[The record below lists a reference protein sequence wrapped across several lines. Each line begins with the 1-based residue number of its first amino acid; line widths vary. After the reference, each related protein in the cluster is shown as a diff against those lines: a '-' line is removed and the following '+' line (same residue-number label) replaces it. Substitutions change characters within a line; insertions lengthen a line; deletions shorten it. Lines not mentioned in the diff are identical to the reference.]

1 MANRCTTIEEALER
15 IYNIIDS
22 AQNKDNPVQYVLDGF
37 KEVAEVVPL
46 DLYPEIIKFIKE
58 AKEDGSFAVI
68 DQINEE
74 SCFTE
79 NADFDRI
86 RADIEEKARN
96 LSQYEETV
104 VRKSQVKQQLLKG
117 LFGENLYTAQY
128 YLRSAKNGFGLVQ
141 GSSGTGIPGL
151 IDTFLANRKNQ
162 KLVRNQDIAE
172 NVRNTKQA
180 LLDKVLEFMRNQK
193 ERNSGYINRGIFSKE
208 NTRLFDRNGEYLNTL
223 DPETELYNVITSW
236 FNPKNIAMSNSLDTK
251 YTLFKI
257 ENNPEAREYIDAYTA
272 WTLLT
277 NFDTTLILTL
287 GNSVLITEPSNFNKI
302 SNVSYK
308 TNIDKATNMWS
319 FGFGDDVEDV
329 GDLISDITKLL
340 VESSK
345 RYSWKVNVPNQDS
358 YLSFKDFNYIIGKV
372 KNLAFTLRGKS
383 DIDLEYYING
393 KNIITNEN
401 VYNLSG
407 TTRGVY
413 ENFKEFNKSIGKED
427 EPVTLGQLI
436 AFASENPMRSLH
448 AIFDILCNTDILT
461 TRIKSFTDTDKNLLW
476 SCYKEIFGQCG
487 ENSRSLFDLHH
498 NTEGDTIFS
507 IIAQLADSMFQ
518 EDIIQYYE
526 DDNKTLY
533 AQLMRDYT
541 INQIRNELAQQIQ
554 QSSSA
559 TLSKG
564 TKEFTDAY
572 NVKIEF
578 TNKGQ
583 LTTTDKQAWEV
594 GTVKETVPVQAK
606 LIAEIKI
613 PVKITRNG
621 KKIEAGE
628 IIATATNI
636 KFESKNNITEEEI
649 WNSGDFRELIKDA
662 TGINF
667 GADPDFAQAYQQ
679 MFQGASEINYTALL
693 DDITRIVGRSIFNN
707 YFNTK
712 LVPQIL
718 HEFSLTWNQPNI
730 NNIAYSQFMN
740 VESIPRVDPKTGL
753 IPSIPSADKNL
764 VLDKLS
770 KAKAISNNIY
780 TSAQVKTGEGTALAA
795 YCLSRLRNSYQYQLV
810 TQNRAAWSASK
821 DMTFVDN
828 KNGLFNKV
836 FTSRE
841 IKLSATV
848 KPSTKMSSV
857 ELWSLNFYND
867 WVSAFVKKTRTNSP
881 NGDGACCFIPSVNSD
896 KGQYDKLGCNL
907 NALSHIKDIKGNP
920 IAYRNLTSDQ
930 IVNEICME
938 FGPFYKNVINNITKE
953 WDRVLS
959 VILSNEL
966 LETDA
971 SGNKTAQTKIYE
983 DAIAD
988 INQISNPVVKWRE
1001 QLKFINKY
1009 FSGKKEKTLDGLYR
1023 ITTKYNM
1030 THTRNPIQLAEQI
1043 HYTKGDDGLSVN
1055 KVLVAQWARFGG
1067 AATEEDLKQANFTK
1081 PYYRESLDQAKIT
1094 QLYYRES
1101 LDQDLLDLLKKTV
1114 SAEDLSKETIS
1125 AATLSKEL
1133 FDKIPD
1139 DNPLKEEVRA
1149 ARRASVQSTAK
1160 GFFRMRDFESV
1171 IKLLKNGCKIYL
1183 YGAKAREQAETEFLR
1198 NFGKTS
1204 KDKKSPWVTDSGM
1217 MAFVRVTGEDGKEY
1231 PTNNFND
1238 LIEAQNSGR
1247 NWEVHPLISKLNR
1260 MHYLTTQQYTCCV
1273 GGAVYA
1279 YKGKSGSNVL
1289 EEEANRWLASNK
1301 RNVCYT
1307 ATIHKFL
1314 NKLLNGSP
1322 TTYNY
1327 AIFDDIDAAL
1337 YNVMGELNVHTPL
1350 DGGMLVNSFLPDLEN
1365 ASLGGEAAG
1374 TDKKHFGT
1382 FYLEKYG
1389 AGGIT
1394 KTAGFAA
1401 TNERMRNSEAWRI
1414 VQYNMSHR
1422 KWVKEFGNADGD
1434 IPETELNITKDY
1446 DGNDINWP
1454 DKKIFYYR
1462 ELKDGTIKFYR
1473 LSSIEKTNNINEYEI
1488 YEVPVDES
1496 GGDIGQPELREI
1508 TVIDNNWDL
1517 FTKVFGGYR
1526 SLGRE
1531 VSSTGVE
1538 NPNSRLTYSERSRKL
1553 MVEAINRIGY
1563 RKVSARKYS
1572 MIDKLGN
1579 KAEAYTKAATR
1590 EDRHEDDQ
1598 DDVWQPLKYSD
1609 IHFMPNIGAIK
1620 SAQMNVNPP
1629 EVLSQKMD
1637 LNVMP
1642 VERPKLGIQLDKE
1655 HSADD
1660 AELSMPTQIITACA
1674 NKGYTLTKTT
1684 DMYRAI
1690 STLTELAI
1698 EDCME
1703 GIMDLVPGGEN
1714 RGLLKAQIAQ
1724 IIVDKLIQSKDDNE
1738 ALHAVLGFLEDKVK
1752 AGGKV
1757 SPEDVQNIPWSDTL
1771 IYNKLYSDIASHL
1784 TSQAIKLK
1792 LSGSMAVICPT
1803 HYLERFYGNK
1813 RLAALFDL
1821 IPGGIGEKAALVEY
1835 QRKIREEN
1843 YEGGLIYDRDRDSGN
1858 SEIELLNQASK
1869 INTQHI
1875 YHLEYINP
1883 LTGEVDPNPKQITIN
1898 YPMQYYQLRDEIVK
1912 FRQASQEELK
1922 GALAVTRAD
1931 GTILVSRLEDIDP
1944 EAFYAYINGE
1954 AKDAEG
1960 KVIVSSEQKRKV
1972 FELLKESGYTIDS
1985 LKTLLGN
1992 DPRKILAF
2000 LKFHELSHKKYKD
2013 NITINTER
2021 NTKQSSQT
2029 TQFTWNRTSDNSYEV
2044 SSKGDKRFSAL
2055 YAAFKKGTVIDG
2067 VDVGGMT
2074 IEDVYQKVVKKSD
2087 KGKAPSRDSRLF
2099 IDTTPKLRGKM
2110 SFAFGSQR
2118 ADGVTADTTLEAIK
2132 RGERTATTRYT
2143 SDGNINYWKQAKVG
2157 DVIEF
2162 SGQNGEKVLVRVTK
2176 ELHQLPKSTTAEEWS
2191 SKEGW
2196 DTSRFEQRVK
2206 PQIDKG
2212 EAYQMEFEYID
2223 PSKEAMEDFSYRE
2236 GYLPLWQEWARQNPK
2251 LMEELRENAK
2261 GKTLTDRFANTRVS
2275 QARALADILN
2285 SQRVKEQ
2292 KGDILSNAVI
2302 EMEAR
2307 ATKEAWD
2314 KMIEIEAESDNA
2326 QKYLQEISEL
2336 NAVYEAVC
2344 KQEQKEDGTTEI
2356 IPLGRELSAY
2366 NARFKANQNI
2376 KSPFGKYDKE
2386 IIDLAEAEDLQ
2397 LESNNDTGIEIS
2409 TLLNDDQTV
2418 NWEQFIQNQRQYFEK
2433 LPNER
2438 FTKGRYDLSTRP
2450 EKHGGTDKFTLD
2462 HTQRVVESSAYIN
2475 NLPESLKQSLLYA
2488 TLLHDIGKPFR
2499 NEDHGLDSIIVANE
2513 LFKSFPNEKLVKL
2526 AVRYHMVQAD
2536 SSLETLSDILKTVE
2550 KYGVDQQQFVDLL
2563 LALKTC
2569 DIINGRS
2576 GSTIDQY
2583 TGKTVK
2589 ETVQSEISTLRKRF
2603 SDIISYKENTKNQR
2617 EFCIYDLD
2625 SIKLL
2630 FEVINDTK
2638 PKKGYKLD
2646 EIKGY
2651 FKNQLTTLAGIQ
2663 NYIQSNPLLQNNYAQ
2678 IIENMLKYIET
2689 KYNNEFNTFKDVHG
2703 NYTFLQTLT
2712 DGDPTAAFTDHPEL
2726 LNKAIEAYKHAIKLF
2741 LRKQLQKDLI
2751 NLSLDYKGKRNVM
2764 IGGKVYNIDGDSITP
2779 IAYELIMPKI
2789 YKTVFGLQENDDL
2802 QRISADKNFFARRGI
2817 SRLKNQIG
2825 DDSLYDYQL
2834 KRFTGDH
2841 MYIFDANHG
2850 SIPKGLIP
2858 SPNFHLFTEQD
2869 GSYSRVDVE
2878 GNVIYPLSSKD
2889 DEVMMTADGV
2899 EVIITKNPAFFIENN
2914 NSNAITFSNSR
2925 VNEERMQDIVDKL
2938 KNSTTNNGRRFIR
2951 TFTDRNG
2958 KIKNFSTL
2966 KKRNR
2971 MFADLKE
2978 SILESNESTG
2988 NADLDR
2994 LVAEISQEGLKV
3006 HASFLKSLEV
3016 IAGRIPAQS
3025 QQSFMTQKVAAFTN
3039 SDINSAYVSTFQ
3051 LFIQGSDL
3059 DIDTVNLIGAGFD
3072 RQGHYVLWSPYAN
3085 LGNSELIKASEQL
3098 PFPTG
3103 QATEITYDNSKDSFF
3118 ITFNDFFGKD
3128 KLFNIE
3134 LDPNTYDAVRNE
3146 QGVYKIS
3153 FDSESPKAI
3162 KQLAE
3167 FLNLVEKVG
3176 LNLKGN
3182 VDQYGN
3188 HQYSRELDEEIYAQN
3203 LKYRDLG
3210 IFTDLHIRP
3219 SQLLNVL
3226 QQIKEIVDKHNLY
3239 IKKVDKRTKEIM
3251 AKNLSYCRMFEIAGD
3266 PANQMEAQDSIDN
3279 STKVIKGPEG
3289 AVKVTMTEEDKNQVS
3304 SNNETKSFPDPVS
3317 MVDSLQTNQVGK
3329 YDVSVAAKAV
3339 QACSMIQYAYDSL
3352 LNSDAPEEKKR
3363 RLELPNGGY
3372 KIAGKQWTAIA
3383 NLHDKTHEETG
3394 EMQQPGFIQD
3404 MLKVLD
3410 DETVEKINS
3419 AIQNA
3424 AMLSVAVDNAKDL
3437 SLGKIN
3443 AGPAMLGMYAY
3454 GITLGIDVVT
3464 LAKIINSP
3472 QGRAISKALSGNVFT
3487 GDMGFSSALQAINF
3501 LNGQNLTRFLTQFDY
3516 ADNRGSKT
3524 LFNAFRNIAAKKLS
3538 RDQKDE
3544 CAQEIQ
3550 ERTTKSITKVVE
3562 ILLRKGQFDSYLNQI
3577 QKTSSWGYSEKQL
3590 FEALKEYNALIQLWH
3605 GDENKKDEN
3614 KKHDLEILSQGAEE
3628 IRVLGV
3634 LLGSNKGVKTKI
3646 EDGINF
3652 INTLEN
3658 IISDRYKIMHP
3669 DADES
3674 KLASLKIDYLRFC
3687 TDKEYMERCID
3698 EYDKVKHTVN
3708 ILQVVALCPHIFS
3721 YLRASIIP
3729 HAGFMSASSKYR
3741 STQAVINSGIYNI
3754 LGIRAAKDKSN
3765 SLKGLN
3771 NEINAM
3777 MLMQWLSD
3785 TKKVFYLP
3793 SGQRYFKSGTNELV
3807 VYEGKDPL
3815 PISLWTPEGL
3825 ATFKL
3830 YMEQCILPELQRNSA
3845 FEDNKFVKNLS
3856 PFTLSQTGTRATVSA
3871 YTLTGNLLPKAG
3883 TAEEALLREY
3893 QAAFEAIR
3901 NTSFPYKEYKKDTSE
3916 GSTIGTYGDA
3926 LYLYSEYV
3934 FGGRKGPNSLMALF
3948 EQGNNELQKQ
3958 FRKAKADMDKN
3969 RDFKLT
3975 IMQKLRSMALMS
3987 NIFNPKY
3994 SYYYAVNNTDIGVN
4008 FYKNEEKTLTAKEKD
4023 ARAKEAAELGENYGS
4038 IISKRAMFE
4047 KEGYENGEEQVQN
4060 FLYPE
4065 LTTPSSQEI
4074 SLGDVQVTFK
4084 DGKITDWNI
4093 NPKVAQ
4099 DTFKISGDNDSEIIE
4114 NFNNSDKE
4122 EIKNTIVEIDNIV
4135 KMINDNIDMTYTGV
4149 YVDGTVVTEIRNLD
4163 IVQTALE
4170 LAVLKGTG
4178 KC

>member
-141 GSSGTGIPGL
+141 CSSDTGIPGL

-193 ERNSGYINRGIFSKE
+193 ERNQEYINRGVFSKE

-413 ENFKEFNKSIGKED
+413 ENFKEFNKSIGKEN

-461 TRIKSFTDTDKNLLW
+461 NRIKSFTDTDKNLLW

-594 GTVKETVPVQAK
+594 GTVKETVPVQAE

-613 PVKITRNG
+613 PVEITRNG
-621 KKIEAGE
+621 KKIEAGK

-636 KFESKNNITEEEI
+636 KFETKNNITEEEI

-667 GADPDFAQAYQQ
+667 GADPDLAQAYQQ

-693 DDITRIVGRSIFNN
+693 DDITRIVGRSVFNN

-770 KAKAISNNIY
+770 QAKAISNNIY

-810 TQNRAAWSASK
+810 TQNRADWSASK

-841 IKLSATV
+841 VKLSATV

-959 VILSNEL
+959 VILSNES

-971 SGNKTAQTKIYE
+971 SGNKTTQTKIYE

-988 INQISNPVVKWRE
+988 INQTSNPVVKWRK
-1001 QLKFINKY
+1001 QLKFIDKY

-1067 AATEEDLKQANFTK
+1067 AATEEDLKQANFTQ

-1101 LDQDLLDLLKKTV
+1101 LDQELLDLLKKTV
-1114 SAEDLSKETIS
+1114 SAEVLSKETIS

-1198 NFGKTS
+1198 NFGKTP

-1217 MAFVRVTGEDGKEY
+1217 MAFARVTGEDGREY

-1434 IPETELNITKDY
+1434 IQETELNITKDY

-1473 LSSIEKTNNINEYEI
+1473 LSSIEKTDNINEYKI

-1508 TVIDNNWDL
+1508 AVIDNNWDL

-1821 IPGGIGEKAALVEY
+1821 IPGKIGEKLALVEY

-2013 NITINTER
+2013 NITINTGR

-2055 YAAFKKGTVIDG
+2055 YATFKKGTVIDG

-2074 IEDVYQKVVKKSD
+2074 IEDVYQKVVKKSG

-2099 IDTTPKLRGKM
+2099 INTTPKLRGKM

-2157 DVIEF
+2157 DIIEF
-2162 SGQNGEKVLVRVTK
+2162 SGQNGEKVLVRVTR

-2236 GYLPLWQEWARQNPK
+2236 GYLPLWQEWARQNPE
-2251 LMEELRENAK
+2251 LMEELREKAK
-2261 GKTLTDRFANTRVS
+2261 DKTLTDRFANTRVS

-2344 KQEQKEDGTTEI
+2344 KKEQKEDGTTEI

-2802 QRISADKNFFARRGI
+2802 QKISADKNFFARRGI

-2850 SIPKGLIP
+2850 PIPKGLIP

-2899 EVIITKNPAFFIENN
+2899 EVIVTKNPAFFIENN

-3188 HQYSRELDEEIYAQN
+3188 HQYSEELDEEIYEQN
-3203 LKYRDLG
+3203 LRYRDLG
-3210 IFTDLHIRP
+3210 IFTDLHIKP

-3266 PANQMEAQDSIDN
+3266 PSNQMEAQDSIDN

-3352 LNSDAPEEKKR
+3352 LNSDAPEEKKS
-3363 RLELPNGGY
+3363 RLKLPNGGY

-3383 NLHDKTHEETG
+3383 NLHDKTHEKTG
-3394 EMQQPGFIQD
+3394 EMQQPDFIKD

-3524 LFNAFRNIAAKKLS
+3524 LFNAFRNIAAKELS
-3538 RDQKDE
+3538 RDQNDK

-3562 ILLRKGQFDSYLNQI
+3562 ILLRKGQFDRYLNQI

-3605 GDENKKDEN
+3605 GDENKQ
-3614 KKHDLEILSQGAEE
+3614 HDLEILSQGAEE

-3674 KLASLKIDYLRFC
+3674 KLAPLKIDYLRFC

-3807 VYEGKDPL
+3807 VYKGTDPL

-3830 YMEQCILPELQRNSA
+3830 YMEQCILPKLKNSA

-3893 QAAFEAIR
+3893 QAAFETIK
-3901 NTSFPYKEYKKDTSE
+3901 NISFPYKEYKKDTSE

-4038 IISKRAMFE
+4038 IISKRAMFD

>member
-22 AQNKDNPVQYVLDGF
+22 AENKDNPVQYVLDGF

-104 VRKSQVKQQLLKG
+104 VRKLQVTQQVLKR

-141 GSSGTGIPGL
+141 RSSDTGIPGL

-162 KLVRNQDIAE
+162 TLVRNQDIAE
-172 NVRNTKQA
+172 NVRKTKQA
-180 LLDKVLEFMRNQK
+180 LLDKVLEFMRNQ
-193 ERNSGYINRGIFSKE
+193 ERKRNQEQNQGYIDREVFSEE
-208 NTRLFDRNGEYLNTL
+208 NTRLFDRNGEYLHTL
-223 DPETELYNVITSW
+223 DPETDLYNVITSW
-236 FNPKNIAMSNSLDTK
+236 FNPKNIAMSNSLDIK

-257 ENNPEAREYIDAYTA
+257 ENDPEAREYIDAYTA

-372 KNLAFTLRGKS
+372 KNLAFTLHGKS
-383 DIDLEYYING
+383 DIDLDYYING

-413 ENFKEFNKSIGKED
+413 ENFKEFNKSIGKEN

-461 TRIKSFTDTDKNLLW
+461 NRIKSFTDTDKNLLW

-533 AQLMRDYT
+533 AQFMRDYT

-564 TKEFTDAY
+564 AKGFNDAY

-621 KKIEAGE
+621 KEIEAGE

-636 KFESKNNITEEEI
+636 KFELKNNITEEEI

-693 DDITRIVGRSIFNN
+693 DDITRIVGRSVFNN

-718 HEFSLTWNQPNI
+718 QEFSLTWNQPNI

-770 KAKAISNNIY
+770 QAKAISNNIY

-810 TQNRAAWSASK
+810 TQNRAKWSASK

-841 IKLSATV
+841 VKLSATV

-907 NALSHIKDIKGNP
+907 NALSHITDIKGNP

-938 FGPFYKNVINNITKE
+938 FGPFYRNVINNITKE

-959 VILSNEL
+959 VILSNES

-988 INQISNPVVKWRE
+988 INQISNPIVKWRE
-1001 QLKFINKY
+1001 QLKFIDKY

-1081 PYYRESLDQAKIT
+1081 SYYRESLDQAKIT

-1101 LDQDLLDLLKKTV
+1101 LDQDLLNLLKKTV

-1217 MAFVRVTGEDGKEY
+1217 MAFVRVTGEDGREY

-1473 LSSIEKTNNINEYEI
+1473 LSNIEKTNNINEYKI

-1579 KAEAYTKAATR
+1579 EAEAYTKAATR

-1752 AGGKV
+1752 AGEKV

-1821 IPGGIGEKAALVEY
+1821 IPGKIGEKLALVEY

-2055 YAAFKKGTVIDG
+2055 YATFKKGTVIDG

-2074 IEDVYQKVVKKSD
+2074 IEDVYQKVVKKSG

-2110 SFAFGSQR
+2110 SFAFGSQK

-2157 DVIEF
+2157 DIIEF

-2176 ELHQLPKSTTAEEWS
+2176 ELHRLPKSTTAEEWS

-2223 PSKEAMEDFSYRE
+2223 QSKEAMEDFSYRE
-2236 GYLPLWQEWARQNPK
+2236 GYLPLWQEWARQNPE

-2314 KMIEIEAESDNA
+2314 KMIEIEAESTNA

-2344 KQEQKEDGTTEI
+2344 KKEQKEDGTTEI

-2366 NARFKANQNI
+2366 NVRFI
-2376 KSPFGKYDKE
+2376 SPSTVIEGKY
-2386 IIDLAEAEDLQ
+2386 
-2397 LESNNDTGIEIS
+2397 
-2409 TLLNDDQTV
+2409 
-2418 NWEQFIQNQRQYFEK
+2418 
-2433 LPNER
+2433 
-2438 FTKGRYDLSTRP
+2438 RP
-2450 EKHGGTDKFTLD
+2450 
-2462 HTQRVVESSAYIN
+2462 
-2475 NLPESLKQSLLYA
+2475 
-2488 TLLHDIGKPFR
+2488 
-2499 NEDHGLDSIIVANE
+2499 
-2513 LFKSFPNEKLVKL
+2513 
-2526 AVRYHMVQAD
+2526 
-2536 SSLETLSDILKTVE
+2536 
-2550 KYGVDQQQFVDLL
+2550 
-2563 LALKTC
+2563 
-2569 DIINGRS
+2569 
-2576 GSTIDQY
+2576 
-2583 TGKTVK
+2583 
-2589 ETVQSEISTLRKRF
+2589 
-2603 SDIISYKENTKNQR
+2603 QR
-2617 EFCIYDLD
+2617 EFCLYDLD

-2678 IIENMLKYIET
+2678 IIKNMLKYIET
-2689 KYNNEFNTFKDVHG
+2689 KYNDEFNTFKDVHG

-2712 DGDPTAAFTDHPEL
+2712 DGDPTVAFTDHPEL
-2726 LNKAIEAYKHAIKLF
+2726 INKAIEAYKHAIKLF

-2850 SIPKGLIP
+2850 PIPKGLIP

-2899 EVIITKNPAFFIENN
+2899 EVIVTKNPAFFIENN

-2966 KKRNR
+2966 KNRNR
-2971 MFADLKE
+2971 MFADLEE

-3006 HASFLKSLEV
+3006 HASFLKSLDV

-3118 ITFNDFFGKD
+3118 ITFNNFFGKD

-3153 FDSESPKAI
+3153 FDSESPTAI

-3188 HQYSRELDEEIYAQN
+3188 HQYSEELDEEIYEQN
-3203 LKYRDLG
+3203 LRYRDLG
-3210 IFTDLHIRP
+3210 IFTDLHIKP

-3266 PANQMEAQDSIDN
+3266 PSNQMEAQDSIDN

-3352 LNSDAPEEKKR
+3352 LNSDAPEEKKS
-3363 RLELPNGGY
+3363 RLKLPNGGY

-3394 EMQQPGFIQD
+3394 KMQQPGFIED

-3524 LFNAFRNIAAKKLS
+3524 LFNAFRNIAAKELS
-3538 RDQKDE
+3538 RDQNDK

-3562 ILLRKGQFDSYLNQI
+3562 ILLRKGQFDRYLNQI

-3605 GDENKKDEN
+3605 GDENKQ
-3614 KKHDLEILSQGAEE
+3614 HDLEILSQGAEE

-3658 IISDRYKIMHP
+3658 IISDRYKIIHP

-3674 KLASLKIDYLRFC
+3674 KLAPLKIDYLRFC

-3785 TKKVFYLP
+3785 TQKVFYLP

-3830 YMEQCILPELQRNSA
+3830 YMEQCILPKLKNSA

-3893 QAAFEAIR
+3893 QAAFETIK
-3901 NTSFPYKEYKKDTSE
+3901 NISFPYKEYKKDTSE

-4023 ARAKEAAELGENYGS
+4023 ARAKEAAELGETYGS

-4122 EIKNTIVEIDNIV
+4122 EIKTTIVEIDNIV

>member
-22 AQNKDNPVQYVLDGF
+22 AENKDNPVQYVLDGF

-141 GSSGTGIPGL
+141 YSSDTGIPGL

-193 ERNSGYINRGIFSKE
+193 ERNQRYIDREVFSEE

-223 DPETELYNVITSW
+223 DPETELYKVITSW
-236 FNPKNIAMSNSLDTK
+236 FNPKNIAMSNGLDTK

-257 ENNPEAREYIDAYTA
+257 ENDPEAREYIDAYTA

-287 GNSVLITEPSNFNKI
+287 GDSVLITEPSNFNKI

-407 TTRGVY
+407 TTQGVY
-413 ENFKEFNKSIGKED
+413 ENFKEFNKSIGKEND
-427 EPVTLGQLI
+427 PVTLGQLI

-461 TRIKSFTDTDKNLLW
+461 NRIKSFTDTDKNLLW

-498 NTEGDTIFS
+498 NTNGDTIFS

-526 DDNKTLY
+526 DDNKALY
-533 AQLMRDYT
+533 AQFMRDYT

-559 TLSKG
+559 TLSKD

-594 GTVKETVPVQAK
+594 GTAKETVPVQAK

-636 KFESKNNITEEEI
+636 KFEPKNNITEEEI

-693 DDITRIVGRSIFNN
+693 DDITRIVGRSVFNN

-770 KAKAISNNIY
+770 QAKAISNNIY

-810 TQNRAAWSASK
+810 TQNRADWSASK
-821 DMTFVDN
+821 EMTFVDN

-930 IVNEICME
+930 IVDEICME
-938 FGPFYKNVINNITKE
+938 FGPFYRNVINNITKE

-959 VILSNEL
+959 VILSNES

-1001 QLKFINKY
+1001 QLKFIDKY

-1067 AATEEDLKQANFTK
+1067 AATEEDLKQANFTQS
-1081 PYYRESLDQAKIT
+1081 YYREGLDQAKIT

-1101 LDQDLLDLLKKTV
+1101 LDQELLDLLKKTV
-1114 SAEDLSKETIS
+1114 SAEVLSKETIS

-1217 MAFVRVTGEDGKEY
+1217 MAFVRVTGEDGREY

-1422 KWVKEFGNADGD
+1422 KWVKEFENANGD
-1434 IPETELNITKDY
+1434 IPETELDITKDY

-1473 LSSIEKTNNINEYEI
+1473 LSSIEKTNNINEYKI

-1563 RKVSARKYS
+1563 RKVSARKYP

-1674 NKGYTLTKTT
+1674 NKGYTLTKT
-1684 DMYRAI
+1684 DEMYRAI

-1698 EDCME
+1698 EDCMK

-1813 RLAALFDL
+1813 RLAALVDL
-1821 IPGGIGEKAALVEY
+1821 IPGGIGEKLALLEY

-1843 YEGGLIYDRDRDSGN
+1843 YEGGLIYDRTRDSGK

-1883 LTGEVDPNPKQITIN
+1883 LTGEVDPNTKQITVN

-1931 GTILVSRLEDIDP
+1931 GTIQVSRLEDIDP

-2055 YAAFKKGTVIDG
+2055 YATFKKGTVIDG

-2074 IEDVYQKVVKKSD
+2074 IEDVYQKVVKKSG
-2087 KGKAPSRDSRLF
+2087 KGKAPSQKSRLNLNPTNTSETKREAF
-2099 IDTTPKLRGKM
+2099 KQEVVNKYGKPLNY
-2110 SFAFGSQR
+2110 SVEEGIITLNLEK
-2118 ADGVTADTTLEAIK
+2118 GTLELIPFAGLVK
-2132 RGERTATTRYT
+2132 DNKG
-2143 SDGNINYWKQAKVG
+2143 SSMGNKDINYFVG
-2157 DVIEF
+2157 GLKIVED
-2162 SGQNGEKVLVRVTK
+2162 L
-2176 ELHQLPKSTTAEEWS
+2176 AEGYEN
-2191 SKEGW
+2191 
-2196 DTSRFEQRVK
+2196 
-2206 PQIDKG
+2206 
-2212 EAYQMEFEYID
+2212 Y
-2223 PSKEAMEDFSYRE
+2223 SYYE
-2236 GYLPLWQEWARQNPK
+2236 GYLPLWQEWAKQNPE
-2251 LMEELRENAK
+2251 LIEELREKSK

-2302 EMEAR
+2302 DMEVR

-2314 KMIEIEAESDNA
+2314 KMIEIEAGSIDA

-2344 KQEQKEDGTTEI
+2344 KQEQKEDGTTET

-2366 NARFKANQNI
+2366 NVRFS
-2376 KSPFGKYDKE
+2376 SPSAVIEGKY
-2386 IIDLAEAEDLQ
+2386 
-2397 LESNNDTGIEIS
+2397 
-2409 TLLNDDQTV
+2409 
-2418 NWEQFIQNQRQYFEK
+2418 
-2433 LPNER
+2433 
-2438 FTKGRYDLSTRP
+2438 RP
-2450 EKHGGTDKFTLD
+2450 
-2462 HTQRVVESSAYIN
+2462 
-2475 NLPESLKQSLLYA
+2475 
-2488 TLLHDIGKPFR
+2488 
-2499 NEDHGLDSIIVANE
+2499 
-2513 LFKSFPNEKLVKL
+2513 
-2526 AVRYHMVQAD
+2526 
-2536 SSLETLSDILKTVE
+2536 
-2550 KYGVDQQQFVDLL
+2550 
-2563 LALKTC
+2563 
-2569 DIINGRS
+2569 
-2576 GSTIDQY
+2576 
-2583 TGKTVK
+2583 
-2589 ETVQSEISTLRKRF
+2589 
-2603 SDIISYKENTKNQR
+2603 QR
-2617 EFCIYDLD
+2617 EFCLYDLD

-2678 IIENMLKYIET
+2678 IIKNMQKYIET
-2689 KYNNEFNTFKDVHG
+2689 KYNDEFDTFKDVNG

-2712 DGDPTAAFTDHPEL
+2712 DKNPTTVFADHPEL
-2726 LNKAIEAYKHAIKLF
+2726 LNKAIEAYKYAVKLF

-2850 SIPKGLIP
+2850 PIPKGLIP

-2899 EVIITKNPAFFIENN
+2899 EVIVTKNPAFFIENN

-2925 VNEERMQDIVDKL
+2925 VNEERMQDIVGKL

-2966 KKRNR
+2966 NKRNR
-2971 MFADLKE
+2971 MFADLNE

-2988 NADLDR
+2988 DADLDR

-3006 HASFLKSLEV
+3006 HASFLKSLDV

-3134 LDPNTYDAVRNE
+3134 LDPNTYDTVRNE

-3188 HQYSRELDEEIYAQN
+3188 HQYSRELDEEIYTQN
-3203 LKYRDLG
+3203 LRYRDLG
-3210 IFTDLHIRP
+3210 IFTDLHIKP

-3239 IKKVDKRTKEIM
+3239 IKKVDKRAKEIM

-3394 EMQQPGFIQD
+3394 KMQQPDFIED

-3424 AMLSVAVDNAKDL
+3424 AMLSVAVD
-3437 SLGKIN
+3437 
-3443 AGPAMLGMYAY
+3443 
-3454 GITLGIDVVT
+3454 
-3464 LAKIINSP
+3464 
-3472 QGRAISKALSGNVFT
+3472 
-3487 GDMGFSSALQAINF
+3487 
-3501 LNGQNLTRFLTQFDY
+3501 
-3516 ADNRGSKT
+3516 
-3524 LFNAFRNIAAKKLS
+3524 
-3538 RDQKDE
+3538 
-3544 CAQEIQ
+3544 
-3550 ERTTKSITKVVE
+3550 
-3562 ILLRKGQFDSYLNQI
+3562 
-3577 QKTSSWGYSEKQL
+3577 
-3590 FEALKEYNALIQLWH
+3590 
-3605 GDENKKDEN
+3605 
-3614 KKHDLEILSQGAEE
+3614 
-3628 IRVLGV
+3628 
-3634 LLGSNKGVKTKI
+3634 
-3646 EDGINF
+3646 
-3652 INTLEN
+3652 
-3658 IISDRYKIMHP
+3658 
-3669 DADES
+3669 
-3674 KLASLKIDYLRFC
+3674 FC
-3687 TDKEYMERCID
+3687 QY
-3698 EYDKVKHTVN
+3698 
-3708 ILQVVALCPHIFS
+3708 
-3721 YLRASIIP
+3721 
-3729 HAGFMSASSKYR
+3729 
-3741 STQAVINSGIYNI
+3741 
-3754 LGIRAAKDKSN
+3754 
-3765 SLKGLN
+3765 
-3771 NEINAM
+3771 
-3777 MLMQWLSD
+3777 
-3785 TKKVFYLP
+3785 
-3793 SGQRYFKSGTNELV
+3793 
-3807 VYEGKDPL
+3807 
-3815 PISLWTPEGL
+3815 
-3825 ATFKL
+3825 
-3830 YMEQCILPELQRNSA
+3830 
-3845 FEDNKFVKNLS
+3845 
-3856 PFTLSQTGTRATVSA
+3856 
-3871 YTLTGNLLPKAG
+3871 
-3883 TAEEALLREY
+3883 
-3893 QAAFEAIR
+3893 
-3901 NTSFPYKEYKKDTSE
+3901 
-3916 GSTIGTYGDA
+3916 
-3926 LYLYSEYV
+3926 
-3934 FGGRKGPNSLMALF
+3934 
-3948 EQGNNELQKQ
+3948 
-3958 FRKAKADMDKN
+3958 
-3969 RDFKLT
+3969 
-3975 IMQKLRSMALMS
+3975 
-3987 NIFNPKY
+3987 
-3994 SYYYAVNNTDIGVN
+3994 
-4008 FYKNEEKTLTAKEKD
+4008 
-4023 ARAKEAAELGENYGS
+4023 
-4038 IISKRAMFE
+4038 
-4047 KEGYENGEEQVQN
+4047 
-4060 FLYPE
+4060 
-4065 LTTPSSQEI
+4065 
-4074 SLGDVQVTFK
+4074 
-4084 DGKITDWNI
+4084 
-4093 NPKVAQ
+4093 
-4099 DTFKISGDNDSEIIE
+4099 
-4114 NFNNSDKE
+4114 
-4122 EIKNTIVEIDNIV
+4122 
-4135 KMINDNIDMTYTGV
+4135 
-4149 YVDGTVVTEIRNLD
+4149 
-4163 IVQTALE
+4163 
-4170 LAVLKGTG
+4170 
-4178 KC
+4178 

>member
-22 AQNKDNPVQYVLDGF
+22 AENKDNPVQYVLDGF

-104 VRKSQVKQQLLKG
+104 VRKLQVTQQVLKG

-141 GSSGTGIPGL
+141 RSSDTGIPGL

-193 ERNSGYINRGIFSKE
+193 ERNQGYIDKEVFSEE

-257 ENNPEAREYIDAYTA
+257 ENDPEAREYIDAYTA
-272 WTLLT
+272 WILLT
-277 NFDTTLILTL
+277 NFDTTLTLTL
-287 GNSVLITEPSNFNKI
+287 GDSVLITEPSNFNKI

-372 KNLAFTLRGKS
+372 KNLAFTLHGKS

-393 KNIITNEN
+393 EDITTGEN
-401 VYNLSG
+401 LYNLSG

-427 EPVTLGQLI
+427 EHVTLGQLI

-498 NTEGDTIFS
+498 NTNGDTIFS

-533 AQLMRDYT
+533 AQFMRDYT

-559 TLSKG
+559 TLAKG
-564 TKEFTDAY
+564 TKGFNDAY

-636 KFESKNNITEEEI
+636 KFEPKNNITEEEI

-693 DDITRIVGRSIFNN
+693 DDITRIVGRSVFNH

-718 HEFSLTWNQPNI
+718 QEFSLTRNQPNI
-730 NNIAYSQFMN
+730 NNIAYSQFIN

-770 KAKAISNNIY
+770 QAKAISNNIY

-810 TQNRAAWSASK
+810 TQNRADWSASK

-841 IKLSATV
+841 VKLSATV

-930 IVNEICME
+930 IVDEICME
-938 FGPFYKNVINNITKE
+938 FGPFYRNVINNITKE
-953 WDRVLS
+953 WDRVIS
-959 VILSNEL
+959 VILSNESL
-966 LETDA
+966 ITDA
-971 SGNKTAQTKIYE
+971 SGNKTTQTKFCE
-983 DAIAD
+983 GAIAR

-1001 QLKFINKY
+1001 QLKFIDEY
-1009 FSGKKEKTLDGLYR
+1009 FSGKGEKTLDGLCR

-1067 AATEEDLKQANFTK
+1067 AATEEDLKQAKFTQ
-1081 PYYRESLDQAKIT
+1081 PYYIESLDQAKIT

-1101 LDQDLLDLLKKTV
+1101 LDQELLDLLKKTV

-1204 KDKKSPWVTDSGM
+1204 KDSKSPWVTDSGM
-1217 MAFVRVTGEDGKEY
+1217 MAFVRVAGENGIMY

-1247 NWEVHPLISKLNR
+1247 DWEVHPLISKLNR

-1434 IPETELNITKDY
+1434 IPETELDITKDY

-1473 LSSIEKTNNINEYEI
+1473 LSSIEKTNNINEYKI

-1517 FTKVFGGYR
+1517 FTKVFGGYH
-1526 SLGRE
+1526 SLGKE

-1563 RKVSARKYS
+1563 RKVSAKKYS

-1579 KAEAYTKAATR
+1579 EAEAYTKAATR

-1698 EDCME
+1698 EDCMK

-1821 IPGGIGEKAALVEY
+1821 IPGKIGEKLALVEY

-1985 LKTLLGN
+1985 LKKLLGN

-2055 YAAFKKGTVIDG
+2055 YATFKKGTVIDG

-2074 IEDVYQKVVKKSD
+2074 IEDVYQKVVKKSG

-2236 GYLPLWQEWARQNPK
+2236 GYLPLWQEWARQNPE

-2344 KQEQKEDGTTEI
+2344 KQEKKEDDTTEI

-2366 NARFKANQNI
+2366 N
-2376 KSPFGKYDKE
+2376 
-2386 IIDLAEAEDLQ
+2386 
-2397 LESNNDTGIEIS
+2397 
-2409 TLLNDDQTV
+2409 V
-2418 NWEQFIQNQRQYFEK
+2418 
-2433 LPNER
+2433 
-2438 FTKGRYDLSTRP
+2438 
-2450 EKHGGTDKFTLD
+2450 
-2462 HTQRVVESSAYIN
+2462 
-2475 NLPESLKQSLLYA
+2475 
-2488 TLLHDIGKPFR
+2488 
-2499 NEDHGLDSIIVANE
+2499 
-2513 LFKSFPNEKLVKL
+2513 
-2526 AVRYHMVQAD
+2526 
-2536 SSLETLSDILKTVE
+2536 
-2550 KYGVDQQQFVDLL
+2550 
-2563 LALKTC
+2563 
-2569 DIINGRS
+2569 
-2576 GSTIDQY
+2576 
-2583 TGKTVK
+2583 
-2589 ETVQSEISTLRKRF
+2589 RF
-2603 SDIISYKENTKNQR
+2603 SSPAIETADEFRPQR
-2617 EFCIYDLD
+2617 DFCIYDLD

-2726 LNKAIEAYKHAIKLF
+2726 LNKAIEAYKYAVKLF

-2751 NLSLDYKGKRNVM
+2751 SLSLDYKGKRNVM
-2764 IGGKVYNIDGDSITP
+2764 IGGKIYNIDGNSITP

-2789 YKTVFGLQENDDL
+2789 YKTIFGLQENDDL
-2802 QRISADKNFFARRGI
+2802 QKISADKNFFARRGI

-2850 SIPKGLIP
+2850 PIPKGLIP

-2899 EVIITKNPAFFIENN
+2899 EVIVTKNPAFFIENN

-2971 MFADLKE
+2971 MFADLEE

-3188 HQYSRELDEEIYAQN
+3188 HQYSRELDEEIYEQN
-3203 LKYRDLG
+3203 LRYRDLG
-3210 IFTDLHIRP
+3210 IFTDLHIKP

-3394 EMQQPGFIQD
+3394 KMQQPGFIED

-3516 ADNRGSKT
+3516 ADNRGSRT
-3524 LFNAFRNIAAKKLS
+3524 LFNAFKNIAAKELS
-3538 RDQKDE
+3538 RNQDDE
-3544 CAQEIQ
+3544 CAKEIQ

-3590 FEALKEYNALIQLWH
+3590 FEALKEYNALIKLWH
-3605 GDENKKDEN
+3605 GDEN

-3674 KLASLKIDYLRFC
+3674 KLAALKIDYLRFC

-3830 YMEQCILPELQRNSA
+3830 YMEQCILPELKNSA

-3893 QAAFEAIR
+3893 QAAFETVKNI
-3901 NTSFPYKEYKKDTSE
+3901 SFPYKEYNKDTSE
-3916 GSTIGTYGDA
+3916 SSTIGTYGDA

-4038 IISKRAMFE
+4038 IISKRAVFE

-4122 EIKNTIVEIDNIV
+4122 EIKNTIAEIDNIV

>member
-22 AQNKDNPVQYVLDGF
+22 AENKDNPVQYVLDGF

-104 VRKSQVKQQLLKG
+104 VRKLQVTQQVLKR

-141 GSSGTGIPGL
+141 CSSDTGIPGL

-193 ERNSGYINRGIFSKE
+193 ERNSGYINRGVFSKE

-257 ENNPEAREYIDAYTA
+257 ENDPEAREYIDAYTA

-372 KNLAFTLRGKS
+372 KNLAFTLHGKS
-383 DIDLEYYING
+383 DIDLDYYING
-393 KNIITNEN
+393 KDIITNEN

-413 ENFKEFNKSIGKED
+413 ENFKEFNKSIGKEN

-461 TRIKSFTDTDKNLLW
+461 NRIKSFTDTDKNLLW

-498 NTEGDTIFS
+498 NTNGDTIFS

-533 AQLMRDYT
+533 AQFMRDYT

-564 TKEFTDAY
+564 AKEFTDAY

-594 GTVKETVPVQAK
+594 GTAKETVPVQAK

-636 KFESKNNITEEEI
+636 KFEPKNNITEEEI

-693 DDITRIVGRSIFNN
+693 DDITRIVGRSVFNN

-740 VESIPRVDPKTGL
+740 VEPIPRVDPKTGL

-770 KAKAISNNIY
+770 QAKAISNNIY

-810 TQNRAAWSASK
+810 TQNRADWSASK

-930 IVNEICME
+930 IVDEICME

-959 VILSNEL
+959 VILSNES

-971 SGNKTAQTKIYE
+971 SGNKTTQTKIYE

-988 INQISNPVVKWRE
+988 INQTSNPVVKWRK
-1001 QLKFINKY
+1001 QLKFIDKY

-1067 AATEEDLKQANFTK
+1067 AATEEDLKQANFTQS
-1081 PYYRESLDQAKIT
+1081 YYKESLDQAKIT

-1101 LDQDLLDLLKKTV
+1101 LDQELLDLLKKTV
-1114 SAEDLSKETIS
+1114 SAEVLSKETIS

-1217 MAFVRVTGEDGKEY
+1217 MAFVRVTGEDGREY

-1434 IPETELNITKDY
+1434 IQETELNITKDY

-1473 LSSIEKTNNINEYEI
+1473 LSNIEKTNNINEYKI

-1752 AGGKV
+1752 AGEKV

-1821 IPGGIGEKAALVEY
+1821 IPGKIGEKLALVEY

-2055 YAAFKKGTVIDG
+2055 YATFKKGTVIDG

-2074 IEDVYQKVVKKSD
+2074 IEDVYQKVVKKSG

-2212 EAYQMEFEYID
+2212 EAYQMEFEYIN

-2236 GYLPLWQEWARQNPK
+2236 GYLPLWQEWARQNPE
-2251 LMEELRENAK
+2251 LMEELREKAK
-2261 GKTLTDRFANTRVS
+2261 DKTLTDIFANTRVS

-2314 KMIEIEAESDNA
+2314 KMIEIEAGSINA
-2326 QKYLQEISEL
+2326 QEYLQEISEL

-2344 KQEQKEDGTTEI
+2344 KKEQKEDGTTEI

-2366 NARFKANQNI
+2366 NVRFS
-2376 KSPFGKYDKE
+2376 SPSAVIEGKY
-2386 IIDLAEAEDLQ
+2386 
-2397 LESNNDTGIEIS
+2397 
-2409 TLLNDDQTV
+2409 
-2418 NWEQFIQNQRQYFEK
+2418 
-2433 LPNER
+2433 
-2438 FTKGRYDLSTRP
+2438 RP
-2450 EKHGGTDKFTLD
+2450 
-2462 HTQRVVESSAYIN
+2462 
-2475 NLPESLKQSLLYA
+2475 
-2488 TLLHDIGKPFR
+2488 
-2499 NEDHGLDSIIVANE
+2499 
-2513 LFKSFPNEKLVKL
+2513 
-2526 AVRYHMVQAD
+2526 
-2536 SSLETLSDILKTVE
+2536 
-2550 KYGVDQQQFVDLL
+2550 
-2563 LALKTC
+2563 
-2569 DIINGRS
+2569 
-2576 GSTIDQY
+2576 
-2583 TGKTVK
+2583 
-2589 ETVQSEISTLRKRF
+2589 
-2603 SDIISYKENTKNQR
+2603 QR

-2712 DGDPTAAFTDHPEL
+2712 DGDPTAAFTDHPKL
-2726 LNKAIEAYKHAIKLF
+2726 INKAIEAYKHAIKLF

-2850 SIPKGLIP
+2850 PIPKGLIP

-2899 EVIITKNPAFFIENN
+2899 EVIVTKNPAFFIENN

-2925 VNEERMQDIVDKL
+2925 FSNSEEDVKRMQDIVDKL

-2971 MFADLKE
+2971 MFADLEE

-3210 IFTDLHIRP
+3210 IFTDLHIKP

-3266 PANQMEAQDSIDN
+3266 PSNQMEAQDSIDN

-3352 LNSDAPEEKKR
+3352 LNSDAPEEKKS
-3363 RLELPNGGY
+3363 RLKLPNGGY

-3383 NLHDKTHEETG
+3383 NLHDKTHEKTG
-3394 EMQQPGFIQD
+3394 EMQQPDFIKD

-3538 RDQKDE
+3538 IDQNDK
-3544 CAQEIQ
+3544 CAKEIQ

-3605 GDENKKDEN
+3605 GDENKQ
-3614 KKHDLEILSQGAEE
+3614 HDLEILSQGAEE

-3674 KLASLKIDYLRFC
+3674 KLAPLKIDYLRFC
-3687 TDKEYMERCID
+3687 TDKEYRERCID

-3785 TKKVFYLP
+3785 TQKVFYLP
-3793 SGQRYFKSGTNELV
+3793 RGQRYFKSGTNELV

-3830 YMEQCILPELQRNSA
+3830 YMEQCILPKLKNSA

-3893 QAAFEAIR
+3893 QAAFETIK
-3901 NTSFPYKEYKKDTSE
+3901 NISFPYKEYKKDTSE

-4114 NFNNSDKE
+4114 NFNNSNKE
-4122 EIKNTIVEIDNIV
+4122 EIKNTIAEIDNIV

>member
-22 AQNKDNPVQYVLDGF
+22 AENKDNPVQYVLDGF

-141 GSSGTGIPGL
+141 RSSDTGIPGL

-162 KLVRNQDIAE
+162 TLVRNQDIAE
-172 NVRNTKQA
+172 NVRKTKQA
-180 LLDKVLEFMRNQK
+180 LLDKVLEFMRNQ
-193 ERNSGYINRGIFSKE
+193 ERNQGYIDREIFSEK

-223 DPETELYNVITSW
+223 DPETDLYNVIMSW

-372 KNLAFTLRGKS
+372 KNLAFTLHGKS
-383 DIDLEYYING
+383 DIELDYYING
-393 KNIITNEN
+393 KDIITNEN

-413 ENFKEFNKSIGKED
+413 ENFKEFNKSIGKEN

-461 TRIKSFTDTDKNLLW
+461 NRIKSFTDTDKNLLW

-498 NTEGDTIFS
+498 NTNGDTIFS

-526 DDNKTLY
+526 DDNKALY
-533 AQLMRDYT
+533 AQFMRDYT

-564 TKEFTDAY
+564 AKEFTDAY

-594 GTVKETVPVQAK
+594 GTEKETVPVQAK

-613 PVKITRNG
+613 PVEITRNG
-621 KKIEAGE
+621 KKIEVGE

-636 KFESKNNITEEEI
+636 KFESKNGITEEEI

-693 DDITRIVGRSIFNN
+693 DDITRIVGRSVFNN

-718 HEFSLTWNQPNI
+718 QEFSLTRNQPNI

-770 KAKAISNNIY
+770 QAKAISNNIY

-810 TQNRAAWSASK
+810 TQNRAAWSASR

-841 IKLSATV
+841 VKLSATV

-920 IAYRNLTSDQ
+920 IAYRNLTPDQ
-930 IVNEICME
+930 IVDEICME

-959 VILSNEL
+959 VILSNES

-988 INQISNPVVKWRE
+988 INQISNPVVKWRK
-1001 QLKFINKY
+1001 QLSFIDKY
-1009 FSGKKEKTLDGLYR
+1009 FSDKEVKTLDGLYR
-1023 ITTKYNM
+1023 VITRYNM

-1067 AATEEDLKQANFTK
+1067 AATEEDLKQANFTQS
-1081 PYYRESLDQAKIT
+1081 YYRESLDQAKIT

-1101 LDQDLLDLLKKTV
+1101 LDQDLLNLLKKTV

-1217 MAFVRVTGEDGKEY
+1217 MAFVRVTGEDGREY
-1231 PTNNFND
+1231 PTNDFND

-1273 GGAVYA
+1273 GGSVYA

-1327 AIFDDIDAAL
+1327 AIFDDIDAPL

-1350 DGGMLVNSFLPDLEN
+1350 DGGMLVDSFLPDLEN

-1422 KWVKEFGNADGD
+1422 KWVKEFENANGD
-1434 IPETELNITKDY
+1434 IPETELDITKDY
-1446 DGNDINWP
+1446 DGKDINWP

-1473 LSSIEKTNNINEYEI
+1473 LSSIEKTNNINEYKI

-1674 NKGYTLTKTT
+1674 NKGYTLTKT
-1684 DMYRAI
+1684 DEMYRAI

-1698 EDCME
+1698 EDCMK

-1813 RLAALFDL
+1813 RLAALVDL
-1821 IPGGIGEKAALVEY
+1821 IPGGIGEKLALLEY

-1843 YEGGLIYDRDRDSGN
+1843 YEGGLIYDRDRDSEK

-1883 LTGEVDPNPKQITIN
+1883 LTGEVDPNTKQITVN

-1931 GTILVSRLEDIDP
+1931 GTIQVSKLEDIDP
-1944 EAFYAYINGE
+1944 EAFYAYISGE
-1954 AKDAEG
+1954 ARDAEG

-1972 FELLKESGYTIDS
+1972 FEQLKNSGYTIDS
-1985 LKTLLGN
+1985 LKKLLGN

-2013 NITINTER
+2013 NITTNTR
-2021 NTKQSSQT
+2021 RSTKQSPQT

-2055 YAAFKKGTVIDG
+2055 YATFNKGTIIDG
-2067 VDVGGMT
+2067 IDVGGMT
-2074 IEDVYQKVVKKSD
+2074 IEDVYQKVVKKSG
-2087 KGKAPSRDSRLF
+2087 KGRAPSRDSRLF

-2236 GYLPLWQEWARQNPK
+2236 GYLPLWQEWARQNPE

-2314 KMIEIEAESDNA
+2314 KMIEIEARSINA
-2326 QKYLQEISEL
+2326 QEYLQEISEV

-2344 KQEQKEDGTTEI
+2344 KQEQKEDGTTET

-2366 NARFKANQNI
+2366 NVRFS
-2376 KSPFGKYDKE
+2376 SPSAVIEGKY
-2386 IIDLAEAEDLQ
+2386 
-2397 LESNNDTGIEIS
+2397 
-2409 TLLNDDQTV
+2409 
-2418 NWEQFIQNQRQYFEK
+2418 
-2433 LPNER
+2433 
-2438 FTKGRYDLSTRP
+2438 RP
-2450 EKHGGTDKFTLD
+2450 
-2462 HTQRVVESSAYIN
+2462 
-2475 NLPESLKQSLLYA
+2475 
-2488 TLLHDIGKPFR
+2488 
-2499 NEDHGLDSIIVANE
+2499 
-2513 LFKSFPNEKLVKL
+2513 
-2526 AVRYHMVQAD
+2526 
-2536 SSLETLSDILKTVE
+2536 
-2550 KYGVDQQQFVDLL
+2550 
-2563 LALKTC
+2563 
-2569 DIINGRS
+2569 
-2576 GSTIDQY
+2576 
-2583 TGKTVK
+2583 
-2589 ETVQSEISTLRKRF
+2589 
-2603 SDIISYKENTKNQR
+2603 QR

-2678 IIENMLKYIET
+2678 IIKNMLKYIET
-2689 KYNNEFNTFKDVHG
+2689 KYNDEFNTFKDVHG

-2712 DGDPTAAFTDHPEL
+2712 DGDPTVAFTDHPEL
-2726 LNKAIEAYKHAIKLF
+2726 LNKAIEAYKYAVKLF

-2789 YKTVFGLQENDDL
+2789 YKTIFGLQENDDL

-2850 SIPKGLIP
+2850 PIPKGLIT

-2869 GSYSRVDVE
+2869 GSYSRVDAE

-2899 EVIITKNPAFFIENN
+2899 EVIVTKNPAFFIENN

-2925 VNEERMQDIVDKL
+2925 VNEERMQDIVNKL

-2966 KKRNR
+2966 NKRNR
-2971 MFADLKE
+2971 MFADLNE

-2988 NADLDR
+2988 DADLDR

-3006 HASFLKSLEV
+3006 HASFLKSLDV

-3039 SDINSAYVSTFQ
+3039 SDINSAYVSVFQ

-3118 ITFNDFFGKD
+3118 ITFNDFFGKN

-3134 LDPNTYDAVRNE
+3134 LDPNTGDVVRNE

-3153 FDSESPKAI
+3153 FDSESPTAI

-3188 HQYSRELDEEIYAQN
+3188 HQYSEELDEEIYAQN
-3203 LKYRDLG
+3203 LRYRDLG
-3210 IFTDLHIRP
+3210 IFTDLHIKP

-3266 PANQMEAQDSIDN
+3266 PSNQMEAQDSIDN

-3394 EMQQPGFIQD
+3394 EMQQPDFIKD

-3424 AMLSVAVDNAKDL
+3424 AMLSVAVD
-3437 SLGKIN
+3437 
-3443 AGPAMLGMYAY
+3443 
-3454 GITLGIDVVT
+3454 
-3464 LAKIINSP
+3464 
-3472 QGRAISKALSGNVFT
+3472 
-3487 GDMGFSSALQAINF
+3487 
-3501 LNGQNLTRFLTQFDY
+3501 
-3516 ADNRGSKT
+3516 
-3524 LFNAFRNIAAKKLS
+3524 
-3538 RDQKDE
+3538 
-3544 CAQEIQ
+3544 
-3550 ERTTKSITKVVE
+3550 
-3562 ILLRKGQFDSYLNQI
+3562 
-3577 QKTSSWGYSEKQL
+3577 
-3590 FEALKEYNALIQLWH
+3590 
-3605 GDENKKDEN
+3605 
-3614 KKHDLEILSQGAEE
+3614 
-3628 IRVLGV
+3628 
-3634 LLGSNKGVKTKI
+3634 
-3646 EDGINF
+3646 
-3652 INTLEN
+3652 
-3658 IISDRYKIMHP
+3658 
-3669 DADES
+3669 
-3674 KLASLKIDYLRFC
+3674 FC
-3687 TDKEYMERCID
+3687 QY
-3698 EYDKVKHTVN
+3698 
-3708 ILQVVALCPHIFS
+3708 
-3721 YLRASIIP
+3721 
-3729 HAGFMSASSKYR
+3729 
-3741 STQAVINSGIYNI
+3741 
-3754 LGIRAAKDKSN
+3754 
-3765 SLKGLN
+3765 
-3771 NEINAM
+3771 
-3777 MLMQWLSD
+3777 
-3785 TKKVFYLP
+3785 
-3793 SGQRYFKSGTNELV
+3793 
-3807 VYEGKDPL
+3807 
-3815 PISLWTPEGL
+3815 
-3825 ATFKL
+3825 
-3830 YMEQCILPELQRNSA
+3830 
-3845 FEDNKFVKNLS
+3845 
-3856 PFTLSQTGTRATVSA
+3856 
-3871 YTLTGNLLPKAG
+3871 
-3883 TAEEALLREY
+3883 
-3893 QAAFEAIR
+3893 
-3901 NTSFPYKEYKKDTSE
+3901 
-3916 GSTIGTYGDA
+3916 
-3926 LYLYSEYV
+3926 
-3934 FGGRKGPNSLMALF
+3934 
-3948 EQGNNELQKQ
+3948 
-3958 FRKAKADMDKN
+3958 
-3969 RDFKLT
+3969 
-3975 IMQKLRSMALMS
+3975 
-3987 NIFNPKY
+3987 
-3994 SYYYAVNNTDIGVN
+3994 
-4008 FYKNEEKTLTAKEKD
+4008 
-4023 ARAKEAAELGENYGS
+4023 
-4038 IISKRAMFE
+4038 
-4047 KEGYENGEEQVQN
+4047 
-4060 FLYPE
+4060 
-4065 LTTPSSQEI
+4065 
-4074 SLGDVQVTFK
+4074 
-4084 DGKITDWNI
+4084 
-4093 NPKVAQ
+4093 
-4099 DTFKISGDNDSEIIE
+4099 
-4114 NFNNSDKE
+4114 
-4122 EIKNTIVEIDNIV
+4122 
-4135 KMINDNIDMTYTGV
+4135 
-4149 YVDGTVVTEIRNLD
+4149 
-4163 IVQTALE
+4163 
-4170 LAVLKGTG
+4170 
-4178 KC
+4178 

>member
-104 VRKSQVKQQLLKG
+104 VRKLQVTQQVLKG

-141 GSSGTGIPGL
+141 RSSDTGIPGL

-162 KLVRNQDIAE
+162 TLVRNQDIAE
-172 NVRNTKQA
+172 NVRKTKQA

-193 ERNSGYINRGIFSKE
+193 ERNQEYINRGVFSEK

-223 DPETELYNVITSW
+223 DPETELYNVIKSW

-257 ENNPEAREYIDAYTA
+257 ENDPEAREYIDAYTA
-272 WTLLT
+272 WILLT

-372 KNLAFTLRGKS
+372 KNLAFTLHGKS

-393 KNIITNEN
+393 KNIITDKNL
-401 VYNLSG
+401 YNLSG

-427 EPVTLGQLI
+427 EHVTLGQLI

-498 NTEGDTIFS
+498 NTNGDTIFS

-533 AQLMRDYT
+533 AQFMRDYT

-554 QSSSA
+554 QSSST

-564 TKEFTDAY
+564 TKGFNDAY

-636 KFESKNNITEEEI
+636 KFETKNSITEEEI

-693 DDITRIVGRSIFNN
+693 DDITRIVGRSVFNN

-718 HEFSLTWNQPNI
+718 QEFSLTRNQPNI

-770 KAKAISNNIY
+770 QAKAISNNIY

-810 TQNRAAWSASK
+810 TQNRADWSASK

-841 IKLSATV
+841 VKLSATV

-930 IVNEICME
+930 IVDEICME

-959 VILSNEL
+959 VILSNES

-988 INQISNPVVKWRE
+988 INNISNPVVKWRE
-1001 QLKFINKY
+1001 QLKFIDGY
-1009 FSGKKEKTLDGLYR
+1009 FSGKGEKTLDELYK
-1023 ITTKYNM
+1023 IITKYNM

-1067 AATEEDLKQANFTK
+1067 AATEEDLKQA
-1081 PYYRESLDQAKIT
+1081 KIT

-1101 LDQDLLDLLKKTV
+1101 LDQELLDLLKKTV

-1204 KDKKSPWVTDSGM
+1204 KDSKSPWVTDSGM
-1217 MAFVRVTGEDGKEY
+1217 MAFVRVTGKDGRKY

-1247 NWEVHPLISKLNR
+1247 DWEVHPLISKLNR

-1422 KWVKEFGNADGD
+1422 TWVKEFGNADGD
-1434 IPETELNITKDY
+1434 IPETELDITKDY
-1446 DGNDINWP
+1446 DGKDINWP

-1473 LSSIEKTNNINEYEI
+1473 LSSIEKTNNINEYKI

-1698 EDCME
+1698 EDCMK

-1821 IPGGIGEKAALVEY
+1821 IPGKIGEKLALVEY

-1960 KVIVSSEQKRKV
+1960 KVIVSSEQKRRV

-1985 LKTLLGN
+1985 LKKLLGN

-2055 YAAFKKGTVIDG
+2055 YATFKKGTVIDG

-2074 IEDVYQKVVKKSD
+2074 IEDVYQKVVKKSG

-2157 DVIEF
+2157 DIIEF

-2223 PSKEAMEDFSYRE
+2223 QSKEAMEDFSYRE
-2236 GYLPLWQEWARQNPK
+2236 GYLPLWQEWARQNPE
-2251 LMEELRENAK
+2251 LMEELREKAK
-2261 GKTLTDRFANTRVS
+2261 DKTLTDRFANTRVS

-2314 KMIEIEAESDNA
+2314 KMIEIEARSINA

-2366 NARFKANQNI
+2366 NVRFS
-2376 KSPFGKYDKE
+2376 SPA
-2386 IIDLAEAEDLQ
+2386 I
-2397 LESNNDTGIEIS
+2397 
-2409 TLLNDDQTV
+2409 
-2418 NWEQFIQNQRQYFEK
+2418 
-2433 LPNER
+2433 
-2438 FTKGRYDLSTRP
+2438 
-2450 EKHGGTDKFTLD
+2450 
-2462 HTQRVVESSAYIN
+2462 
-2475 NLPESLKQSLLYA
+2475 
-2488 TLLHDIGKPFR
+2488 
-2499 NEDHGLDSIIVANE
+2499 
-2513 LFKSFPNEKLVKL
+2513 
-2526 AVRYHMVQAD
+2526 
-2536 SSLETLSDILKTVE
+2536 
-2550 KYGVDQQQFVDLL
+2550 
-2563 LALKTC
+2563 
-2569 DIINGRS
+2569 
-2576 GSTIDQY
+2576 
-2583 TGKTVK
+2583 
-2589 ETVQSEISTLRKRF
+2589 ETVDEFRP
-2603 SDIISYKENTKNQR
+2603 QR
-2617 EFCIYDLD
+2617 DFCIYDLD

-2651 FKNQLTTLAGIQ
+2651 FKNQLNTLAGIQ

-2726 LNKAIEAYKHAIKLF
+2726 LNKAIEAYKYAVKLF

-2751 NLSLDYKGKRNVM
+2751 SLSLDYKGKRNVM

-2850 SIPKGLIP
+2850 PIPKGLIP

-2899 EVIITKNPAFFIENN
+2899 EVIVTKNPAFFIENN

-2938 KNSTTNNGRRFIR
+2938 KNSTTNNGKRFIR

-2971 MFADLKE
+2971 MFADLEE

-3210 IFTDLHIRP
+3210 IFTDLHIKP

-3352 LNSDAPEEKKR
+3352 LNSNAPEEKKR

-3394 EMQQPGFIQD
+3394 KMQQPGFIED

-3516 ADNRGSKT
+3516 ADNRGSRT
-3524 LFNAFRNIAAKKLS
+3524 LFNAFKNIAAKELYINQ
-3538 RDQKDE
+3538 DDE
-3544 CAQEIQ
+3544 CAKEIQ

-3605 GDENKKDEN
+3605 GDENKK
-3614 KKHDLEILSQGAEE
+3614 HDLEILSQGAEE

-3658 IISDRYKIMHP
+3658 IISDRYKIMNP

-3674 KLASLKIDYLRFC
+3674 KLATLKIDYLRFC
-3687 TDKEYMERCID
+3687 TDQEYMEWCID

-3807 VYEGKDPL
+3807 VYKGTDPL

-3830 YMEQCILPELQRNSA
+3830 YMEQCILPKLKNSA

-3893 QAAFEAIR
+3893 QAAFETIK
-3901 NTSFPYKEYKKDTSE
+3901 NISFPYKEYKKDTSE

-3975 IMQKLRSMALMS
+3975 TMQKLRSMALMS

-4023 ARAKEAAELGENYGS
+4023 ARAQEAAELGENHGS
-4038 IISKRAMFE
+4038 IISKRAMYE

-4074 SLGDVQVTFK
+4074 SLGDVQVTFQN
-4084 DGKITDWNI
+4084 GKITNWNI

>member
-22 AQNKDNPVQYVLDGF
+22 AENKDNPVQYVLDGF

-104 VRKSQVKQQLLKG
+104 VRKLQVTQQVLKR

-141 GSSGTGIPGL
+141 CSSDTGIPGL

-193 ERNSGYINRGIFSKE
+193 ERNSGYINRGVFSKE

-257 ENNPEAREYIDAYTA
+257 ENDPEAREYIDAYTA

-372 KNLAFTLRGKS
+372 KNLAFTLHGKS
-383 DIDLEYYING
+383 DIDLDYYING
-393 KNIITNEN
+393 KDIITNEN

-413 ENFKEFNKSIGKED
+413 ENFKEFNKSIGKEN

-461 TRIKSFTDTDKNLLW
+461 NRIKSFTDTDKNLLW

-498 NTEGDTIFS
+498 NTNGDTIFS

-533 AQLMRDYT
+533 AQFMRDYT

-564 TKEFTDAY
+564 AKEFTDAY

-594 GTVKETVPVQAK
+594 GTAKETVPVQAK

-636 KFESKNNITEEEI
+636 KFEPKNNITEEEI

-693 DDITRIVGRSIFNN
+693 DDITRIVGRSVFNN

-740 VESIPRVDPKTGL
+740 VEPIPRVDPKTGL

-770 KAKAISNNIY
+770 QAKAISNNIY

-810 TQNRAAWSASK
+810 TQNRADWSASK

-930 IVNEICME
+930 IVDEICME

-959 VILSNEL
+959 VILSNES

-971 SGNKTAQTKIYE
+971 SGNKTTQTKIYE

-988 INQISNPVVKWRE
+988 INQTSNPVVKWRK
-1001 QLKFINKY
+1001 QLKFIDKY

-1067 AATEEDLKQANFTK
+1067 AATEEDLKQANFTQS
-1081 PYYRESLDQAKIT
+1081 YYKESLDQAKIT

-1101 LDQDLLDLLKKTV
+1101 LDQELLDLLKKTV
-1114 SAEDLSKETIS
+1114 SAEVLSKETIS

-1217 MAFVRVTGEDGKEY
+1217 MAFVRVTGEDGREY

-1434 IPETELNITKDY
+1434 IQETELNITKDY

-1473 LSSIEKTNNINEYEI
+1473 LSNIEKTNNINEYKI

-1752 AGGKV
+1752 AGEKV

-1821 IPGGIGEKAALVEY
+1821 IPGKIGEKLALVEY

-2055 YAAFKKGTVIDG
+2055 YATFKKGTVIDG

-2074 IEDVYQKVVKKSD
+2074 IEDVYQKVVKKSG

-2212 EAYQMEFEYID
+2212 EAYQMEFEYIN

-2236 GYLPLWQEWARQNPK
+2236 GYLPLWQEWARQNPE
-2251 LMEELRENAK
+2251 LMEELREKAK
-2261 GKTLTDRFANTRVS
+2261 DKTLTDIFANTRVS

-2314 KMIEIEAESDNA
+2314 KMIEIEAGSINA
-2326 QKYLQEISEL
+2326 QEYLQEISEL

-2344 KQEQKEDGTTEI
+2344 KKEQKEDGTTEI

-2366 NARFKANQNI
+2366 NVRFS
-2376 KSPFGKYDKE
+2376 SPSAVIEGKY
-2386 IIDLAEAEDLQ
+2386 
-2397 LESNNDTGIEIS
+2397 
-2409 TLLNDDQTV
+2409 
-2418 NWEQFIQNQRQYFEK
+2418 
-2433 LPNER
+2433 
-2438 FTKGRYDLSTRP
+2438 RP
-2450 EKHGGTDKFTLD
+2450 
-2462 HTQRVVESSAYIN
+2462 
-2475 NLPESLKQSLLYA
+2475 
-2488 TLLHDIGKPFR
+2488 
-2499 NEDHGLDSIIVANE
+2499 
-2513 LFKSFPNEKLVKL
+2513 
-2526 AVRYHMVQAD
+2526 
-2536 SSLETLSDILKTVE
+2536 
-2550 KYGVDQQQFVDLL
+2550 
-2563 LALKTC
+2563 
-2569 DIINGRS
+2569 
-2576 GSTIDQY
+2576 
-2583 TGKTVK
+2583 
-2589 ETVQSEISTLRKRF
+2589 
-2603 SDIISYKENTKNQR
+2603 QR

-2712 DGDPTAAFTDHPEL
+2712 DGDPTAAFTDHPKL
-2726 LNKAIEAYKHAIKLF
+2726 INKAIEAYKHAIKLF

-2850 SIPKGLIP
+2850 PIPKGLIP

-2899 EVIITKNPAFFIENN
+2899 EVIVTKNPAFFIENN

-2925 VNEERMQDIVDKL
+2925 FSNSEEDVKRMQDIVDKL

-2971 MFADLKE
+2971 MFADLEE

-2988 NADLDR
+2988 NEDLDR

-3210 IFTDLHIRP
+3210 IFTDLHIKP

-3266 PANQMEAQDSIDN
+3266 PSNQMEAQDSIDN

-3352 LNSDAPEEKKR
+3352 LNSDAPEEKKS
-3363 RLELPNGGY
+3363 RLKLPNGGY

-3383 NLHDKTHEETG
+3383 NLHDKTHEKTG
-3394 EMQQPGFIQD
+3394 EMQQPDFIKD

-3538 RDQKDE
+3538 IDQNDK
-3544 CAQEIQ
+3544 CAKEIQ

-3605 GDENKKDEN
+3605 GDENKQ
-3614 KKHDLEILSQGAEE
+3614 HDLEILSQGAEE

-3674 KLASLKIDYLRFC
+3674 KLAPLKIDYLRFC
-3687 TDKEYMERCID
+3687 TDKEYRERCID

-3785 TKKVFYLP
+3785 TQKVFYLP
-3793 SGQRYFKSGTNELV
+3793 RGQRYFKSGTNELV

-3830 YMEQCILPELQRNSA
+3830 YMEQCILPKLKNSA

-3893 QAAFEAIR
+3893 QAAFETIK
-3901 NTSFPYKEYKKDTSE
+3901 NISFPYKEYKKDTSE

-4114 NFNNSDKE
+4114 NFNNSNKE
-4122 EIKNTIVEIDNIV
+4122 EIKNTIAEIDNIV

>member
-141 GSSGTGIPGL
+141 CSSDTGIPGL

-193 ERNSGYINRGIFSKE
+193 ERNQEYINRGVFSKE

-223 DPETELYNVITSW
+223 GPETDLYNVITSW

-257 ENNPEAREYIDAYTA
+257 ENDPEAREYIDAYTA
-272 WTLLT
+272 WILLT
-277 NFDTTLILTL
+277 NFDTTLTLTL
-287 GNSVLITEPSNFNKI
+287 GDSVLITEPSNFNKI

-427 EPVTLGQLI
+427 EHVTLGQLI

-498 NTEGDTIFS
+498 NTNGNTIFS

-526 DDNKTLY
+526 DNNKTLY

-554 QSSSA
+554 QSSST

-613 PVKITRNG
+613 PVKITKNG
-621 KKIEAGE
+621 KEIEAGE

-636 KFESKNNITEEEI
+636 KFEPKNRITEEEI

-693 DDITRIVGRSIFNN
+693 DDITRIVGRSVFNN

-753 IPSIPSADKNL
+753 IPSIPSADRNL
-764 VLDKLS
+764 VLNKLS
-770 KAKAISNNIY
+770 QAKAISNNIY

-810 TQNRAAWSASK
+810 TQNRADWSASK

-841 IKLSATV
+841 VKLSATV

-930 IVNEICME
+930 IVDEICME
-938 FGPFYKNVINNITKE
+938 FGPFYRNVINNITKE

-959 VILSNEL
+959 VILSNES

-971 SGNKTAQTKIYE
+971 SGNKTAQTKLYE

-1001 QLKFINKY
+1001 QLKFIDEY
-1009 FSGKKEKTLDGLYR
+1009 FSGKGEKTLDELYK
-1023 ITTKYNM
+1023 IITKYNM

-1043 HYTKGDDGLSVN
+1043 HYTKGDDRLSVN

-1067 AATEEDLKQANFTK
+1067 AATEEDLKQA
-1081 PYYRESLDQAKIT
+1081 KIT

-1101 LDQDLLDLLKKTV
+1101 LDQELSDFFKVPV
-1114 SAEDLSKETIS
+1114 SAAILSKEQ
-1125 AATLSKEL
+1125 
-1133 FDKIPD
+1133 FDQIPD
-1139 DNPLKEEVRA
+1139 DHPLKEEVRA
-1149 ARRASVQSTAK
+1149 ARRAFVQSNAK

-1204 KDKKSPWVTDSGM
+1204 KDSKSPWVTDSGM
-1217 MAFVRVTGEDGKEY
+1217 MAFARVAGKDGRKY

-1247 NWEVHPLISKLNR
+1247 DWEVHPLISKLNR

-1350 DGGMLVNSFLPDLEN
+1350 DGGMLVNAFLPDLEN

-1434 IPETELNITKDY
+1434 IPETELDITKDY

-1473 LSSIEKTNNINEYEI
+1473 LSSIEKTDNINEYKI

-1517 FTKVFGGYR
+1517 FTKVFGGYH
-1526 SLGRE
+1526 SLGKE

-1579 KAEAYTKAATR
+1579 ETEAYTKAATR

-1698 EDCME
+1698 EDCMK

-1821 IPGGIGEKAALVEY
+1821 IPGKIGEKLALVEY

-1843 YEGGLIYDRDRDSGN
+1843 YESGLIYDRARDSGN

-1898 YPMQYYQLRDEIVK
+1898 YPMQYYQLRDEIIK

-1985 LKTLLGN
+1985 LKKLLGN

-2013 NITINTER
+2013 NITTNTR
-2021 NTKQSSQT
+2021 RSTKQSSQT

-2055 YAAFKKGTVIDG
+2055 YATFNKGTIIDG
-2067 VDVGGMT
+2067 IDVGGMT
-2074 IEDVYQKVVKKSD
+2074 IEDVYQKVVKKSG
-2087 KGKAPSRDSRLF
+2087 KGRAPSRDSRLF

-2162 SGQNGEKVLVRVTK
+2162 FGQNGEKVLVRVTK

-2223 PSKEAMEDFSYRE
+2223 QSKEAMEDFSYRE
-2236 GYLPLWQEWARQNPK
+2236 GYLPLWQEWARQNPE

-2344 KQEQKEDGTTEI
+2344 KQEQKEDDTTEV

-2366 NARFKANQNI
+2366 N
-2376 KSPFGKYDKE
+2376 
-2386 IIDLAEAEDLQ
+2386 
-2397 LESNNDTGIEIS
+2397 
-2409 TLLNDDQTV
+2409 V
-2418 NWEQFIQNQRQYFEK
+2418 
-2433 LPNER
+2433 
-2438 FTKGRYDLSTRP
+2438 
-2450 EKHGGTDKFTLD
+2450 
-2462 HTQRVVESSAYIN
+2462 
-2475 NLPESLKQSLLYA
+2475 
-2488 TLLHDIGKPFR
+2488 
-2499 NEDHGLDSIIVANE
+2499 
-2513 LFKSFPNEKLVKL
+2513 
-2526 AVRYHMVQAD
+2526 
-2536 SSLETLSDILKTVE
+2536 
-2550 KYGVDQQQFVDLL
+2550 
-2563 LALKTC
+2563 
-2569 DIINGRS
+2569 
-2576 GSTIDQY
+2576 
-2583 TGKTVK
+2583 
-2589 ETVQSEISTLRKRF
+2589 RF
-2603 SDIISYKENTKNQR
+2603 SSPAIETADEFRPQR
-2617 EFCIYDLD
+2617 DFCIYDLD

-2678 IIENMLKYIET
+2678 IIENMLKYIEI
-2689 KYNNEFNTFKDVHG
+2689 KYNDEFNTFKDVHG
-2703 NYTFLQTLT
+2703 NYIFSQTLI

-2899 EVIITKNPAFFIENN
+2899 EVIVTKNPAFFIENN

-2971 MFADLKE
+2971 MFADLEE

-3118 ITFNDFFGKD
+3118 ITFNNFFGKD

-3203 LKYRDLG
+3203 LRYRDLG
-3210 IFTDLHIRP
+3210 IFTDLHIKP

-3352 LNSDAPEEKKR
+3352 LNSDAPQEKKR
-3363 RLELPNGGY
+3363 RLKLPNGGY

-3394 EMQQPGFIQD
+3394 KMQQPGFIED

-3424 AMLSVAVDNAKDL
+3424 AMLSVAVD
-3437 SLGKIN
+3437 
-3443 AGPAMLGMYAY
+3443 
-3454 GITLGIDVVT
+3454 
-3464 LAKIINSP
+3464 
-3472 QGRAISKALSGNVFT
+3472 
-3487 GDMGFSSALQAINF
+3487 
-3501 LNGQNLTRFLTQFDY
+3501 
-3516 ADNRGSKT
+3516 
-3524 LFNAFRNIAAKKLS
+3524 
-3538 RDQKDE
+3538 
-3544 CAQEIQ
+3544 
-3550 ERTTKSITKVVE
+3550 
-3562 ILLRKGQFDSYLNQI
+3562 
-3577 QKTSSWGYSEKQL
+3577 
-3590 FEALKEYNALIQLWH
+3590 
-3605 GDENKKDEN
+3605 
-3614 KKHDLEILSQGAEE
+3614 
-3628 IRVLGV
+3628 
-3634 LLGSNKGVKTKI
+3634 
-3646 EDGINF
+3646 
-3652 INTLEN
+3652 
-3658 IISDRYKIMHP
+3658 
-3669 DADES
+3669 
-3674 KLASLKIDYLRFC
+3674 FC
-3687 TDKEYMERCID
+3687 QY
-3698 EYDKVKHTVN
+3698 
-3708 ILQVVALCPHIFS
+3708 
-3721 YLRASIIP
+3721 
-3729 HAGFMSASSKYR
+3729 
-3741 STQAVINSGIYNI
+3741 
-3754 LGIRAAKDKSN
+3754 
-3765 SLKGLN
+3765 
-3771 NEINAM
+3771 
-3777 MLMQWLSD
+3777 
-3785 TKKVFYLP
+3785 
-3793 SGQRYFKSGTNELV
+3793 
-3807 VYEGKDPL
+3807 
-3815 PISLWTPEGL
+3815 
-3825 ATFKL
+3825 
-3830 YMEQCILPELQRNSA
+3830 
-3845 FEDNKFVKNLS
+3845 
-3856 PFTLSQTGTRATVSA
+3856 
-3871 YTLTGNLLPKAG
+3871 
-3883 TAEEALLREY
+3883 
-3893 QAAFEAIR
+3893 
-3901 NTSFPYKEYKKDTSE
+3901 
-3916 GSTIGTYGDA
+3916 
-3926 LYLYSEYV
+3926 
-3934 FGGRKGPNSLMALF
+3934 
-3948 EQGNNELQKQ
+3948 
-3958 FRKAKADMDKN
+3958 
-3969 RDFKLT
+3969 
-3975 IMQKLRSMALMS
+3975 
-3987 NIFNPKY
+3987 
-3994 SYYYAVNNTDIGVN
+3994 
-4008 FYKNEEKTLTAKEKD
+4008 
-4023 ARAKEAAELGENYGS
+4023 
-4038 IISKRAMFE
+4038 
-4047 KEGYENGEEQVQN
+4047 
-4060 FLYPE
+4060 
-4065 LTTPSSQEI
+4065 
-4074 SLGDVQVTFK
+4074 
-4084 DGKITDWNI
+4084 
-4093 NPKVAQ
+4093 
-4099 DTFKISGDNDSEIIE
+4099 
-4114 NFNNSDKE
+4114 
-4122 EIKNTIVEIDNIV
+4122 
-4135 KMINDNIDMTYTGV
+4135 
-4149 YVDGTVVTEIRNLD
+4149 
-4163 IVQTALE
+4163 
-4170 LAVLKGTG
+4170 
-4178 KC
+4178 

>member
-22 AQNKDNPVQYVLDGF
+22 AQNKDNPVQYVPDGF

-96 LSQYEETV
+96 LSQYEETI
-104 VRKSQVKQQLLKG
+104 VRKLQVTQQVLKR

-141 GSSGTGIPGL
+141 RSSDTGIPGL

-193 ERNSGYINRGIFSKE
+193 ERNQGYINKGVFSKE

-257 ENNPEAREYIDAYTA
+257 ENDPEAREYIDAYTA

-393 KNIITNEN
+393 EDITTGEN
-401 VYNLSG
+401 LYNLSG

-413 ENFKEFNKSIGKED
+413 ENFKEFNKSIGKEN
-427 EPVTLGQLI
+427 ESVTLGQLI

-498 NTEGDTIFS
+498 NTNGDTIFS

-533 AQLMRDYT
+533 AQFMRDYT

-564 TKEFTDAY
+564 TKGFNDAY

-636 KFESKNNITEEEI
+636 KFEPKNRITEEEI

-693 DDITRIVGRSIFNN
+693 DDITRIVGRSVFNH

-718 HEFSLTWNQPNI
+718 QEFSLTRNQPNI
-730 NNIAYSQFMN
+730 NNIAYSQFIN

-770 KAKAISNNIY
+770 QAKAISNNIY

-930 IVNEICME
+930 IVDEICME
-938 FGPFYKNVINNITKE
+938 FGPFYRNVINNITKE
-953 WDRVLS
+953 WDRVIS
-959 VILSNEL
+959 VILSNESL
-966 LETDA
+966 ITDA
-971 SGNKTAQTKIYE
+971 SGNKTTQTKFCE
-983 DAIAD
+983 GAIAR
-988 INQISNPVVKWRE
+988 INQISNPVAKWRE
-1001 QLKFINKY
+1001 QLSFIDEY
-1009 FSGKKEKTLDGLYR
+1009 FSGKGENTLDGLYR

-1043 HYTKGDDGLSVN
+1043 HYTKGDDRLSVN

-1067 AATEEDLKQANFTK
+1067 ATEEEFK
-1081 PYYRESLDQAKIT
+1081 QAKIT
-1094 QLYYRES
+1094 QLYYS
-1101 LDQDLLDLLKKTV
+1101 KNLDQKLLDLLKKTV
-1114 SAEDLSKETIS
+1114 SAEVLSKETIS

-1217 MAFVRVTGEDGKEY
+1217 MAFVRVTGEDGREY

-1401 TNERMRNSEAWRI
+1401 TNERMRNSEAWRL

-1422 KWVKEFGNADGD
+1422 TWVKEFGNANGD
-1434 IPETELNITKDY
+1434 IPETELDITKDY

-1473 LSSIEKTNNINEYEI
+1473 LSSIEKTNNINEYKI

-1579 KAEAYTKAATR
+1579 EAEAYTKAATR

-1698 EDCME
+1698 EDCMK

-1821 IPGGIGEKAALVEY
+1821 IPGKIGEKLALVEY
-1835 QRKIREEN
+1835 QRKIKEEN

-1858 SEIELLNQASK
+1858 SEIELLNKASK

-2055 YAAFKKGTVIDG
+2055 YATFNKGTIIDG
-2067 VDVGGMT
+2067 IDVGGMT
-2074 IEDVYQKVVKKSD
+2074 IEDVYQKVVKKSG

-2176 ELHQLPKSTTAEEWS
+2176 ELHQLPKSTTAKEWS

-2223 PSKEAMEDFSYRE
+2223 QSKEAMEDFSYRE
-2236 GYLPLWQEWARQNPK
+2236 GYLPLWQEWARQNPE

-2261 GKTLTDRFANTRVS
+2261 GKTLTDRFANTGVS

-2314 KMIEIEAESDNA
+2314 KMIEIEAESINA

-2366 NARFKANQNI
+2366 NVRFS
-2376 KSPFGKYDKE
+2376 SPA
-2386 IIDLAEAEDLQ
+2386 I
-2397 LESNNDTGIEIS
+2397 
-2409 TLLNDDQTV
+2409 
-2418 NWEQFIQNQRQYFEK
+2418 
-2433 LPNER
+2433 
-2438 FTKGRYDLSTRP
+2438 
-2450 EKHGGTDKFTLD
+2450 
-2462 HTQRVVESSAYIN
+2462 
-2475 NLPESLKQSLLYA
+2475 
-2488 TLLHDIGKPFR
+2488 
-2499 NEDHGLDSIIVANE
+2499 
-2513 LFKSFPNEKLVKL
+2513 
-2526 AVRYHMVQAD
+2526 
-2536 SSLETLSDILKTVE
+2536 
-2550 KYGVDQQQFVDLL
+2550 
-2563 LALKTC
+2563 
-2569 DIINGRS
+2569 
-2576 GSTIDQY
+2576 
-2583 TGKTVK
+2583 
-2589 ETVQSEISTLRKRF
+2589 ETVDESRP
-2603 SDIISYKENTKNQR
+2603 QR
-2617 EFCIYDLD
+2617 DFCIYDLD

-2751 NLSLDYKGKRNVM
+2751 SLSLDYKGKRNVM

-2850 SIPKGLIP
+2850 PIPKGLIP

-2938 KNSTTNNGRRFIR
+2938 KNSTTNNGKRFIR

-2971 MFADLKE
+2971 MFANLEE

-3153 FDSESPKAI
+3153 FDSESPTAI

-3188 HQYSRELDEEIYAQN
+3188 HQYSEELDEEIYEQN
-3203 LKYRDLG
+3203 LRYRDLG
-3210 IFTDLHIRP
+3210 IFTDLHIKP

-3266 PANQMEAQDSIDN
+3266 PSNQMEAQDSIDN

-3352 LNSDAPEEKKR
+3352 LNSDAPEEKKS
-3363 RLELPNGGY
+3363 RLKLPNGGY

-3383 NLHDKTHEETG
+3383 NLHDKTHEKTG
-3394 EMQQPGFIQD
+3394 EMQQPDFIKD

-3516 ADNRGSKT
+3516 ADNRGSRT
-3524 LFNAFRNIAAKKLS
+3524 LFNAFKNIAAKKLS
-3538 RDQKDE
+3538 IDQNDK
-3544 CAQEIQ
+3544 CAKEIQ

-3605 GDENKKDEN
+3605 GDENKQ
-3614 KKHDLEILSQGAEE
+3614 HDLEILSQGAEE

-3674 KLASLKIDYLRFC
+3674 KLAPLKIDYLRFC

-3785 TKKVFYLP
+3785 TQKVFYLP

-3807 VYEGKDPL
+3807 VYKGKDPL

-3830 YMEQCILPELQRNSA
+3830 YMEQCILPELKNSA

-3893 QAAFEAIR
+3893 QAAFETIK
-3901 NTSFPYKEYKKDTSE
+3901 NISFPYKEYKKDTSE

-4023 ARAKEAAELGENYGS
+4023 ARAKEAAELGETYGS

-4074 SLGDVQVTFK
+4074 SLGDVQVTFQN
-4084 DGKITDWNI
+4084 GKITNWNI

-4122 EIKNTIVEIDNIV
+4122 EIKNTIAELDNIV

>member
-1 MANRCTTIEEALER
+1 
-15 IYNIIDS
+15 
-22 AQNKDNPVQYVLDGF
+22 
-37 KEVAEVVPL
+37 
-46 DLYPEIIKFIKE
+46 
-58 AKEDGSFAVI
+58 
-68 DQINEE
+68 
-74 SCFTE
+74 
-79 NADFDRI
+79 
-86 RADIEEKARN
+86 
-96 LSQYEETV
+96 
-104 VRKSQVKQQLLKG
+104 
-117 LFGENLYTAQY
+117 
-128 YLRSAKNGFGLVQ
+128 
-141 GSSGTGIPGL
+141 
-151 IDTFLANRKNQ
+151 
-162 KLVRNQDIAE
+162 
-172 NVRNTKQA
+172 
-180 LLDKVLEFMRNQK
+180 
-193 ERNSGYINRGIFSKE
+193 
-208 NTRLFDRNGEYLNTL
+208 
-223 DPETELYNVITSW
+223 
-236 FNPKNIAMSNSLDTK
+236 MSNSLDTK

-257 ENNPEAREYIDAYTA
+257 ENDPEAREYIDAYTA

-372 KNLAFTLRGKS
+372 KNLAFTLHGKS

-393 KNIITNEN
+393 EDITTGKNL
-401 VYNLSG
+401 YNLSG

-427 EPVTLGQLI
+427 EHVTLGQLI

-498 NTEGDTIFS
+498 NTNGDTIFS

-554 QSSSA
+554 QSSST

-578 TNKGQ
+578 TNKGP
-583 LTTTDKQAWEV
+583 LTTTDKQSWEV
-594 GTVKETVPVQAK
+594 GTVEETALVQAK

-613 PVKITRNG
+613 PVKITKNG

-636 KFESKNNITEEEI
+636 KFEPKNSITEEEI

-693 DDITRIVGRSIFNN
+693 DDITRIVGRSVFNN

-718 HEFSLTWNQPNI
+718 QEFSLTRNQPNI

-770 KAKAISNNIY
+770 QAKAISNNIY

-810 TQNRAAWSASK
+810 TQNRADWSASK

-841 IKLSATV
+841 VKLSATV

-930 IVNEICME
+930 IVDEICME
-938 FGPFYKNVINNITKE
+938 FGPFYRNVINNITKE

-959 VILSNEL
+959 VILSNESL
-966 LETDA
+966 ITDA
-971 SGNKTAQTKIYE
+971 SGNKTTQTKFCE
-983 DAIAD
+983 DFIAR

-1001 QLKFINKY
+1001 QLSFIDEY
-1009 FSGKKEKTLDGLYR
+1009 FSGKGKNTLDELYK
-1023 ITTKYNM
+1023 IITKYNM

-1067 AATEEDLKQANFTK
+1067 AATEEDLKQANFTQS
-1081 PYYRESLDQAKIT
+1081 YYRESLDQAKIT

-1101 LDQDLLDLLKKTV
+1101 LDQELLDLLKKTV

-1204 KDKKSPWVTDSGM
+1204 KDSKSPWVTDSGM
-1217 MAFVRVTGEDGKEY
+1217 MAFVRVTGKDGRKY

-1247 NWEVHPLISKLNR
+1247 DWEVHPLISKLNR

-1422 KWVKEFGNADGD
+1422 TWVKEFGNADGD
-1434 IPETELNITKDY
+1434 IPETELDITKDY
-1446 DGNDINWP
+1446 DGKDINWP

-1473 LSSIEKTNNINEYEI
+1473 LSSIEKTNNINEYKI

-1698 EDCME
+1698 EDCMK

-1821 IPGGIGEKAALVEY
+1821 IPGKIGEKLALVEY

-1883 LTGEVDPNPKQITIN
+1883 LTGEVDSNPKQITIN

-2013 NITINTER
+2013 NITINTGR

-2029 TQFTWNRTSDNSYEV
+2029 TQFTWNRTSDNPYEV

-2055 YAAFKKGTVIDG
+2055 YATFNKGTIIDG
-2067 VDVGGMT
+2067 IDVGGMT
-2074 IEDVYQKVVKKSD
+2074 IEDVYQKIVKKSG

-2157 DVIEF
+2157 DIIEF

-2223 PSKEAMEDFSYRE
+2223 QSKEAMEDFSYRE
-2236 GYLPLWQEWARQNPK
+2236 GYLPLWQEWAKQNPK
-2251 LMEELRENAK
+2251 LIEELRENAK

-2314 KMIEIEAESDNA
+2314 KMIEIEAGSINA

-2366 NARFKANQNI
+2366 NVRFS
-2376 KSPFGKYDKE
+2376 SPA
-2386 IIDLAEAEDLQ
+2386 I
-2397 LESNNDTGIEIS
+2397 
-2409 TLLNDDQTV
+2409 
-2418 NWEQFIQNQRQYFEK
+2418 
-2433 LPNER
+2433 
-2438 FTKGRYDLSTRP
+2438 
-2450 EKHGGTDKFTLD
+2450 
-2462 HTQRVVESSAYIN
+2462 
-2475 NLPESLKQSLLYA
+2475 
-2488 TLLHDIGKPFR
+2488 
-2499 NEDHGLDSIIVANE
+2499 
-2513 LFKSFPNEKLVKL
+2513 
-2526 AVRYHMVQAD
+2526 
-2536 SSLETLSDILKTVE
+2536 
-2550 KYGVDQQQFVDLL
+2550 
-2563 LALKTC
+2563 
-2569 DIINGRS
+2569 
-2576 GSTIDQY
+2576 
-2583 TGKTVK
+2583 
-2589 ETVQSEISTLRKRF
+2589 ETVDESRP
-2603 SDIISYKENTKNQR
+2603 QR
-2617 EFCIYDLD
+2617 DFCIYDLD

-2651 FKNQLTTLAGIQ
+2651 FKNQLNTLAGIQ

-2678 IIENMLKYIET
+2678 IIKNMQKYIET
-2689 KYNNEFNTFKDVHG
+2689 KYNDEFDAFKDVNG

-2712 DGDPTAAFTDHPEL
+2712 DENPTTVFADHPEL
-2726 LNKAIEAYKHAIKLF
+2726 INKAIEAYKHAVKLF

-2751 NLSLDYKGKRNVM
+2751 SLSLDYKGKRNVM
-2764 IGGKVYNIDGDSITP
+2764 IDGKIYNIDGNSITP

-2850 SIPKGLIP
+2850 PIPKGLIP

-2899 EVIITKNPAFFIENN
+2899 EIIVTKNPAFFIENN

-2971 MFADLKE
+2971 MFADLEE

-3153 FDSESPKAI
+3153 FDSESPTAI

-3203 LKYRDLG
+3203 LRYRDLG
-3210 IFTDLHIRP
+3210 IFTDLHIKP

-3352 LNSDAPEEKKR
+3352 LNSDAPEEKKS
-3363 RLELPNGGY
+3363 RLKLPNGGY

-3383 NLHDKTHEETG
+3383 NLHDKTHEKTG
-3394 EMQQPGFIQD
+3394 EMQQPDFIKD

-3516 ADNRGSKT
+3516 ADNRGSRT
-3524 LFNAFRNIAAKKLS
+3524 LFNAFKNIAAKELS
-3538 RDQKDE
+3538 RDQNDK

-3605 GDENKKDEN
+3605 GDENKQ
-3614 KKHDLEILSQGAEE
+3614 HDLEILSQGAEE

-3674 KLASLKIDYLRFC
+3674 KLAPLKIDYLRFC

-3807 VYEGKDPL
+3807 VYKGTDPL

-3830 YMEQCILPELQRNSA
+3830 YMEQCILPELKNSA

-3893 QAAFEAIR
+3893 QAAFETIK
-3901 NTSFPYKEYKKDTSE
+3901 NISFPYKEYKKDTSE

-4023 ARAKEAAELGENYGS
+4023 TRAKEAAELGENHGS
-4038 IISKRAMFE
+4038 IISKRAMYE

-4074 SLGDVQVTFK
+4074 SIGDVQVTFQN
-4084 DGKITDWNI
+4084 GKITNWNI

-4149 YVDGTVVTEIRNLD
+4149 YVDGTVITEIRNLD

>member
-22 AQNKDNPVQYVLDGF
+22 AENKDNPVQYVLDGF

-193 ERNSGYINRGIFSKE
+193 ERNQGYIDREVFSEE

-223 DPETELYNVITSW
+223 DPETELYKVITSW
-236 FNPKNIAMSNSLDTK
+236 FNPKNIAMSNNLDTK

-257 ENNPEAREYIDAYTA
+257 ENDPEAREYIDAYTA

-383 DIDLEYYING
+383 DIKLDYYING
-393 KNIITNEN
+393 KDIITNEN

-413 ENFKEFNKSIGKED
+413 ENFKEFNKSIGKEND
-427 EPVTLGQLI
+427 PVTLGQLI

-461 TRIKSFTDTDKNLLW
+461 NRIKSFTDTDKNLLW

-498 NTEGDTIFS
+498 NTNGDTIFS

-526 DDNKTLY
+526 DDNKALY
-533 AQLMRDYT
+533 AQFMRDYT

-564 TKEFTDAY
+564 AKEFTDAY

-594 GTVKETVPVQAK
+594 GTEKETVPVQAK

-636 KFESKNNITEEEI
+636 KFETKNGITEEEI

-667 GADPDFAQAYQQ
+667 GADPDLAQAYQQ

-693 DDITRIVGRSIFNN
+693 DDITRIVGRSVFNN

-770 KAKAISNNIY
+770 QAKAISNNIY

-810 TQNRAAWSASK
+810 TQNRAAWSASR
-821 DMTFVDN
+821 DMTFVDD

-841 IKLSATV
+841 VKLSATV

-930 IVNEICME
+930 IVDEICME

-959 VILSNEL
+959 VILSNES

-1001 QLKFINKY
+1001 QLKFIDKY
-1009 FSGKKEKTLDGLYR
+1009 FSGKKEKTLDGLHR

-1067 AATEEDLKQANFTK
+1067 ATAEEFK
-1081 PYYRESLDQAKIT
+1081 QAKIT

-1101 LDQDLLDLLKKTV
+1101 LDQDLLNLLKKTV

-1149 ARRASVQSTAK
+1149 ARRASVQSNAK

-1217 MAFVRVTGEDGKEY
+1217 MAFVRVTGEDGREY

-1273 GGAVYA
+1273 GGSVYA

-1422 KWVKEFGNADGD
+1422 KWVKEFENANGD
-1434 IPETELNITKDY
+1434 IPETELDITKDY
-1446 DGNDINWP
+1446 DGKDINWP

-1473 LSSIEKTNNINEYEI
+1473 LSSIEKTNNINEYKI

-1579 KAEAYTKAATR
+1579 KAKAYTKAATR

-1674 NKGYTLTKTT
+1674 NKGYTLTKT
-1684 DMYRAI
+1684 DEMYRAI

-1698 EDCME
+1698 EDCMK

-1813 RLAALFDL
+1813 RLAALVDL
-1821 IPGGIGEKAALVEY
+1821 IPGGIGEKLALLEY

-1843 YEGGLIYDRDRDSGN
+1843 YEDGLIYDRTRDSEK

-1883 LTGEVDPNPKQITIN
+1883 LTGEVDPNTKQITVN

-1931 GTILVSRLEDIDP
+1931 GTIQVSKLEDIDP
-1944 EAFYAYINGE
+1944 EAFYAYISGE
-1954 AKDAEG
+1954 ARDAEG

-1972 FELLKESGYTIDS
+1972 FEQLKNSGYTIDS
-1985 LKTLLGN
+1985 LKKLLGN

-2013 NITINTER
+2013 NITTNTGR
-2021 NTKQSSQT
+2021 STKQSPQT

-2055 YAAFKKGTVIDG
+2055 YATFKKGTVIDG
-2067 VDVGGMT
+2067 VDVGGRT
-2074 IEDVYQKVVKKSD
+2074 IEDVYQSVIKKSR
-2087 KGKAPSRDSRLF
+2087 KGQAPSRDSRLF

-2236 GYLPLWQEWARQNPK
+2236 GYLPLWQEWARQNPE

-2261 GKTLTDRFANTRVS
+2261 GKTLTDRFANTGVS

-2314 KMIEIEAESDNA
+2314 KMIEIEAGSINA
-2326 QKYLQEISEL
+2326 QEYLQEISEL
-2336 NAVYEAVC
+2336 NTVYEAVC
-2344 KQEQKEDGTTEI
+2344 KKEQKEDGTTEI

-2366 NARFKANQNI
+2366 NVRFKTNQDAQ
-2376 KSPFGKYDKE
+2376 SSLDKYEKE

-2536 SSLETLSDILKTVE
+2536 SSLETLSDILETVD
-2550 KYGVDQQQFVDLL
+2550 KYGVDQKQFVDLL

-2603 SDIISYKENTKNQR
+2603 SDIISYKENIKKQR
-2617 EFCIYDLD
+2617 DFCIYDLD

-2678 IIENMLKYIET
+2678 IIKNMLKYIET
-2689 KYNNEFNTFKDVHG
+2689 KYNDEFNTFKDVHG

-2712 DGDPTAAFTDHPEL
+2712 DGDPTVAFTDHPEL
-2726 LNKAIEAYKHAIKLF
+2726 LNKAIEAYKYAVKLF

-2751 NLSLDYKGKRNVM
+2751 SLSLDYKGKRNVM
-2764 IGGKVYNIDGDSITP
+2764 IDGKVYNIDGDSITP

-2789 YKTVFGLQENDDL
+2789 YKTIFGLQENDDL

-2850 SIPKGLIP
+2850 PIPKGLIT

-2869 GSYSRVDVE
+2869 GSYSRVDAE

-2899 EVIITKNPAFFIENN
+2899 EVIVTKNPAFFIENN

-2925 VNEERMQDIVDKL
+2925 VNEERMQDIVNKL

-2951 TFTDRNG
+2951 TFTDRNR

-2966 KKRNR
+2966 NKRNR

-2988 NADLDR
+2988 DADLDR

-3006 HASFLKSLEV
+3006 HASFLKSLDV

-3039 SDINSAYVSTFQ
+3039 SDINSAYVSVFQ

-3085 LGNSELIKASEQL
+3085 IGNSELIKASEQL

-3118 ITFNDFFGKD
+3118 ITFNDFFGKN

-3134 LDPNTYDAVRNE
+3134 LDPNTGDVVRNE

-3153 FDSESPKAI
+3153 FDSESPTAI

-3188 HQYSRELDEEIYAQN
+3188 HQYSEELDEEIYEQN
-3203 LKYRDLG
+3203 LRYRDLG
-3210 IFTDLHIRP
+3210 IFTDLHIKP

-3266 PANQMEAQDSIDN
+3266 PSNQMEAQDSIDN

-3352 LNSDAPEEKKR
+3352 LNSDTPEEKKR

-3394 EMQQPGFIQD
+3394 EMQQPDFIKD

-3524 LFNAFRNIAAKKLS
+3524 LFNAFKNIAAKKLS
-3538 RDQKDE
+3538 INQNDK

-3550 ERTTKSITKVVE
+3550 EGTTKSITKVVE
-3562 ILLRKGQFDSYLNQI
+3562 ILLRNSQFDSYLNQI

-3590 FEALKEYNALIQLWH
+3590 FEALKEYKELIQLWN
-3605 GDENKKDEN
+3605 GDEN

-3674 KLASLKIDYLRFC
+3674 KIASLKIDYLRFC
-3687 TDKEYMERCID
+3687 TDKEYMEWCID

-3708 ILQVVALCPHIFS
+3708 ILQVAALCPHIFS

-3741 STQAVINSGIYNI
+3741 STQAVINSGIYSI

-3785 TKKVFYLP
+3785 TQKVFYLP
-3793 SGQRYFKSGTNELV
+3793 RGQRYFKSGTNELV

-3830 YMEQCILPELQRNSA
+3830 YMEQCILPKLKNSA

-3893 QAAFEAIR
+3893 QAAFETIK
-3901 NTSFPYKEYKKDTSE
+3901 NISFPYKEYKKDTSE

-4023 ARAKEAAELGENYGS
+4023 ARAQEAAELGENYGS
-4038 IISKRAMFE
+4038 IISKRAMYE

-4114 NFNNSDKE
+4114 NFNNSNKE
-4122 EIKNTIVEIDNIV
+4122 KIKNTIAEIDNIV

>member
-141 GSSGTGIPGL
+141 RSSDTGIPGL

-162 KLVRNQDIAE
+162 TLVRNQDIAE
-172 NVRNTKQA
+172 NVRKTKQA
-180 LLDKVLEFMRNQK
+180 LLDKVLEFMRNQ
-193 ERNSGYINRGIFSKE
+193 ERKRNQEQNQEYIDREVFSEK

-257 ENNPEAREYIDAYTA
+257 ENDPEAREYIDAYTA
-272 WTLLT
+272 WILLT
-277 NFDTTLILTL
+277 NFDTTLTLTL
-287 GNSVLITEPSNFNKI
+287 GDSVLITEPSNFNKI

-372 KNLAFTLRGKS
+372 KNLAFTLHGKS

-393 KNIITNEN
+393 EDITTGEN
-401 VYNLSG
+401 LYNLSG

-427 EPVTLGQLI
+427 EHVTLGQLI

-498 NTEGDTIFS
+498 NTNGDTIFS

-554 QSSSA
+554 QSSST

-578 TNKGQ
+578 TNKGP
-583 LTTTDKQAWEV
+583 LTTTDKQSWEV
-594 GTVKETVPVQAK
+594 GTVEETALVQAK

-613 PVKITRNG
+613 PVKITKNG

-636 KFESKNNITEEEI
+636 KFEPKNNITEEEI

-693 DDITRIVGRSIFNN
+693 DDITRIVGRSVFNH

-718 HEFSLTWNQPNI
+718 QEFSLTRNQPNI

-770 KAKAISNNIY
+770 QAKAISNNIY

-810 TQNRAAWSASK
+810 TQNRADWSASK

-841 IKLSATV
+841 VKLSATV

-930 IVNEICME
+930 IVDEICME
-938 FGPFYKNVINNITKE
+938 FGPFYRNVINNITKE

-959 VILSNEL
+959 VILSNES

-971 SGNKTAQTKIYE
+971 SGNKTAQTKFCE
-983 DAIAD
+983 DFIAR

-1001 QLKFINKY
+1001 QLSFIDEY
-1009 FSGKKEKTLDGLYR
+1009 FSGKGKNTLDELYKV
-1023 ITTKYNM
+1023 ITKYNM

-1067 AATEEDLKQANFTK
+1067 AATEEDLKQAKFTQ
-1081 PYYRESLDQAKIT
+1081 PYYIESLNQAKIT

-1101 LDQDLLDLLKKTV
+1101 LDQELLDLLKKTV

-1217 MAFVRVTGEDGKEY
+1217 MAFVRVTGEDGREY

-1422 KWVKEFGNADGD
+1422 TWVKEFGNADGD
-1434 IPETELNITKDY
+1434 IPETELDITKDY
-1446 DGNDINWP
+1446 DGKDINWP

-1473 LSSIEKTNNINEYEI
+1473 LSSIEKTNNINEYKI

-1698 EDCME
+1698 EDCMK

-1821 IPGGIGEKAALVEY
+1821 IPGKIGEKLALVEY

-1985 LKTLLGN
+1985 LKKLLGN

-2055 YAAFKKGTVIDG
+2055 YATFKKGTVIDG

-2074 IEDVYQKVVKKSD
+2074 IEDVYQKVVKKSG

-2157 DVIEF
+2157 DIIEF

-2223 PSKEAMEDFSYRE
+2223 QSKEAMEDFSYRE
-2236 GYLPLWQEWARQNPK
+2236 GYLPLWQEWARQNPE
-2251 LMEELRENAK
+2251 LMEELREKAK
-2261 GKTLTDRFANTRVS
+2261 DKTLTDRFANTRVS

-2344 KQEQKEDGTTEI
+2344 KQEKKEDGTTEI

-2366 NARFKANQNI
+2366 N
-2376 KSPFGKYDKE
+2376 
-2386 IIDLAEAEDLQ
+2386 
-2397 LESNNDTGIEIS
+2397 
-2409 TLLNDDQTV
+2409 V
-2418 NWEQFIQNQRQYFEK
+2418 
-2433 LPNER
+2433 
-2438 FTKGRYDLSTRP
+2438 
-2450 EKHGGTDKFTLD
+2450 
-2462 HTQRVVESSAYIN
+2462 
-2475 NLPESLKQSLLYA
+2475 
-2488 TLLHDIGKPFR
+2488 
-2499 NEDHGLDSIIVANE
+2499 
-2513 LFKSFPNEKLVKL
+2513 
-2526 AVRYHMVQAD
+2526 
-2536 SSLETLSDILKTVE
+2536 
-2550 KYGVDQQQFVDLL
+2550 
-2563 LALKTC
+2563 
-2569 DIINGRS
+2569 
-2576 GSTIDQY
+2576 
-2583 TGKTVK
+2583 
-2589 ETVQSEISTLRKRF
+2589 RF
-2603 SDIISYKENTKNQR
+2603 SSPAIETADEFRPQR
-2617 EFCIYDLD
+2617 DFCIYDLD

-2726 LNKAIEAYKHAIKLF
+2726 LNKAIEAYKYAVKLF

-2751 NLSLDYKGKRNVM
+2751 SLSLDYKGKRNVM

-2850 SIPKGLIP
+2850 PIPKGLIP

-2899 EVIITKNPAFFIENN
+2899 EIIVTKNPAFFIENN

-2971 MFADLKE
+2971 MFADLEE

-3203 LKYRDLG
+3203 LRYRDLG
-3210 IFTDLHIRP
+3210 IFTDLHIKP

-3363 RLELPNGGY
+3363 RLKLPNGGY

-3394 EMQQPGFIQD
+3394 KMQQPGFIED

-3516 ADNRGSKT
+3516 ADNRGSRT
-3524 LFNAFRNIAAKKLS
+3524 LFNAFKNIAAKELS
-3538 RDQKDE
+3538 RDQNDK

-3605 GDENKKDEN
+3605 GDENKK
-3614 KKHDLEILSQGAEE
+3614 HDLEILSQGAEE

-3658 IISDRYKIMHP
+3658 IISDRYKIMNP

-3674 KLASLKIDYLRFC
+3674 KLAALKIDYLRFC

-3785 TKKVFYLP
+3785 TQKVFYLP

-3830 YMEQCILPELQRNSA
+3830 YMEQCILPELKNSA

-3893 QAAFEAIR
+3893 QAAFETIK
-3901 NTSFPYKEYKKDTSE
+3901 NISFPYKEYKKDTSE

-3958 FRKAKADMDKN
+3958 FRKAKANMDKN

-4023 ARAKEAAELGENYGS
+4023 TRAKEAAELGENHGS
-4038 IISKRAMFE
+4038 IISKRAMYE

-4074 SLGDVQVTFK
+4074 SIGGVQVTFQN
-4084 DGKITDWNI
+4084 GKITNWNI
-4093 NPKVAQ
+4093 NPNTAQ

-4122 EIKNTIVEIDNIV
+4122 EIKNTIAELDNIV

-4149 YVDGTVVTEIRNLD
+4149 YKDGTVVTKIRNLD
-4163 IVQTALE
+4163 LVQTALE

>member
-22 AQNKDNPVQYVLDGF
+22 AENKDNPVQYVLDGF

-104 VRKSQVKQQLLKG
+104 VRKSQVKQQVLKR

-141 GSSGTGIPGL
+141 RSSDTGIPGL

-162 KLVRNQDIAE
+162 TLVRNQDIAE
-172 NVRNTKQA
+172 NVRKTKQA
-180 LLDKVLEFMRNQK
+180 LLDKVLEFMRNQ
-193 ERNSGYINRGIFSKE
+193 ERNQGYIDREVFSEK

-236 FNPKNIAMSNSLDTK
+236 FNPKNIAMSNRLDTK

-257 ENNPEAREYIDAYTA
+257 ENDPEAREYIDAYTA

-383 DIDLEYYING
+383 DIKLDYYING
-393 KNIITNEN
+393 KDIITNEN

-413 ENFKEFNKSIGKED
+413 ENFKEFNKSIGKEND
-427 EPVTLGQLI
+427 PITLGQLI

-498 NTEGDTIFS
+498 NTNGDTIFS

-526 DDNKTLY
+526 DDNKALY
-533 AQLMRDYT
+533 AQFMRDYT

-554 QSSSA
+554 QSSST

-594 GTVKETVPVQAK
+594 GTAKETVPVQAK

-636 KFESKNNITEEEI
+636 KFEPKNNITEEEI

-667 GADPDFAQAYQQ
+667 GADPDLAQAYQQ

-693 DDITRIVGRSIFNN
+693 DDITRIVGRSVFNN

-740 VESIPRVDPKTGL
+740 VESIPRVDSKTGL

-770 KAKAISNNIY
+770 QAKAISNNIY

-810 TQNRAAWSASK
+810 TQNRAAWSASR

-841 IKLSATV
+841 VKLSATV

-907 NALSHIKDIKGNP
+907 NALSHITDIKGNP
-920 IAYRNLTSDQ
+920 IAYRNLTPDQ
-930 IVNEICME
+930 IVDEICME
-938 FGPFYKNVINNITKE
+938 FGPFYRNVINNITKE

-959 VILSNEL
+959 VILSNES

-1001 QLKFINKY
+1001 QLKFIDKY

-1043 HYTKGDDGLSVN
+1043 HYTKGDNGLSVN

-1067 AATEEDLKQANFTK
+1067 AATEEDLKQAKFTTQS
-1081 PYYRESLDQAKIT
+1081 YYRESLDQAKIT

-1101 LDQDLLDLLKKTV
+1101 LDQDLLNLLKKTV
-1114 SAEDLSKETIS
+1114 SAEVLSKETIS

-1149 ARRASVQSTAK
+1149 ARRASVQSNAK

-1217 MAFVRVTGEDGKEY
+1217 MAFVRVTGEDGREY

-1273 GGAVYA
+1273 GGSVYA

-1434 IPETELNITKDY
+1434 IQETELDITKDY

-1473 LSSIEKTNNINEYEI
+1473 LSSIEKTNNINEYKI

-1674 NKGYTLTKTT
+1674 NKGYTLTKT
-1684 DMYRAI
+1684 DEMYRAI

-1698 EDCME
+1698 EDCMK

-1821 IPGGIGEKAALVEY
+1821 IPGKIGEKLALVEY

-1898 YPMQYYQLRDEIVK
+1898 YPMQYYQLRNEIVK

-2055 YAAFKKGTVIDG
+2055 YATFKKGTVIDG

-2074 IEDVYQKVVKKSD
+2074 IEDVYQKVVKKSG

-2223 PSKEAMEDFSYRE
+2223 QSKEAMEDFSYRE
-2236 GYLPLWQEWARQNPK
+2236 GYLPLWQEWAKQNPE
-2251 LMEELRENAK
+2251 LIEELREKSK

-2314 KMIEIEAESDNA
+2314 KMIEIEAESTNA
-2326 QKYLQEISEL
+2326 QEYLQEISEV

-2344 KQEQKEDGTTEI
+2344 KQEQKEDGTTET

-2366 NARFKANQNI
+2366 NVRFS
-2376 KSPFGKYDKE
+2376 SPSAVIEGKY
-2386 IIDLAEAEDLQ
+2386 
-2397 LESNNDTGIEIS
+2397 
-2409 TLLNDDQTV
+2409 
-2418 NWEQFIQNQRQYFEK
+2418 
-2433 LPNER
+2433 
-2438 FTKGRYDLSTRP
+2438 RP
-2450 EKHGGTDKFTLD
+2450 
-2462 HTQRVVESSAYIN
+2462 
-2475 NLPESLKQSLLYA
+2475 
-2488 TLLHDIGKPFR
+2488 
-2499 NEDHGLDSIIVANE
+2499 
-2513 LFKSFPNEKLVKL
+2513 
-2526 AVRYHMVQAD
+2526 
-2536 SSLETLSDILKTVE
+2536 
-2550 KYGVDQQQFVDLL
+2550 
-2563 LALKTC
+2563 
-2569 DIINGRS
+2569 
-2576 GSTIDQY
+2576 
-2583 TGKTVK
+2583 
-2589 ETVQSEISTLRKRF
+2589 
-2603 SDIISYKENTKNQR
+2603 QR
-2617 EFCIYDLD
+2617 EFCLYDLD

-2678 IIENMLKYIET
+2678 IIKNMLKYIET
-2689 KYNNEFNTFKDVHG
+2689 KYNDEFGIFKDAHG

-2712 DGDPTAAFTDHPEL
+2712 DGDPTVAFTDHPEL
-2726 LNKAIEAYKHAIKLF
+2726 INKAIEAYKHAVKLF

-2789 YKTVFGLQENDDL
+2789 YKTIFGLQENDDL

-2850 SIPKGLIP
+2850 PIPKGLIT

-2869 GSYSRVDVE
+2869 GSYSRVDAE

-2899 EVIITKNPAFFIENN
+2899 EVIVTKNPAFFIENN

-2925 VNEERMQDIVDKL
+2925 FSNSEEDVKRMQDIVDKL

-2971 MFADLKE
+2971 MFADLEE

-2988 NADLDR
+2988 DADLDR

-3006 HASFLKSLEV
+3006 HASFLKSLDV

-3039 SDINSAYVSTFQ
+3039 SDINSAYVSVFQ

-3118 ITFNDFFGKD
+3118 ITFNDFFGKN

-3134 LDPNTYDAVRNE
+3134 LDPNTGDIVRNE

-3153 FDSESPKAI
+3153 FDSESPTAI

-3188 HQYSRELDEEIYAQN
+3188 HQYSEELDEEIYAQN
-3203 LKYRDLG
+3203 LRYRDLG
-3210 IFTDLHIRP
+3210 IFTDLHIKP

-3266 PANQMEAQDSIDN
+3266 PSNQMEAQDSIDN

-3394 EMQQPGFIQD
+3394 EMQQPDFIKD

-3424 AMLSVAVDNAKDL
+3424 AMLSVAVD
-3437 SLGKIN
+3437 
-3443 AGPAMLGMYAY
+3443 
-3454 GITLGIDVVT
+3454 
-3464 LAKIINSP
+3464 
-3472 QGRAISKALSGNVFT
+3472 
-3487 GDMGFSSALQAINF
+3487 
-3501 LNGQNLTRFLTQFDY
+3501 
-3516 ADNRGSKT
+3516 
-3524 LFNAFRNIAAKKLS
+3524 
-3538 RDQKDE
+3538 
-3544 CAQEIQ
+3544 
-3550 ERTTKSITKVVE
+3550 
-3562 ILLRKGQFDSYLNQI
+3562 
-3577 QKTSSWGYSEKQL
+3577 
-3590 FEALKEYNALIQLWH
+3590 
-3605 GDENKKDEN
+3605 
-3614 KKHDLEILSQGAEE
+3614 
-3628 IRVLGV
+3628 
-3634 LLGSNKGVKTKI
+3634 
-3646 EDGINF
+3646 
-3652 INTLEN
+3652 
-3658 IISDRYKIMHP
+3658 
-3669 DADES
+3669 
-3674 KLASLKIDYLRFC
+3674 FC
-3687 TDKEYMERCID
+3687 QY
-3698 EYDKVKHTVN
+3698 
-3708 ILQVVALCPHIFS
+3708 
-3721 YLRASIIP
+3721 
-3729 HAGFMSASSKYR
+3729 
-3741 STQAVINSGIYNI
+3741 
-3754 LGIRAAKDKSN
+3754 
-3765 SLKGLN
+3765 
-3771 NEINAM
+3771 
-3777 MLMQWLSD
+3777 
-3785 TKKVFYLP
+3785 
-3793 SGQRYFKSGTNELV
+3793 
-3807 VYEGKDPL
+3807 
-3815 PISLWTPEGL
+3815 
-3825 ATFKL
+3825 
-3830 YMEQCILPELQRNSA
+3830 
-3845 FEDNKFVKNLS
+3845 
-3856 PFTLSQTGTRATVSA
+3856 
-3871 YTLTGNLLPKAG
+3871 
-3883 TAEEALLREY
+3883 
-3893 QAAFEAIR
+3893 
-3901 NTSFPYKEYKKDTSE
+3901 
-3916 GSTIGTYGDA
+3916 
-3926 LYLYSEYV
+3926 
-3934 FGGRKGPNSLMALF
+3934 
-3948 EQGNNELQKQ
+3948 
-3958 FRKAKADMDKN
+3958 
-3969 RDFKLT
+3969 
-3975 IMQKLRSMALMS
+3975 
-3987 NIFNPKY
+3987 
-3994 SYYYAVNNTDIGVN
+3994 
-4008 FYKNEEKTLTAKEKD
+4008 
-4023 ARAKEAAELGENYGS
+4023 
-4038 IISKRAMFE
+4038 
-4047 KEGYENGEEQVQN
+4047 
-4060 FLYPE
+4060 
-4065 LTTPSSQEI
+4065 
-4074 SLGDVQVTFK
+4074 
-4084 DGKITDWNI
+4084 
-4093 NPKVAQ
+4093 
-4099 DTFKISGDNDSEIIE
+4099 
-4114 NFNNSDKE
+4114 
-4122 EIKNTIVEIDNIV
+4122 
-4135 KMINDNIDMTYTGV
+4135 
-4149 YVDGTVVTEIRNLD
+4149 
-4163 IVQTALE
+4163 
-4170 LAVLKGTG
+4170 
-4178 KC
+4178 

>member
-22 AQNKDNPVQYVLDGF
+22 AENKDNPVQYVLDGF

-193 ERNSGYINRGIFSKE
+193 ERNQGYIDREVFSEE

-223 DPETELYNVITSW
+223 DPETELYKVITSW

-257 ENNPEAREYIDAYTA
+257 ENDPEAREYIDAYTA

-287 GNSVLITEPSNFNKI
+287 GDSVLITEPSNFNKI

-393 KNIITNEN
+393 KNIITNKN

-413 ENFKEFNKSIGKED
+413 ENFKEFNKSIGKEN

-498 NTEGDTIFS
+498 NTNGDTIFS

-526 DDNKTLY
+526 DDNKALY
-533 AQLMRDYT
+533 AQFMRDYT

-559 TLSKG
+559 TLSKDA
-564 TKEFTDAY
+564 KEFTDAY

-636 KFESKNNITEEEI
+636 KFKPKNNITEEEI

-667 GADPDFAQAYQQ
+667 GADPDLAQAYQQ

-693 DDITRIVGRSIFNN
+693 DDITRIVGRSVFNN

-770 KAKAISNNIY
+770 QAKAISNNIY

-841 IKLSATV
+841 VKLSATV

-930 IVNEICME
+930 IVDEICME

-959 VILSNEL
+959 VILSNES

-971 SGNKTAQTKIYE
+971 SGNKTAQTKMYE

-1009 FSGKKEKTLDGLYR
+1009 FSGKEEKTLDGLYR

-1067 AATEEDLKQANFTK
+1067 AATEEDLKQANFTQ

-1101 LDQDLLDLLKKTV
+1101 LDQELLDLLKKTV

-1183 YGAKAREQAETEFLR
+1183 YGAKAREQAETEFLK

-1204 KDKKSPWVTDSGM
+1204 KDSKSPWVTDSGM
-1217 MAFVRVTGEDGKEY
+1217 MAFVRVTGKDGRKY

-1247 NWEVHPLISKLNR
+1247 DWEVHPLISKLNR

-1434 IPETELNITKDY
+1434 IPETELDITKDY

-1473 LSSIEKTNNINEYEI
+1473 LSSIEKTDNINEYKI

-1821 IPGGIGEKAALVEY
+1821 IPGKIGEKLALVEY

-2029 TQFTWNRTSDNSYEV
+2029 TQFTWNRTSNNSYEV

-2055 YAAFKKGTVIDG
+2055 YATFKKGTVIDG

-2074 IEDVYQKVVKKSD
+2074 IEDVYQKVVKKSG

-2223 PSKEAMEDFSYRE
+2223 QSKEAMEDFSYRE
-2236 GYLPLWQEWARQNPK
+2236 GYLPLWQEWARQNPE

-2344 KQEQKEDGTTEI
+2344 KKEQKEDGTTEI

-2366 NARFKANQNI
+2366 NVRFS
-2376 KSPFGKYDKE
+2376 SPSAVIEGKY
-2386 IIDLAEAEDLQ
+2386 
-2397 LESNNDTGIEIS
+2397 
-2409 TLLNDDQTV
+2409 
-2418 NWEQFIQNQRQYFEK
+2418 
-2433 LPNER
+2433 
-2438 FTKGRYDLSTRP
+2438 RP
-2450 EKHGGTDKFTLD
+2450 
-2462 HTQRVVESSAYIN
+2462 
-2475 NLPESLKQSLLYA
+2475 
-2488 TLLHDIGKPFR
+2488 
-2499 NEDHGLDSIIVANE
+2499 
-2513 LFKSFPNEKLVKL
+2513 
-2526 AVRYHMVQAD
+2526 
-2536 SSLETLSDILKTVE
+2536 
-2550 KYGVDQQQFVDLL
+2550 
-2563 LALKTC
+2563 
-2569 DIINGRS
+2569 
-2576 GSTIDQY
+2576 
-2583 TGKTVK
+2583 
-2589 ETVQSEISTLRKRF
+2589 
-2603 SDIISYKENTKNQR
+2603 QR
-2617 EFCIYDLD
+2617 EFCLYDLD

-2726 LNKAIEAYKHAIKLF
+2726 INKAIEAYKHAIKLF

-2850 SIPKGLIP
+2850 PIPKGLIP

-2899 EVIITKNPAFFIENN
+2899 EVIVTKNPAFFIENN

-2988 NADLDR
+2988 DKDLDR

-3006 HASFLKSLEV
+3006 HASFLKSLDV

-3188 HQYSRELDEEIYAQN
+3188 HQYSEELDEEIYEQN
-3203 LKYRDLG
+3203 LRYRDLG
-3210 IFTDLHIRP
+3210 IFTDLHIKP

-3266 PANQMEAQDSIDN
+3266 PSNQMEAQDSIDN

-3352 LNSDAPEEKKR
+3352 LNSDAPEEKKS
-3363 RLELPNGGY
+3363 RLKLPNGGY

-3383 NLHDKTHEETG
+3383 NLHDKTHEKTG
-3394 EMQQPGFIQD
+3394 EMQQPDFIKD

-3516 ADNRGSKT
+3516 ADNRGSRT

-3538 RDQKDE
+3538 IDQNDK
-3544 CAQEIQ
+3544 CAKEIQ

-3605 GDENKKDEN
+3605 GDENKQ
-3614 KKHDLEILSQGAEE
+3614 HDLEILSQGAEE

-3674 KLASLKIDYLRFC
+3674 KLAALKIDYLRFC

-3807 VYEGKDPL
+3807 VYKGTDPL

-3830 YMEQCILPELQRNSA
+3830 YMEQCILPELKNSA

-3893 QAAFEAIR
+3893 QAAFEAIK

-4023 ARAKEAAELGENYGS
+4023 ARAQEAAELGENHGS
-4038 IISKRAMFE
+4038 IISKRAMYE

-4114 NFNNSDKE
+4114 NFNNSNKK
-4122 EIKNTIVEIDNIV
+4122 EIKNTIAEIDNIV

>member
-22 AQNKDNPVQYVLDGF
+22 AENKDNPVQYVLDGF

-104 VRKSQVKQQLLKG
+104 VRKLQVTQQVLKR

-193 ERNSGYINRGIFSKE
+193 ERNQGYIDREVFSEE

-223 DPETELYNVITSW
+223 DPETDLYNVITSW

-257 ENNPEAREYIDAYTA
+257 ENDPKAREYIDAYTA

-372 KNLAFTLRGKS
+372 KNLVFTLHGKS
-383 DIDLEYYING
+383 DIDLDYYING
-393 KNIITNEN
+393 KDIITNEN

-413 ENFKEFNKSIGKED
+413 ENFKEFNKSIGKEN

-461 TRIKSFTDTDKNLLW
+461 NRIKSFTDTDKNLLW

-533 AQLMRDYT
+533 AQFMRDYT

-554 QSSSA
+554 QSSST

-613 PVKITRNG
+613 PVEITKNGRKI
-621 KKIEAGE
+621 KAGE

-636 KFESKNNITEEEI
+636 KFEPKNRITEEEI

-693 DDITRIVGRSIFNN
+693 DDITRIVGRSVFNH

-718 HEFSLTWNQPNI
+718 QEFSLTWNQPNI

-770 KAKAISNNIY
+770 QAKAISNNIY

-810 TQNRAAWSASK
+810 TQNRADWSASK

-841 IKLSATV
+841 VKLSATV

-930 IVNEICME
+930 IVDEICME
-938 FGPFYKNVINNITKE
+938 FGPFYRNVINNITKE

-971 SGNKTAQTKIYE
+971 SGNKTAQTKMYE

-1009 FSGKKEKTLDGLYR
+1009 FSGKEENTLDGLYR

-1067 AATEEDLKQANFTK
+1067 AATEEDLKQAKFTTQS
-1081 PYYRESLDQAKIT
+1081 YYRESLDQAKIT

-1101 LDQDLLDLLKKTV
+1101 LDQDLLNLLKKTV

-1149 ARRASVQSTAK
+1149 ARRASVQSNAK

-1217 MAFVRVTGEDGKEY
+1217 MAFVRVTGEDGREY

-1434 IPETELNITKDY
+1434 IQETELNITKDY

-1473 LSSIEKTNNINEYEI
+1473 LSSIEKTNNINEYKI

-1496 GGDIGQPELREI
+1496 GSDIGQPELREI

-1821 IPGGIGEKAALVEY
+1821 IPGKIGEKLALVEY

-1843 YEGGLIYDRDRDSGN
+1843 YEGGLIYDRARDSGN
-1858 SEIELLNQASK
+1858 SEVELLNQASK

-2013 NITINTER
+2013 NITINTGR

-2055 YAAFKKGTVIDG
+2055 YATFKKGTVIDG

-2074 IEDVYQKVVKKSD
+2074 IEDVYQKVVKKSG

-2162 SGQNGEKVLVRVTK
+2162 SGQNGEKVLVRVTR

-2223 PSKEAMEDFSYRE
+2223 QSKEAMEDFSYRE
-2236 GYLPLWQEWARQNPK
+2236 GYLPLWQEWARQNPE

-2344 KQEQKEDGTTEI
+2344 KKEQKEDGTTEI

-2366 NARFKANQNI
+2366 NARFKTNQDTQ
-2376 KSPFGKYDKE
+2376 SSLDKYEKE
-2386 IIDLAEAEDLQ
+2386 IIDSAEAEDLQ
-2397 LESNNDTGIEIS
+2397 LESNNDTGIEIN
-2409 TLLNDDQTV
+2409 TLLNDNQTV

-2499 NEDHGLDSIIVANE
+2499 NEDHGLDSITVANE

-2526 AVRYHMVQAD
+2526 AVRYHMVQAN

-2678 IIENMLKYIET
+2678 IIKNMLKYIET
-2689 KYNNEFNTFKDVHG
+2689 KYNDEFNTFKDVHG

-2712 DGDPTAAFTDHPEL
+2712 DGDPTVAFTDHPEL
-2726 LNKAIEAYKHAIKLF
+2726 INKAIEAYKHAIKLF

-2850 SIPKGLIP
+2850 PIPKGLIP

-2899 EVIITKNPAFFIENN
+2899 EVIVTKNPAFFIENN

-2925 VNEERMQDIVDKL
+2925 FSNSEEDVKRMQDIVDKL

-2971 MFADLKE
+2971 MFADLEE

-3188 HQYSRELDEEIYAQN
+3188 HQYSEELDEEIYEQN
-3203 LKYRDLG
+3203 LRYRDLG
-3210 IFTDLHIRP
+3210 IFTDLHIKP

-3266 PANQMEAQDSIDN
+3266 PSNQMEAQDSIDN

-3372 KIAGKQWTAIA
+3372 KIAGKQWAAIA

-3394 EMQQPGFIQD
+3394 KMQQPGFIED

-3538 RDQKDE
+3538 IDQNDK
-3544 CAQEIQ
+3544 CAKEIQ

-3605 GDENKKDEN
+3605 GDENKQ
-3614 KKHDLEILSQGAEE
+3614 HDLEILSQGAEE

-3674 KLASLKIDYLRFC
+3674 KLAPLKIDYLRFC

-3785 TKKVFYLP
+3785 TQKVFYLP
-3793 SGQRYFKSGTNELV
+3793 RGQRYFKSGTNELV

-3830 YMEQCILPELQRNSA
+3830 YMEQCILPELKNSA

-3893 QAAFEAIR
+3893 QAAFETIK
-3901 NTSFPYKEYKKDTSE
+3901 NISFPYKEYKKDTSE

-4023 ARAKEAAELGENYGS
+4023 ARAQEAAELGENYGS

>member
-22 AQNKDNPVQYVLDGF
+22 AENKDNPVQYVLDGF

-180 LLDKVLEFMRNQK
+180 LLDKVLEFMRSQK
-193 ERNSGYINRGIFSKE
+193 ERNQGYIDREVFSEE

-223 DPETELYNVITSW
+223 DPETELYKVITSW

-413 ENFKEFNKSIGKED
+413 ENFKEFNKSIGKKEN

-526 DDNKTLY
+526 DDNKALY
-533 AQLMRDYT
+533 AQFMRDYT

-554 QSSSA
+554 QSSST

-594 GTVKETVPVQAK
+594 GTAKETVPVQAK

-613 PVKITRNG
+613 PVKITKNG

-693 DDITRIVGRSIFNN
+693 DDITRIVGRSVFNN

-770 KAKAISNNIY
+770 QAKAISNNIY

-810 TQNRAAWSASK
+810 TQNRADWSASK

-841 IKLSATV
+841 VKLSATV

-907 NALSHIKDIKGNP
+907 NALSHITDIKGNP
-920 IAYRNLTSDQ
+920 IAYRNLTPDQ
-930 IVNEICME
+930 IVDEICME

-959 VILSNEL
+959 VILSNES

-971 SGNKTAQTKIYE
+971 SGNKTTQTKIYE

-988 INQISNPVVKWRE
+988 INQTSNPVVKWRK
-1001 QLKFINKY
+1001 QLKFIDKY

-1067 AATEEDLKQANFTK
+1067 AATEEDLKQANFTQ

-1101 LDQDLLDLLKKTV
+1101 LDQELLDLLKKTV

-1217 MAFVRVTGEDGKEY
+1217 MAFVRVTGEDGREY

-1434 IPETELNITKDY
+1434 IPETELDITKDY

-1473 LSSIEKTNNINEYEI
+1473 LSSIEKTNNINEYKI

-1698 EDCME
+1698 EDCMK

-1821 IPGGIGEKAALVEY
+1821 IPGKIGEKLALVEY

-2013 NITINTER
+2013 NITINTGR

-2055 YAAFKKGTVIDG
+2055 YATFNKGTIIDG
-2067 VDVGGMT
+2067 IDVGGMT
-2074 IEDVYQKVVKKSD
+2074 IEDVYQKVVKKSG

-2223 PSKEAMEDFSYRE
+2223 QSKEAMEDFSYRE
-2236 GYLPLWQEWARQNPK
+2236 GYLPLWQEWARQNPE
-2251 LMEELRENAK
+2251 LMEELREKAK
-2261 GKTLTDRFANTRVS
+2261 DKTLTDRFANTRVS

-2344 KQEQKEDGTTEI
+2344 KKEQKEDGTTEI

-2366 NARFKANQNI
+2366 NARFKTNQDAQ
-2376 KSPFGKYDKE
+2376 SSLDKYEKE
-2386 IIDLAEAEDLQ
+2386 IIDSAEAEDLQ
-2397 LESNNDTGIEIS
+2397 LESNNDTGIEIN
-2409 TLLNDDQTV
+2409 TLLNDNQTV

-2678 IIENMLKYIET
+2678 IIENMLKYIEI
-2689 KYNNEFNTFKDVHG
+2689 KYNDEFNTFKDIHG

-2899 EVIITKNPAFFIENN
+2899 EVIVTKNPAFFIENN

-2971 MFADLKE
+2971 MFADLEE

-3006 HASFLKSLEV
+3006 HASFLKSLDV

-3188 HQYSRELDEEIYAQN
+3188 HQYSRELDEEIYEQN
-3203 LKYRDLG
+3203 LRYRDLG
-3210 IFTDLHIRP
+3210 IFTDLHIKP

-3266 PANQMEAQDSIDN
+3266 PSNQMEAQDSIDN

-3352 LNSDAPEEKKR
+3352 LNSDAPEEKKS
-3363 RLELPNGGY
+3363 RLKLPNGGY

-3383 NLHDKTHEETG
+3383 NLHDKTHEKTG
-3394 EMQQPGFIQD
+3394 EMQQPDFIKD

-3516 ADNRGSKT
+3516 ADNRGSRT
-3524 LFNAFRNIAAKKLS
+3524 LFNAFKNIAAKKLS
-3538 RDQKDE
+3538 IDQNDK
-3544 CAQEIQ
+3544 CAKEIQ

-3605 GDENKKDEN
+3605 GDENKQ
-3614 KKHDLEILSQGAEE
+3614 HDLEILSQGAEE

-3674 KLASLKIDYLRFC
+3674 KLAPLKIDYLRFC

-3830 YMEQCILPELQRNSA
+3830 YMEQCILPKLKNSA

-3893 QAAFEAIR
+3893 QAAFEAIK

-4023 ARAKEAAELGENYGS
+4023 ARAQEAAELGENYGS
-4038 IISKRAMFE
+4038 IISKRAIFE

>member
-1 MANRCTTIEEALER
+1 MANRCTTIEEALGR

-37 KEVAEVVPL
+37 KEVAEAVPL
-46 DLYPEIIKFIKE
+46 ASYPEIIEYIKE
-58 AKEDGSFAVI
+58 AKEDGSFAVL
-68 DQINEE
+68 DKINEE

-141 GSSGTGIPGL
+141 HSSNTGIPGL

-162 KLVRNQDIAE
+162 TLVRNQDIAE
-172 NVRNTKQA
+172 NVRETKQA
-180 LLDKVLEFMRNQK
+180 LLDKVLEFMRNQ
-193 ERNSGYINRGIFSKE
+193 ERNQKYIDRKVFDEE

-223 DPETELYNVITSW
+223 DQETELYKVIMSW
-236 FNPKNIAMSNSLDTK
+236 FDPKNIAMSNNLDTK
-251 YTLFKI
+251 YNLFKI
-257 ENNPEAREYIDAYTA
+257 ENDSEAREYIDAYTA

-277 NFDTTLILTL
+277 NFDTTLTLTL
-287 GNSVLITEPSNFNKI
+287 GDSVLITEPSNFNKI

-329 GDLISDITKLL
+329 GDLISDITKQL

-345 RYSWKVNVPNQDS
+345 RYSWKVNVPKQDS

-372 KNLAFTLRGKS
+372 KDLAFTLHGKS
-383 DIDLEYYING
+383 DIELEHYING
-393 KNIITNEN
+393 IDISTNTN
-401 VYNLSG
+401 LWNLSK
-407 TTRGVY
+407 TTQEVY
-413 ENFKEFNKSIGKED
+413 ENFKEFNKSIGKEN

-461 TRIKSFTDTDKNLLW
+461 RQIKSFTDADKDLLW

-498 NTEGDTIFS
+498 NTKGDTIFS

-526 DDNKTLY
+526 DENKTLY

-554 QSSSA
+554 QSSNA
-559 TLSKG
+559 ALAEG

-594 GTVKETVPVQAK
+594 GTVRETVPVQAE
-606 LIAEIKI
+606 LIAKIKI
-613 PVKITRNG
+613 PIEITKNG

-628 IIATATNI
+628 ITSTATNI
-636 KFESKNNITEEEI
+636 KFEPKNGITGEEI
-649 WNSGDFRELIKDA
+649 WNSGNFRELVKDA
-662 TGINF
+662 TGIDF
-667 GADPDFAQAYQQ
+667 GADPDLAQAYQD
-679 MFQGASEINYTALL
+679 MFQGTSGTNYAALL
-693 DDITRIVGRSIFNN
+693 DNITRIVGHSVFNR

-712 LVPQIL
+712 LVPYIL
-718 HEFSLTWNQPNI
+718 KEFSLTRNQPNI

-740 VESIPRVDPKTGL
+740 VKSIPRVDPKTGL

-770 KAKAISNNIY
+770 QAKAISNNIY

-810 TQNRAAWSASK
+810 TQNRADWSASK
-821 DMTFVDN
+821 GMTFVEN

-920 IAYRNLTSDQ
+920 IAYRNLTSQQ
-930 IVNEICME
+930 IVDEICIE
-938 FGPFYKNVINNITKE
+938 FGPFYRNVINNITKE

-959 VILSNEL
+959 VILNNESL
-966 LETDA
+966 ITDA

-983 DAIAD
+983 DVIAN
-988 INQISNPVVKWRE
+988 INKIANPVVKWRA
-1001 QLKFINKY
+1001 QLSFIDEY
-1009 FSGKKEKTLDGLYR
+1009 FSGKGVKTLDGLYR
-1023 ITTKYNM
+1023 VTTRYNM

-1055 KVLVAQWARFGG
+1055 KVLVAQWARFDKT
-1067 AATEEDLKQANFTK
+1067 ATAEDLK
-1081 PYYRESLDQAKIT
+1081 QAKIT

-1101 LDQDLLDLLKKTV
+1101 LDQELSLLFPSPV
-1114 SAEDLSKETIS
+1114 S
-1125 AATLSKEL
+1125 AATLTKAQ
-1133 FDKIPD
+1133 FDQIPD
-1139 DNPLKEEVRA
+1139 GNSLKEEVRA
-1149 ARRASVQSTAK
+1149 ARRASVQSTAE
-1160 GFFRMRDFESV
+1160 GYFRMRDFESV

-1198 NFGKTS
+1198 NFGKT
-1204 KDKKSPWVTDSGM
+1204 KENAAPWVTDSGM
-1217 MAFVRVTGEDGKEY
+1217 MAFARVTGRDGRMY

-1238 LIEAQNSGR
+1238 LIDAQNSGR
-1247 NWEVHPLISKLNR
+1247 DWEVHPLISMLNR

-1289 EEEANRWLASNK
+1289 EEEASRWLASNK

-1322 TTYNY
+1322 TVYNY
-1327 AIFDDIDAAL
+1327 AIFDDINAAL
-1337 YNVMGELNVHTPL
+1337 YNVMGELNTHTPL
-1350 DGGMLVNSFLPDLEN
+1350 DGGMLVNSFLPDIEN

-1382 FYLEKYG
+1382 FYVEKYG
-1389 AGGIT
+1389 AGGID

-1422 KWVKEFGNADGD
+1422 KWVKEFENADGD
-1434 IPETELNITKDY
+1434 IPETELDITKDY

-1462 ELKDGTIKFYR
+1462 ELEDGTINFYR
-1473 LSSIEKTNNINEYEI
+1473 LTNIVKTKNPNEYEI
-1488 YEVPVDES
+1488 YEVPVDEFGEVQVDES
-1496 GGDIGQPELREI
+1496 GTDMKQPELRET

-1517 FTKVFGGYR
+1517 FTKVFGGYH
-1526 SLGRE
+1526 SLGKE

-1563 RKVSARKYS
+1563 RKVSARSYP

-1579 KAEAYTKAATR
+1579 EAQAYTKAATR
-1590 EDRHEDDQ
+1590 EYGHEDDQ

-1620 SAQMNVNPP
+1620 STQMNVNPP

-1684 DMYRAI
+1684 EMYRAI

-1698 EDCME
+1698 EDCMD
-1703 GIMDLVPGGEN
+1703 GIMDLMPGGEN
-1714 RGLLKAQIAQ
+1714 RGLLKAKIAQ
-1724 IIVDKLIQSKDDNE
+1724 IIVEKLIQSKDDNE
-1738 ALHAVLGFLEDKVK
+1738 ALHSVLGFLEDKVK

-1784 TSQAIKLK
+1784 TNQAIKLK
-1792 LSGSMAVICPT
+1792 MSGSMAVICPT
-1803 HYLERFYGNK
+1803 HYFERLYGNK
-1813 RLAALFDL
+1813 RLSSLVEL
-1821 IPGGIGEKAALVEY
+1821 IPGKLGEKQALSEY

-1843 YEGGLIYDRDRDSGN
+1843 YEGGLIYDRTRDSKKN
-1858 SEIELLNQASK
+1858 EIELLNQASK

-1883 LTGEVDPNPKQITIN
+1883 LTGEVDPNTKQITVN

-1922 GALAVTRAD
+1922 GALAVTHAD
-1931 GTILVSRLEDIDP
+1931 GTIQVSKLEDIDP

-1972 FELLKESGYTIDS
+1972 FEQLKKSGYTIDS
-1985 LKTLLGN
+1985 LKQLLGN

-2000 LKFHELSHKKYKD
+2000 LKFHELSHKEHKD
-2013 NITINTER
+2013 NITTNTR
-2021 NTKQSSQT
+2021 RSTKQSSQT

-2055 YAAFKKGTVIDG
+2055 YATFKKGTVIDG
-2067 VDVGGMT
+2067 VDVGGRT
-2074 IEDVYQKVVKKSD
+2074 IEDVYQSVIKKSR
-2087 KGKAPSRDSRLF
+2087 KGQAPAKDSRLYN
-2099 IDTTPKLRGKM
+2099 
-2110 SFAFGSQR
+2110 
-2118 ADGVTADTTLEAIK
+2118 EALK
-2132 RGERTATTRYT
+2132 
-2143 SDGNINYWKQAKVG
+2143 
-2157 DVIEF
+2157 
-2162 SGQNGEKVLVRVTK
+2162 TK
-2176 ELHQLPKSTTAEEWS
+2176 EE
-2191 SKEGW
+2191 
-2196 DTSRFEQRVK
+2196 R
-2206 PQIDKG
+2206 
-2212 EAYQMEFEYID
+2212 
-2223 PSKEAMEDFSYRE
+2223 EDFSYTE
-2236 GYLPLWQEWARQNPK
+2236 GYLPLWQEWARQNPE
-2251 LMEELRENAK
+2251 LIEELRKKAK
-2261 GKTLTDRFANTRVS
+2261 GKTLTDKFANTRVS
-2275 QARALADILN
+2275 QARALAEILNSTIDNPVPKVSLSTNGYRKGDPQKHPDVNYVFTENAEAYMVSQDTGTADTGTLLPSTWLEALEKFPNKGRTKLNVSDVGGTNQAGIRTDNKGNISPNAYGIVVKKYQQDANGRFVANEGQFQDTDEDFNLFVRLNEDMFRRLSESSNKKIVFPTQMGLGKAALPKRFAEWLQSQLFERFGISSSLEENTRANYDGYGLSLTSISTPYKVQSTQEEIPQISNNTESFGVIIDPNLRQNWQSWQKENPTGIVAYRVNFNIYNTPEEVQAGRIGNPFSEGIGQNNKGPHTVQKFFTWLVTGNNFGEAKATEEYRQAIINKILSSPENTPILYYKELGRPSHATVLGYLIRHKNLLSKEDILN
-2285 SQRVKEQ
+2285 
-2292 KGDILSNAVI
+2292 DAVI
-2302 EMEAR
+2302 NMEAR

-2314 KMIEIEAESDNA
+2314 KMIEIEAGSINA

-2344 KQEQKEDGTTEI
+2344 KQEQKADGTTEI
-2356 IPLGRELSAY
+2356 IPLGREFSAY
-2366 NARFKANQNI
+2366 NVRFI
-2376 KSPFGKYDKE
+2376 SPSTVIEGKY
-2386 IIDLAEAEDLQ
+2386 
-2397 LESNNDTGIEIS
+2397 
-2409 TLLNDDQTV
+2409 
-2418 NWEQFIQNQRQYFEK
+2418 
-2433 LPNER
+2433 
-2438 FTKGRYDLSTRP
+2438 RP
-2450 EKHGGTDKFTLD
+2450 
-2462 HTQRVVESSAYIN
+2462 
-2475 NLPESLKQSLLYA
+2475 
-2488 TLLHDIGKPFR
+2488 
-2499 NEDHGLDSIIVANE
+2499 
-2513 LFKSFPNEKLVKL
+2513 
-2526 AVRYHMVQAD
+2526 
-2536 SSLETLSDILKTVE
+2536 
-2550 KYGVDQQQFVDLL
+2550 
-2563 LALKTC
+2563 
-2569 DIINGRS
+2569 
-2576 GSTIDQY
+2576 
-2583 TGKTVK
+2583 
-2589 ETVQSEISTLRKRF
+2589 
-2603 SDIISYKENTKNQR
+2603 QR

-2678 IIENMLKYIET
+2678 IIKNMLKYVET
-2689 KYNNEFNTFKDVHG
+2689 KYNDEFDTFKDVHG

-2726 LNKAIEAYKHAIKLF
+2726 ISKAVEAYKYGIKLF
-2741 LRKQLQKDLI
+2741 LRNQLQKDLI
-2751 NLSLDYKGKRNVM
+2751 NLSPDYKGNRRVM
-2764 IGGKVYNIDGDSITP
+2764 IDGKIYDISDDFLAP
-2779 IAYELIMPKI
+2779 IAGEIIMPKVF
-2789 YKTVFGLQENDDL
+2789 KTVFGLQEDDDL
-2802 QRISADKNFFARRGI
+2802 QEISKDKNFFTRRGI
-2817 SRLKNQIG
+2817 SRLKNQIE

-2850 SIPKGLIP
+2850 SIPQGLIP

-2899 EVIITKNPAFFIENN
+2899 EVIVTKNPAFFIENN

-2938 KNSTTNNGRRFIR
+2938 KDSTTNNGRRFIR

-2978 SILESNESTG
+2978 DIVESRESTG
-2988 NADLDR
+2988 DADLDS

-3025 QQSFMTQKVAAFTN
+3025 QQSFMPQKVVAFTN
-3039 SDINSAYVSTFQ
+3039 SDINSAYVSVFQ
-3051 LFIQGSDL
+3051 LFIQGS
-3059 DIDTVNLIGAGFD
+3059 
-3072 RQGHYVLWSPYAN
+3072 
-3085 LGNSELIKASEQL
+3085 
-3098 PFPTG
+3098 
-3103 QATEITYDNSKDSFF
+3103 
-3118 ITFNDFFGKD
+3118 
-3128 KLFNIE
+3128 
-3134 LDPNTYDAVRNE
+3134 
-3146 QGVYKIS
+3146 
-3153 FDSESPKAI
+3153 
-3162 KQLAE
+3162 
-3167 FLNLVEKVG
+3167 
-3176 LNLKGN
+3176 
-3182 VDQYGN
+3182 
-3188 HQYSRELDEEIYAQN
+3188 
-3203 LKYRDLG
+3203 
-3210 IFTDLHIRP
+3210 
-3219 SQLLNVL
+3219 
-3226 QQIKEIVDKHNLY
+3226 
-3239 IKKVDKRTKEIM
+3239 
-3251 AKNLSYCRMFEIAGD
+3251 
-3266 PANQMEAQDSIDN
+3266 
-3279 STKVIKGPEG
+3279 
-3289 AVKVTMTEEDKNQVS
+3289 
-3304 SNNETKSFPDPVS
+3304 
-3317 MVDSLQTNQVGK
+3317 
-3329 YDVSVAAKAV
+3329 
-3339 QACSMIQYAYDSL
+3339 
-3352 LNSDAPEEKKR
+3352 
-3363 RLELPNGGY
+3363 
-3372 KIAGKQWTAIA
+3372 
-3383 NLHDKTHEETG
+3383 
-3394 EMQQPGFIQD
+3394 
-3404 MLKVLD
+3404 
-3410 DETVEKINS
+3410 
-3419 AIQNA
+3419 
-3424 AMLSVAVDNAKDL
+3424 
-3437 SLGKIN
+3437 
-3443 AGPAMLGMYAY
+3443 
-3454 GITLGIDVVT
+3454 
-3464 LAKIINSP
+3464 KII
-3472 QGRAISKALSGNVFT
+3472 
-3487 GDMGFSSALQAINF
+3487 
-3501 LNGQNLTRFLTQFDY
+3501 
-3516 ADNRGSKT
+3516 
-3524 LFNAFRNIAAKKLS
+3524 
-3538 RDQKDE
+3538 
-3544 CAQEIQ
+3544 
-3550 ERTTKSITKVVE
+3550 
-3562 ILLRKGQFDSYLNQI
+3562 
-3577 QKTSSWGYSEKQL
+3577 
-3590 FEALKEYNALIQLWH
+3590 
-3605 GDENKKDEN
+3605 
-3614 KKHDLEILSQGAEE
+3614 
-3628 IRVLGV
+3628 
-3634 LLGSNKGVKTKI
+3634 
-3646 EDGINF
+3646 
-3652 INTLEN
+3652 
-3658 IISDRYKIMHP
+3658 
-3669 DADES
+3669 
-3674 KLASLKIDYLRFC
+3674 
-3687 TDKEYMERCID
+3687 
-3698 EYDKVKHTVN
+3698 
-3708 ILQVVALCPHIFS
+3708 
-3721 YLRASIIP
+3721 
-3729 HAGFMSASSKYR
+3729 
-3741 STQAVINSGIYNI
+3741 
-3754 LGIRAAKDKSN
+3754 
-3765 SLKGLN
+3765 
-3771 NEINAM
+3771 
-3777 MLMQWLSD
+3777 
-3785 TKKVFYLP
+3785 
-3793 SGQRYFKSGTNELV
+3793 
-3807 VYEGKDPL
+3807 
-3815 PISLWTPEGL
+3815 
-3825 ATFKL
+3825 
-3830 YMEQCILPELQRNSA
+3830 
-3845 FEDNKFVKNLS
+3845 
-3856 PFTLSQTGTRATVSA
+3856 
-3871 YTLTGNLLPKAG
+3871 
-3883 TAEEALLREY
+3883 
-3893 QAAFEAIR
+3893 
-3901 NTSFPYKEYKKDTSE
+3901 
-3916 GSTIGTYGDA
+3916 
-3926 LYLYSEYV
+3926 
-3934 FGGRKGPNSLMALF
+3934 
-3948 EQGNNELQKQ
+3948 
-3958 FRKAKADMDKN
+3958 
-3969 RDFKLT
+3969 
-3975 IMQKLRSMALMS
+3975 
-3987 NIFNPKY
+3987 
-3994 SYYYAVNNTDIGVN
+3994 
-4008 FYKNEEKTLTAKEKD
+4008 
-4023 ARAKEAAELGENYGS
+4023 
-4038 IISKRAMFE
+4038 
-4047 KEGYENGEEQVQN
+4047 
-4060 FLYPE
+4060 
-4065 LTTPSSQEI
+4065 
-4074 SLGDVQVTFK
+4074 
-4084 DGKITDWNI
+4084 
-4093 NPKVAQ
+4093 
-4099 DTFKISGDNDSEIIE
+4099 
-4114 NFNNSDKE
+4114 
-4122 EIKNTIVEIDNIV
+4122 
-4135 KMINDNIDMTYTGV
+4135 
-4149 YVDGTVVTEIRNLD
+4149 
-4163 IVQTALE
+4163 
-4170 LAVLKGTG
+4170 
-4178 KC
+4178 

>member
-22 AQNKDNPVQYVLDGF
+22 AENKDNPVQYVLDGF
-37 KEVAEVVPL
+37 KEVAEAVPL

-193 ERNSGYINRGIFSKE
+193 ERNQGYIDREVFSEE

-223 DPETELYNVITSW
+223 DPETELYKVITSW

-257 ENNPEAREYIDAYTA
+257 ENDPEAREYIDAYTA

-372 KNLAFTLRGKS
+372 KNLAFILRGKS

-413 ENFKEFNKSIGKED
+413 ENFKEFNKSIGKEN

-461 TRIKSFTDTDKNLLW
+461 NRIKSFTDTDKNLLW

-526 DDNKTLY
+526 DDNKALY
-533 AQLMRDYT
+533 AQFMRDYT

-564 TKEFTDAY
+564 AKEFTDAY

-594 GTVKETVPVQAK
+594 GTAKETVPVQAK

-636 KFESKNNITEEEI
+636 KFETKNNITEEEI

-693 DDITRIVGRSIFNN
+693 DDITRIVGRSVFNN

-770 KAKAISNNIY
+770 QAKAISNNIY

-810 TQNRAAWSASK
+810 TQNRADWSASK

-930 IVNEICME
+930 IVDEICME

-959 VILSNEL
+959 VILSNES

-988 INQISNPVVKWRE
+988 INQISNPVVKWRK
-1001 QLKFINKY
+1001 QLKFINEY
-1009 FSGKKEKTLDGLYR
+1009 FSGKKENTLDGLYR

-1081 PYYRESLDQAKIT
+1081 SYYRESLDQAKIT

-1101 LDQDLLDLLKKTV
+1101 LDQELLDLLKKTV

-1204 KDKKSPWVTDSGM
+1204 TDKKSPWVTDSGM
-1217 MAFVRVTGEDGKEY
+1217 MAFVRVTGEDGREY

-1350 DGGMLVNSFLPDLEN
+1350 DGGMLVNAFLPDLEN

-1434 IPETELNITKDY
+1434 IPETELDITKDY

-1473 LSSIEKTNNINEYEI
+1473 LSSIEKTDNINEYKI

-1496 GGDIGQPELREI
+1496 GDDIGQPELREI

-1517 FTKVFGGYR
+1517 FTKVFGGYH
-1526 SLGRE
+1526 SLGKE

-1698 EDCME
+1698 EDCMK

-1821 IPGGIGEKAALVEY
+1821 IPGEIGEKLALVEY

-1960 KVIVSSEQKRKV
+1960 KVIVSSDQKRRV

-1985 LKTLLGN
+1985 LKKLLGN

-2013 NITINTER
+2013 NITTNTR
-2021 NTKQSSQT
+2021 RSTKQSSQT

-2055 YAAFKKGTVIDG
+2055 YATFKKGTVIDG

-2074 IEDVYQKVVKKSD
+2074 IENVYQKVVKKSG

-2212 EAYQMEFEYID
+2212 EAYQMEFEYIN

-2236 GYLPLWQEWARQNPK
+2236 GYLPLWQEWARQNPG

-2261 GKTLTDRFANTRVS
+2261 GKTLTDRFANTKVS

-2344 KQEQKEDGTTEI
+2344 KKEQKEDGTTEI

-2366 NARFKANQNI
+2366 NVRFS
-2376 KSPFGKYDKE
+2376 SPSAVIEGKY
-2386 IIDLAEAEDLQ
+2386 
-2397 LESNNDTGIEIS
+2397 
-2409 TLLNDDQTV
+2409 
-2418 NWEQFIQNQRQYFEK
+2418 
-2433 LPNER
+2433 
-2438 FTKGRYDLSTRP
+2438 RP
-2450 EKHGGTDKFTLD
+2450 
-2462 HTQRVVESSAYIN
+2462 
-2475 NLPESLKQSLLYA
+2475 
-2488 TLLHDIGKPFR
+2488 
-2499 NEDHGLDSIIVANE
+2499 
-2513 LFKSFPNEKLVKL
+2513 
-2526 AVRYHMVQAD
+2526 
-2536 SSLETLSDILKTVE
+2536 
-2550 KYGVDQQQFVDLL
+2550 
-2563 LALKTC
+2563 
-2569 DIINGRS
+2569 
-2576 GSTIDQY
+2576 
-2583 TGKTVK
+2583 
-2589 ETVQSEISTLRKRF
+2589 
-2603 SDIISYKENTKNQR
+2603 QR

-2726 LNKAIEAYKHAIKLF
+2726 INKAIEAYKHAIKLF

-2850 SIPKGLIP
+2850 PIPKGLIP

-2899 EVIITKNPAFFIENN
+2899 EVIVTKNPAFFIENN

-2925 VNEERMQDIVDKL
+2925 FSNSEEDVKRMQDIVDKL

-2988 NADLDR
+2988 DKDLDR

-3098 PFPTG
+3098 PFPAG

-3134 LDPNTYDAVRNE
+3134 LDPNTGDVVRNE

-3188 HQYSRELDEEIYAQN
+3188 HQYSEELDEEIYAQN
-3203 LKYRDLG
+3203 LRYRDLG
-3210 IFTDLHIRP
+3210 IFTDLHIKP

-3266 PANQMEAQDSIDN
+3266 PSNQMEAQDSIDN

-3352 LNSDAPEEKKR
+3352 LNSDAPDEKKR

-3394 EMQQPGFIQD
+3394 KMQQPGFIED

-3524 LFNAFRNIAAKKLS
+3524 LFNAFRNIAAKELS
-3538 RDQKDE
+3538 RDQNDK

-3605 GDENKKDEN
+3605 GDENKQ
-3614 KKHDLEILSQGAEE
+3614 HDLEILSQGAEE

-3687 TDKEYMERCID
+3687 TDKEYMEWCID

-3830 YMEQCILPELQRNSA
+3830 YMEQCILPKLQRNSA

-4065 LTTPSSQEI
+4065 LTTPSIQKTSI
-4074 SLGDVQVTFK
+4074 GDVQVTFQN
-4084 DGKITDWNI
+4084 GKITDWNI

-4122 EIKNTIVEIDNIV
+4122 EIKNTIAEIDNIV

>member
-193 ERNSGYINRGIFSKE
+193 ERNQGYIDREVFSEE

-257 ENNPEAREYIDAYTA
+257 ENDPEAREYIDAYTA
-272 WTLLT
+272 WILLT
-277 NFDTTLILTL
+277 NFDTTLTLTL
-287 GNSVLITEPSNFNKI
+287 GDSVLITEPSNFNKI

-393 KNIITNEN
+393 KNIITNKN

-413 ENFKEFNKSIGKED
+413 ENFKEFNKSIGKEN

-498 NTEGDTIFS
+498 NTNGDTIFS

-526 DDNKTLY
+526 DDNKALY
-533 AQLMRDYT
+533 AQFMRDYT

-564 TKEFTDAY
+564 AKEFTDAY

-636 KFESKNNITEEEI
+636 KFKPKNNITEEEI

-667 GADPDFAQAYQQ
+667 GADPDLAQAYQQ

-693 DDITRIVGRSIFNN
+693 DDITRIVGRSVFNN

-770 KAKAISNNIY
+770 QAKAISNNIY

-841 IKLSATV
+841 VKLSATV

-930 IVNEICME
+930 IVDEICME
-938 FGPFYKNVINNITKE
+938 FGPFYRNVINNITKE

-959 VILSNEL
+959 VILSNESL
-966 LETDA
+966 ITDA
-971 SGNKTAQTKIYE
+971 SGNKTTQTKFCE
-983 DAIAD
+983 DFITR

-1001 QLKFINKY
+1001 QLSFIDEY
-1009 FSGKKEKTLDGLYR
+1009 FSGKGKNTLDELYK
-1023 ITTKYNM
+1023 IITKYNM

-1043 HYTKGDDGLSVN
+1043 HYTKGDDRLSVN

-1067 AATEEDLKQANFTK
+1067 AATEEDLKQAKFTQ

-1101 LDQDLLDLLKKTV
+1101 LDQELLDLLKKTV

-1434 IPETELNITKDY
+1434 IPETELDITKDY

-1473 LSSIEKTNNINEYEI
+1473 LSSIEKTDNINEYKI

-1821 IPGGIGEKAALVEY
+1821 IPGKIGEKLALVEY

-2055 YAAFKKGTVIDG
+2055 SATFKKGTVIDG

-2074 IEDVYQKVVKKSD
+2074 IEDVYQKVVKKSG

-2236 GYLPLWQEWARQNPK
+2236 GYLPLWQEWARQNPE

-2344 KQEQKEDGTTEI
+2344 KKEQKEDGTTEI

-2366 NARFKANQNI
+2366 NVRFS
-2376 KSPFGKYDKE
+2376 SPSAVIEGKY
-2386 IIDLAEAEDLQ
+2386 
-2397 LESNNDTGIEIS
+2397 
-2409 TLLNDDQTV
+2409 
-2418 NWEQFIQNQRQYFEK
+2418 
-2433 LPNER
+2433 
-2438 FTKGRYDLSTRP
+2438 RP
-2450 EKHGGTDKFTLD
+2450 
-2462 HTQRVVESSAYIN
+2462 
-2475 NLPESLKQSLLYA
+2475 
-2488 TLLHDIGKPFR
+2488 
-2499 NEDHGLDSIIVANE
+2499 
-2513 LFKSFPNEKLVKL
+2513 
-2526 AVRYHMVQAD
+2526 
-2536 SSLETLSDILKTVE
+2536 
-2550 KYGVDQQQFVDLL
+2550 
-2563 LALKTC
+2563 
-2569 DIINGRS
+2569 
-2576 GSTIDQY
+2576 
-2583 TGKTVK
+2583 
-2589 ETVQSEISTLRKRF
+2589 
-2603 SDIISYKENTKNQR
+2603 QR
-2617 EFCIYDLD
+2617 EFCLYDLD

-2850 SIPKGLIP
+2850 PIPKGLIP

-2869 GSYSRVDVE
+2869 GTYSRVDVE

-2899 EVIITKNPAFFIENN
+2899 EVIVTKNPAFFIENN

-2971 MFADLKE
+2971 MFADLEE

-3188 HQYSRELDEEIYAQN
+3188 HQYSEELDEEIYEQN
-3203 LKYRDLG
+3203 LRYRDLG
-3210 IFTDLHIRP
+3210 IFTDLHIKP

-3266 PANQMEAQDSIDN
+3266 PSNQMEAQDSIDN

-3394 EMQQPGFIQD
+3394 KMQQPGFIED

-3516 ADNRGSKT
+3516 ADNRGSRT
-3524 LFNAFRNIAAKKLS
+3524 LFNAFKNIAAKELS
-3538 RDQKDE
+3538 RDQKDK

-3562 ILLRKGQFDSYLNQI
+3562 ILLRKGKFDSYLNQI

-3807 VYEGKDPL
+3807 VYKGTDPL

-3830 YMEQCILPELQRNSA
+3830 YMEQCILPKLQRNSA

-4074 SLGDVQVTFK
+4074 SIGDVQVTFK

-4093 NPKVAQ
+4093 IPKVAQ

>member
-22 AQNKDNPVQYVLDGF
+22 AENKDNPVQYVLDGF

-104 VRKSQVKQQLLKG
+104 VRKLQVTQQVLKR

-141 GSSGTGIPGL
+141 CSSDTGIPGL

-193 ERNSGYINRGIFSKE
+193 ERNSGYINRGVFSKE

-257 ENNPEAREYIDAYTA
+257 ENDPEAREYIDAYTA

-372 KNLAFTLRGKS
+372 KNLAFTLHGKS
-383 DIDLEYYING
+383 DIDLDYYING
-393 KNIITNEN
+393 KDIITNEN

-413 ENFKEFNKSIGKED
+413 ENFKEFNKSIGKEN

-461 TRIKSFTDTDKNLLW
+461 NRIKSFTDTDKNLLW

-498 NTEGDTIFS
+498 NTNGDTIFS

-533 AQLMRDYT
+533 AQFMRDYT

-564 TKEFTDAY
+564 AKEFTDAY

-594 GTVKETVPVQAK
+594 GTAKETVPVQAK

-636 KFESKNNITEEEI
+636 KFEPKNNITEEEI

-693 DDITRIVGRSIFNN
+693 DDITRIVGRSVFNN

-740 VESIPRVDPKTGL
+740 VEPIPRVDPKTGL

-770 KAKAISNNIY
+770 QAKAISNNIY

-810 TQNRAAWSASK
+810 TQNRADWSASK

-930 IVNEICME
+930 IVDEICME

-959 VILSNEL
+959 VILSNES

-971 SGNKTAQTKIYE
+971 SGNKTTQTKIYE

-988 INQISNPVVKWRE
+988 INQTSNPVVKWRK
-1001 QLKFINKY
+1001 QLKFIDKY

-1067 AATEEDLKQANFTK
+1067 AATEEDLKQANFTQS
-1081 PYYRESLDQAKIT
+1081 YYKESLDQAKIT

-1101 LDQDLLDLLKKTV
+1101 LDQELLDLLKKTV
-1114 SAEDLSKETIS
+1114 SAEVLSKETIS

-1217 MAFVRVTGEDGKEY
+1217 MAFVRVTGEDGREY

-1434 IPETELNITKDY
+1434 IQETELNITKDY

-1473 LSSIEKTNNINEYEI
+1473 LSNIEKTNNINEYKI

-1752 AGGKV
+1752 AGEKV

-1821 IPGGIGEKAALVEY
+1821 IPGKIGEKLALVEY

-2055 YAAFKKGTVIDG
+2055 YATFKKGTVIDG

-2074 IEDVYQKVVKKSD
+2074 IEDVYQKVVKKSG

-2212 EAYQMEFEYID
+2212 EAYQMEFEYIN

-2236 GYLPLWQEWARQNPK
+2236 GYLPLWQEWARQNPE
-2251 LMEELRENAK
+2251 LMEELREKAK
-2261 GKTLTDRFANTRVS
+2261 DKTLTDIFANTRVS

-2314 KMIEIEAESDNA
+2314 KMIEIEAGSINA
-2326 QKYLQEISEL
+2326 QEYLQEISEL

-2344 KQEQKEDGTTEI
+2344 KKEQKEDGTTEI

-2366 NARFKANQNI
+2366 NVRFS
-2376 KSPFGKYDKE
+2376 SPSAVIEGKY
-2386 IIDLAEAEDLQ
+2386 
-2397 LESNNDTGIEIS
+2397 
-2409 TLLNDDQTV
+2409 
-2418 NWEQFIQNQRQYFEK
+2418 
-2433 LPNER
+2433 
-2438 FTKGRYDLSTRP
+2438 RP
-2450 EKHGGTDKFTLD
+2450 
-2462 HTQRVVESSAYIN
+2462 
-2475 NLPESLKQSLLYA
+2475 
-2488 TLLHDIGKPFR
+2488 
-2499 NEDHGLDSIIVANE
+2499 
-2513 LFKSFPNEKLVKL
+2513 
-2526 AVRYHMVQAD
+2526 
-2536 SSLETLSDILKTVE
+2536 
-2550 KYGVDQQQFVDLL
+2550 
-2563 LALKTC
+2563 
-2569 DIINGRS
+2569 
-2576 GSTIDQY
+2576 
-2583 TGKTVK
+2583 
-2589 ETVQSEISTLRKRF
+2589 
-2603 SDIISYKENTKNQR
+2603 QR

-2712 DGDPTAAFTDHPEL
+2712 DGDPTAAFTDHPKL
-2726 LNKAIEAYKHAIKLF
+2726 INKAIEAYKHAIKLF

-2850 SIPKGLIP
+2850 PIPKGLIP

-2899 EVIITKNPAFFIENN
+2899 EVIVTKNPAFFIENN

-2925 VNEERMQDIVDKL
+2925 FSNSEEDVKRMQDIVDKL

-2971 MFADLKE
+2971 MFADLEE

-2988 NADLDR
+2988 NEDLDR

-3006 HASFLKSLEV
+3006 HASFLKSLDV

-3210 IFTDLHIRP
+3210 IFTDLHIKP

-3266 PANQMEAQDSIDN
+3266 PSNQMEAQDSIDN

-3352 LNSDAPEEKKR
+3352 LNSDAPEEKKS
-3363 RLELPNGGY
+3363 RLKLPNGGY

-3383 NLHDKTHEETG
+3383 NLHDKTHEKTG
-3394 EMQQPGFIQD
+3394 EMQQPDFIKD

-3538 RDQKDE
+3538 IDQNDK
-3544 CAQEIQ
+3544 CAKEIQ

-3605 GDENKKDEN
+3605 GDENKQ
-3614 KKHDLEILSQGAEE
+3614 HDLEILSQGAEE

-3674 KLASLKIDYLRFC
+3674 KLAPLKIDYLRFC
-3687 TDKEYMERCID
+3687 TDKEYRERCID

-3785 TKKVFYLP
+3785 TQKVFYLP
-3793 SGQRYFKSGTNELV
+3793 RGQRYFKSGTNELV

-3830 YMEQCILPELQRNSA
+3830 YMEQCILPKLKNSA

-3893 QAAFEAIR
+3893 QAAFETIK
-3901 NTSFPYKEYKKDTSE
+3901 NISFPYKEYKKDTSE

-4114 NFNNSDKE
+4114 NFNNSNKE
-4122 EIKNTIVEIDNIV
+4122 EIKNTIAEIDNIV

>member
-22 AQNKDNPVQYVLDGF
+22 AENKDNPVQYVLDGF

-104 VRKSQVKQQLLKG
+104 VRKSQVKQQVLKR

-141 GSSGTGIPGL
+141 CSSDTGIPGL

-193 ERNSGYINRGIFSKE
+193 ERNKDYIDREVFSEK

-223 DPETELYNVITSW
+223 DPETDLYNVIMSW

-372 KNLAFTLRGKS
+372 KNLAFTLHGKS
-383 DIDLEYYING
+383 DIDLDYYING
-393 KNIITNEN
+393 KDIITNEN

-413 ENFKEFNKSIGKED
+413 ENFKEFNKSIGKEN

-461 TRIKSFTDTDKNLLW
+461 NRIKSFTDTDKNLLW

-526 DDNKTLY
+526 DDNKALY
-533 AQLMRDYT
+533 AQFMRDYT

-564 TKEFTDAY
+564 AKEFTDAY

-594 GTVKETVPVQAK
+594 GTEKETVPVQAK

-636 KFESKNNITEEEI
+636 KFETKNGITEEEI

-667 GADPDFAQAYQQ
+667 GADPDLAQAYQQ

-693 DDITRIVGRSIFNN
+693 DDITRIVGRSVFNN

-770 KAKAISNNIY
+770 QAKAISNNIY

-810 TQNRAAWSASK
+810 TQNRAAWSASR

-841 IKLSATV
+841 VKLSATV

-930 IVNEICME
+930 IVDEICME
-938 FGPFYKNVINNITKE
+938 FGPFYRNVINNITKE

-959 VILSNEL
+959 VILSNES

-1001 QLKFINKY
+1001 QLKFIDKY
-1009 FSGKKEKTLDGLYR
+1009 FSGKKEKTLDGLHR

-1067 AATEEDLKQANFTK
+1067 AATEEDLKQAKFTTQS
-1081 PYYRESLDQAKIT
+1081 YYRESLDQAKIT

-1101 LDQDLLDLLKKTV
+1101 LDQDLLNLLKKTV

-1149 ARRASVQSTAK
+1149 ARRASVQSNAK

-1217 MAFVRVTGEDGKEY
+1217 MAFVRVTGEDGREY

-1273 GGAVYA
+1273 GGSVYA

-1337 YNVMGELNVHTPL
+1337 YNVMGELNMHTPL
-1350 DGGMLVNSFLPDLEN
+1350 DGGMLVDSFLPDLEN

-1434 IPETELNITKDY
+1434 IPETELDITKDY

-1473 LSSIEKTNNINEYEI
+1473 LSSIEKTNNINEYKI

-1674 NKGYTLTKTT
+1674 NKGYTLTKT
-1684 DMYRAI
+1684 DEMYRAI

-1698 EDCME
+1698 EDCMK

-1813 RLAALFDL
+1813 RLAALVDL
-1821 IPGGIGEKAALVEY
+1821 IPGGIGEKLALLEY

-1843 YEGGLIYDRDRDSGN
+1843 YEDGLIYDRTRDSEK

-1883 LTGEVDPNPKQITIN
+1883 LTGEVDPNTKQITVN

-1931 GTILVSRLEDIDP
+1931 GTIQVSKLEDIDP
-1944 EAFYAYINGE
+1944 EAFYAYISGE
-1954 AKDAEG
+1954 ARDAEG

-1972 FELLKESGYTIDS
+1972 FEQLKNSGYTIDS
-1985 LKTLLGN
+1985 LKKLLGN

-2013 NITINTER
+2013 NITTNTR
-2021 NTKQSSQT
+2021 RSTKQSPQT

-2055 YAAFKKGTVIDG
+2055 YATFKKGTIIDG
-2067 VDVGGMT
+2067 IDVGGMT
-2074 IEDVYQKVVKKSD
+2074 IEDVYQKVVKKSG

-2236 GYLPLWQEWARQNPK
+2236 GYLPLWQEWARQNPE

-2314 KMIEIEAESDNA
+2314 KMIEIEAGSINA
-2326 QKYLQEISEL
+2326 QEYLQEISEL

-2344 KQEQKEDGTTEI
+2344 KQEQKEDGTTET

-2366 NARFKANQNI
+2366 NVRFS
-2376 KSPFGKYDKE
+2376 SPSAVIEGKY
-2386 IIDLAEAEDLQ
+2386 
-2397 LESNNDTGIEIS
+2397 
-2409 TLLNDDQTV
+2409 
-2418 NWEQFIQNQRQYFEK
+2418 
-2433 LPNER
+2433 
-2438 FTKGRYDLSTRP
+2438 RP
-2450 EKHGGTDKFTLD
+2450 
-2462 HTQRVVESSAYIN
+2462 
-2475 NLPESLKQSLLYA
+2475 
-2488 TLLHDIGKPFR
+2488 
-2499 NEDHGLDSIIVANE
+2499 
-2513 LFKSFPNEKLVKL
+2513 
-2526 AVRYHMVQAD
+2526 
-2536 SSLETLSDILKTVE
+2536 
-2550 KYGVDQQQFVDLL
+2550 
-2563 LALKTC
+2563 
-2569 DIINGRS
+2569 
-2576 GSTIDQY
+2576 
-2583 TGKTVK
+2583 
-2589 ETVQSEISTLRKRF
+2589 
-2603 SDIISYKENTKNQR
+2603 QR
-2617 EFCIYDLD
+2617 EFCLYDLD

-2678 IIENMLKYIET
+2678 IIKNMLKYIET
-2689 KYNNEFNTFKDVHG
+2689 KYNDEFNTFKDVHG

-2712 DGDPTAAFTDHPEL
+2712 DGDPTVAFTDHPEL
-2726 LNKAIEAYKHAIKLF
+2726 LNKAIEAYKYAVKLF

-2751 NLSLDYKGKRNVM
+2751 SLSLDYKGKRNVM

-2789 YKTVFGLQENDDL
+2789 YKTIFGLQENDDL
-2802 QRISADKNFFARRGI
+2802 QRISADKNFFTRRGI

-2850 SIPKGLIP
+2850 PIPKGLIT

-2869 GSYSRVDVE
+2869 GSYSRVDAE

-2899 EVIITKNPAFFIENN
+2899 EVIVTKNPAFFIENN

-2925 VNEERMQDIVDKL
+2925 VNEERMQDIVNKL

-2966 KKRNR
+2966 NKRNR
-2971 MFADLKE
+2971 MFADLNE
-2978 SILESNESTG
+2978 SILESNKSTG
-2988 NADLDR
+2988 DADLDR

-3006 HASFLKSLEV
+3006 HASFLKSLDV

-3039 SDINSAYVSTFQ
+3039 SDINSAYVSVFQ

-3118 ITFNDFFGKD
+3118 ITFNDFFGKN

-3134 LDPNTYDAVRNE
+3134 LDPNTGDVVRNE

-3153 FDSESPKAI
+3153 FDSESPTAI

-3188 HQYSRELDEEIYAQN
+3188 HQYSEELDEEIYAQN
-3203 LKYRDLG
+3203 LRYRDLG
-3210 IFTDLHIRP
+3210 IFTDLHIKP

-3266 PANQMEAQDSIDN
+3266 PSNQMEAQDSIDN

-3394 EMQQPGFIQD
+3394 EMQQPDFIKD

-3524 LFNAFRNIAAKKLS
+3524 LFNAFKNIATKELS
-3538 RDQKDE
+3538 RDQNDK

-3550 ERTTKSITKVVE
+3550 EGTTKSITKVVE
-3562 ILLRKGQFDSYLNQI
+3562 ILLRKGKFDSYLNQI

-3590 FEALKEYNALIQLWH
+3590 FEALKEYKELIQLWN
-3605 GDENKKDEN
+3605 GDEN

-3674 KLASLKIDYLRFC
+3674 KIASLKIDYLRFC
-3687 TDKEYMERCID
+3687 TDKEYMEWCID

-3721 YLRASIIP
+3721 YLRTSIIP

-3741 STQAVINSGIYNI
+3741 STQAVINSGIYNT

-3785 TKKVFYLP
+3785 TQKVFYLP
-3793 SGQRYFKSGTNELV
+3793 RGQRYFKSGTNELV

-3830 YMEQCILPELQRNSA
+3830 YMEQCILPELKNSA

-3893 QAAFEAIR
+3893 QAAFETIK
-3901 NTSFPYKEYKKDTSE
+3901 NISFPYKEYKKDTSE

-4038 IISKRAMFE
+4038 IISKRAMYE

-4122 EIKNTIVEIDNIV
+4122 EIKNTIAEIDNIV

>member
-22 AQNKDNPVQYVLDGF
+22 AENKDNPVQYVLDGF

-104 VRKSQVKQQLLKG
+104 VRKLQVTQQVLKR

-141 GSSGTGIPGL
+141 RSSDTGIPGL

-162 KLVRNQDIAE
+162 TLVRNQDIAE
-172 NVRNTKQA
+172 NVRKTKQA

-193 ERNSGYINRGIFSKE
+193 ERNQGYINKGVFSEE

-223 DPETELYNVITSW
+223 DPETDLYNIITSW

-413 ENFKEFNKSIGKED
+413 KNFKEFNKSIGKED
-427 EPVTLGQLI
+427 EHVTLGQLI

-461 TRIKSFTDTDKNLLW
+461 NRIKSFTDTDKNLLW

-498 NTEGDTIFS
+498 NTNGDTIFS

-526 DDNKTLY
+526 DDNKALY
-533 AQLMRDYT
+533 AQFMRDYT

-564 TKEFTDAY
+564 TKGFNDAY

-621 KKIEAGE
+621 KEIEAGE

-636 KFESKNNITEEEI
+636 KFELKNNITEEEI

-693 DDITRIVGRSIFNN
+693 DDITRIVGRSVFNN

-770 KAKAISNNIY
+770 QAKAISNNIY

-810 TQNRAAWSASK
+810 TQNRADWSASK

-841 IKLSATV
+841 VKLSATV

-930 IVNEICME
+930 IVDEICME

-959 VILSNEL
+959 VILSNESL
-966 LETDA
+966 ITDA
-971 SGNKTAQTKIYE
+971 SGNKTDQTKFYE
-983 DAIAD
+983 DDIAR

-1001 QLKFINKY
+1001 QLKFIDGY

-1081 PYYRESLDQAKIT
+1081 SYYRESLDQAKIT

-1101 LDQDLLDLLKKTV
+1101 LDQDLLNLLKKTV

-1149 ARRASVQSTAK
+1149 ARRASVQSNAK

-1204 KDKKSPWVTDSGM
+1204 KDSKSPWVTDSGM
-1217 MAFVRVTGEDGKEY
+1217 MAFVRVTGKDGKKY

-1247 NWEVHPLISKLNR
+1247 DWEVHPLISKLNR

-1473 LSSIEKTNNINEYEI
+1473 LSSIEKTDNINEYKI

-1526 SLGRE
+1526 SLGKE

-1714 RGLLKAQIAQ
+1714 KGLLKAKIAQ

-1752 AGGKV
+1752 AGGKI

-1813 RLAALFDL
+1813 RLSSLVDL
-1821 IPGGIGEKAALVEY
+1821 IPGKPGEKQALVEY

-1843 YEGGLIYDRDRDSGN
+1843 YEGGLIYDRVRDSGN

-2013 NITINTER
+2013 NITINTGR

-2055 YAAFKKGTVIDG
+2055 YATFKKGTVIDG
-2067 VDVGGMT
+2067 VDVGGRT
-2074 IEDVYQKVVKKSD
+2074 IEDVYQSVIKKSR
-2087 KGKAPSRDSRLF
+2087 KGQAPSRDSRLF

-2157 DVIEF
+2157 DIIEF

-2223 PSKEAMEDFSYRE
+2223 QSKKAMEDFSYRE
-2236 GYLPLWQEWARQNPK
+2236 GYLPLWQEWARQNPE
-2251 LMEELRENAK
+2251 LMEELREKAK
-2261 GKTLTDRFANTRVS
+2261 DKTLTDRFANTRVS

-2314 KMIEIEAESDNA
+2314 KMIEIEAGSINA

-2336 NAVYEAVC
+2336 NGVYEAVC

-2366 NARFKANQNI
+2366 NVRFKTNQDAQ
-2376 KSPFGKYDKE
+2376 SSLDKYEKE
-2386 IIDLAEAEDLQ
+2386 IIDSAEAEDLQ

-2536 SSLETLSDILKTVE
+2536 SSLETLSDILETVE
-2550 KYGVDQQQFVDLL
+2550 KYGVDQQQFVNLL

-2678 IIENMLKYIET
+2678 IIKNMLKYIET
-2689 KYNNEFNTFKDVHG
+2689 KYNDEFDIFKDAHG
-2703 NYTFLQTLT
+2703 NYIFLQTLT
-2712 DGDPTAAFTDHPEL
+2712 DGDPTGAFTDHPEL
-2726 LNKAIEAYKHAIKLF
+2726 LNKAIEAYKHAVKLF

-2850 SIPKGLIP
+2850 PIPKGLIP

-2899 EVIITKNPAFFIENN
+2899 EVIVTKNPAFFIENN

-2925 VNEERMQDIVDKL
+2925 FSNSEEDVKRMQDIVDKL

-2988 NADLDR
+2988 DTDLDR

-3006 HASFLKSLEV
+3006 HASFLKSLDV

-3039 SDINSAYVSTFQ
+3039 SDINSAYVSVFQ

-3118 ITFNDFFGKD
+3118 ITFNDFFGKN

-3134 LDPNTYDAVRNE
+3134 LDPNTGDVVRNE

-3188 HQYSRELDEEIYAQN
+3188 HQYSEELDAEIYAQN
-3203 LKYRDLG
+3203 LRYRDLG
-3210 IFTDLHIRP
+3210 IFTDLHIKP

-3352 LNSDAPEEKKR
+3352 LNSDAPEEKKS
-3363 RLELPNGGY
+3363 RLKLPNGGY

-3394 EMQQPGFIQD
+3394 KMQQPGFIED

-3524 LFNAFRNIAAKKLS
+3524 LFNAFKNIAAKELS
-3538 RDQKDE
+3538 RDQNDK

-3562 ILLRKGQFDSYLNQI
+3562 ILLRKGKFDSYLNQI

-3590 FEALKEYNALIQLWH
+3590 FEALKEYNALIQQWH
-3605 GDENKKDEN
+3605 EDENKQ
-3614 KKHDLEILSQGAEE
+3614 HDLEILSQGAEE

-3721 YLRASIIP
+3721 YLRTSIIP

-3785 TKKVFYLP
+3785 TQKVFYLP

-3830 YMEQCILPELQRNSA
+3830 YMEQCILPKLKNSA

-3893 QAAFEAIR
+3893 QAAFETIK
-3901 NTSFPYKEYKKDTSE
+3901 NISFPYKEYKKDTSE

-4023 ARAKEAAELGENYGS
+4023 ARAKEAAELGETYGS

-4114 NFNNSDKE
+4114 NFNNSNKE
-4122 EIKNTIVEIDNIV
+4122 EIKNTIAEIDNIV

>member
-1 MANRCTTIEEALER
+1 MANRCTTIEEALKR

-141 GSSGTGIPGL
+141 HSSNTGIPGL

-162 KLVRNQDIAE
+162 TLVRNQDIAG
-172 NVRNTKQA
+172 NVRETKQA
-180 LLDKVLEFMRNQK
+180 LLDKVLEFMRNQ
-193 ERNSGYINRGIFSKE
+193 ERNQGYIDRKVFDEE

-223 DPETELYNVITSW
+223 DQETELYKVIMSW
-236 FNPKNIAMSNSLDTK
+236 FDPKNIAMSNNLDTK
-251 YTLFKI
+251 YNLFKI
-257 ENNPEAREYIDAYTA
+257 ENDPEAREYIDAYTA

-277 NFDTTLILTL
+277 NFDTTLTLTL
-287 GNSVLITEPSNFNKI
+287 GDSVLITEPSNFNKI

-329 GDLISDITKLL
+329 GDLISDITKQL

-345 RYSWKVNVPNQDS
+345 RYSWKVNVPKQDS

-372 KNLAFTLRGKS
+372 KNLVFTLHGKS

-413 ENFKEFNKSIGKED
+413 ENFKEFNKSIGKEN

-461 TRIKSFTDTDKNLLW
+461 NRIKSFTDTDKNLLW

-498 NTEGDTIFS
+498 NTKGNTIFS

-526 DDNKTLY
+526 DENKTLY

-636 KFESKNNITEEEI
+636 KFEPKNNITEEEI

-693 DDITRIVGRSIFNN
+693 DDITRIVGRSVFNN

-770 KAKAISNNIY
+770 QAKAISNNIY

-810 TQNRAAWSASK
+810 TQNRADWSASK

-930 IVNEICME
+930 IVDEICME
-938 FGPFYKNVINNITKE
+938 FGPFYRNVINNITKE

-959 VILSNEL
+959 VILSNES

-971 SGNKTAQTKIYE
+971 SGNKTAQTKLYE
-983 DAIAD
+983 DAIAH

-1001 QLKFINKY
+1001 QLKFINEY
-1009 FSGKKEKTLDGLYR
+1009 FSGKEEKTLDGLYR

-1067 AATEEDLKQANFTK
+1067 AATEEDLKQAKFTTQS
-1081 PYYRESLDQAKIT
+1081 YYRESLDQAKIT

-1101 LDQDLLDLLKKTV
+1101 LDQELLDLLKKTV
-1114 SAEDLSKETIS
+1114 SAEVLSKETIS

-1183 YGAKAREQAETEFLR
+1183 YGAQAREQAETEFLR

-1217 MAFVRVTGEDGKEY
+1217 MAFVRVTGEDGREY

-1337 YNVMGELNVHTPL
+1337 YNVMGELNMHTPL

-1473 LSSIEKTNNINEYEI
+1473 LSSIEKTDNINEYKI

-1517 FTKVFGGYR
+1517 FTKVFGGYH
-1526 SLGRE
+1526 SLGKE

-1563 RKVSARKYS
+1563 RKVSARSYL
-1572 MIDKLGN
+1572 MVDKLGN
-1579 KAEAYTKAATR
+1579 EAQAYTKAATR
-1590 EDRHEDDQ
+1590 EYGHEDDQ

-1609 IHFMPNIGAIK
+1609 IHFMPNIGAVK
-1620 SAQMNVNPP
+1620 STQMNVNPP
-1629 EVLSQKMD
+1629 EAISQKMD

-1684 DMYRAI
+1684 EMYRAI

-1698 EDCME
+1698 EDCMD

-1714 RGLLKAQIAQ
+1714 RGLLKAKIAQ
-1724 IIVDKLIQSKDDNE
+1724 IIVEKLIQSKDDNE

-1813 RLAALFDL
+1813 RLAALVDL
-1821 IPGGIGEKAALVEY
+1821 IPGRDGEKLALSKY
-1835 QRKIREEN
+1835 QRKIREKN
-1843 YEGGLIYDRDRDSGN
+1843 YEGGLIYDRTRDSKKN
-1858 SEIELLNQASK
+1858 EIELLNQASK

-1883 LTGEVDPNPKQITIN
+1883 LTGEVDPNTKQITIN

-1912 FRQASQEELK
+1912 FRQASQEELH

-1931 GTILVSRLEDIDP
+1931 GTIQVSKLEDIDP
-1944 EAFYAYINGE
+1944 EAFYAYISGE
-1954 AKDAEG
+1954 ARDAEG

-1972 FELLKESGYTIDS
+1972 FEQLKNSGYTIDS
-1985 LKTLLGN
+1985 LKKLLGN

-2013 NITINTER
+2013 NITTNTR
-2021 NTKQSSQT
+2021 RSTKQSPQFIISSYTGDITPDADTIFVFGSNPEGRHGAGAAKIAVDKFGAKYGQGEGLQGNAYALPT
-2029 TQFTWNRTSDNSYEV
+2029 KDLRSKPLYSEDEGKTPVVMYRGYALKEDREAYNIGETIGKTAVDYDDTLKGSLYFTSSKEEAEDYAKSRTDKSPEPPTQENPQGRPINRHYTGDYAQVSKYYISSDAKVEHYKDINDYRKNGTNSNADVIVLDKGTMWSDNKEYIVRNPKVLIYDKMKRSISPEQIIGSIKKLYEV
-2044 SSKGDKRFSAL
+2044 ARQHPNKKFKVAYRNTDTASLNGYTGLEMIEMFKEAGPIPSNIVFSKEWVDTGLLTKDDYTNVQVANTEEQKRYEKAKETHIETLEVLGNDNTAKQEVKDTIKSVVKGISFEDALSSVQSVFNDEEISQIKTALNGKNLHVMSVSRLTDPVFFTKEIIDFLEKNAKKSFTDPTRVNVIEIWSKHDGIPMQDLLRACKKYKVAPMVSFSITGLGDTSLEKGVMKYNDLLDRIEQLIKVGDLNPVTTTIRIDPILVGITNMEDIKTIVNRSKELGIKKFVTSLVQSYGYLDGTSRDRKVTSGINKALASEGKTYDWDKYYGRNSQGKINFKPKQQYIDEIGNVLLELNKDPEIEIQTCAFLIKGLKASACL
-2055 YAAFKKGTVIDG
+2055 DPLIIERITG
-2067 VDVGGMT
+2067 VDVT
-2074 IEDVYQKVVKKSD
+2074 REDGTYD
-2087 KGKAPSRDSRLF
+2087 R
-2099 IDTTPKLRGKM
+2099 
-2110 SFAFGSQR
+2110 
-2118 ADGVTADTTLEAIK
+2118 
-2132 RGERTATTRYT
+2132 
-2143 SDGNINYWKQAKVG
+2143 
-2157 DVIEF
+2157 
-2162 SGQNGEKVLVRVTK
+2162 
-2176 ELHQLPKSTTAEEWS
+2176 
-2191 SKEGW
+2191 
-2196 DTSRFEQRVK
+2196 DTSRPECMCYGAHSDMFRKNEKQCFSSCAYCYAGNSDNPAINYYNEDGTLKNIEFVNTYDTPYK
-2206 PQIDKG
+2206 VQSAQEEIPQISNNTKSFGVIIDPNLRQNWQSWQKENPTGIVAYRVNFNIYNTPEEAQAGRIGNPFSEGIGQNNKGPHTVQKFFTWLVTGNNFG
-2212 EAYQMEFEYID
+2212 EAKATEEYRQAIINKILSS
-2223 PSKEAMEDFSYRE
+2223 PENTPILYYKELGRPSHATVLGYLIKHKNLLSKE
-2236 GYLPLWQEWARQNPK
+2236 
-2251 LMEELRENAK
+2251 
-2261 GKTLTDRFANTRVS
+2261 
-2275 QARALADILN
+2275 
-2285 SQRVKEQ
+2285 
-2292 KGDILSNAVI
+2292 DILSNAVI

-2314 KMIEIEAESDNA
+2314 KMIEIEAESTNA

-2336 NAVYEAVC
+2336 NAVYEAVY
-2344 KQEQKEDGTTEI
+2344 KQEQKEDGTTER

-2366 NARFKANQNI
+2366 NVRFI
-2376 KSPFGKYDKE
+2376 SPSTVIEGKY
-2386 IIDLAEAEDLQ
+2386 
-2397 LESNNDTGIEIS
+2397 
-2409 TLLNDDQTV
+2409 
-2418 NWEQFIQNQRQYFEK
+2418 
-2433 LPNER
+2433 
-2438 FTKGRYDLSTRP
+2438 RP
-2450 EKHGGTDKFTLD
+2450 
-2462 HTQRVVESSAYIN
+2462 
-2475 NLPESLKQSLLYA
+2475 
-2488 TLLHDIGKPFR
+2488 
-2499 NEDHGLDSIIVANE
+2499 
-2513 LFKSFPNEKLVKL
+2513 
-2526 AVRYHMVQAD
+2526 
-2536 SSLETLSDILKTVE
+2536 
-2550 KYGVDQQQFVDLL
+2550 
-2563 LALKTC
+2563 
-2569 DIINGRS
+2569 
-2576 GSTIDQY
+2576 
-2583 TGKTVK
+2583 
-2589 ETVQSEISTLRKRF
+2589 
-2603 SDIISYKENTKNQR
+2603 QR

-2678 IIENMLKYIET
+2678 IIENMLKYIEI
-2689 KYNNEFNTFKDVHG
+2689 KYNDEFNTFKDVYG
-2703 NYTFLQTLT
+2703 NYIFSQTLI
-2712 DGDPTAAFTDHPEL
+2712 DGDPTVVFTDHPEL
-2726 LNKAIEAYKHAIKLF
+2726 INKAIEAYKHAIKLF

-2850 SIPKGLIP
+2850 PIPKGLIP

-2899 EVIITKNPAFFIENN
+2899 EVIVTKNPAFFIENN

-2971 MFADLKE
+2971 MFADLEE

-2988 NADLDR
+2988 NTDLDR

-3051 LFIQGSDL
+3051 LFIQGS
-3059 DIDTVNLIGAGFD
+3059 
-3072 RQGHYVLWSPYAN
+3072 
-3085 LGNSELIKASEQL
+3085 
-3098 PFPTG
+3098 
-3103 QATEITYDNSKDSFF
+3103 
-3118 ITFNDFFGKD
+3118 
-3128 KLFNIE
+3128 
-3134 LDPNTYDAVRNE
+3134 
-3146 QGVYKIS
+3146 
-3153 FDSESPKAI
+3153 
-3162 KQLAE
+3162 
-3167 FLNLVEKVG
+3167 
-3176 LNLKGN
+3176 
-3182 VDQYGN
+3182 
-3188 HQYSRELDEEIYAQN
+3188 
-3203 LKYRDLG
+3203 
-3210 IFTDLHIRP
+3210 
-3219 SQLLNVL
+3219 
-3226 QQIKEIVDKHNLY
+3226 
-3239 IKKVDKRTKEIM
+3239 
-3251 AKNLSYCRMFEIAGD
+3251 
-3266 PANQMEAQDSIDN
+3266 
-3279 STKVIKGPEG
+3279 
-3289 AVKVTMTEEDKNQVS
+3289 
-3304 SNNETKSFPDPVS
+3304 
-3317 MVDSLQTNQVGK
+3317 
-3329 YDVSVAAKAV
+3329 
-3339 QACSMIQYAYDSL
+3339 
-3352 LNSDAPEEKKR
+3352 
-3363 RLELPNGGY
+3363 
-3372 KIAGKQWTAIA
+3372 
-3383 NLHDKTHEETG
+3383 
-3394 EMQQPGFIQD
+3394 
-3404 MLKVLD
+3404 
-3410 DETVEKINS
+3410 
-3419 AIQNA
+3419 
-3424 AMLSVAVDNAKDL
+3424 
-3437 SLGKIN
+3437 
-3443 AGPAMLGMYAY
+3443 
-3454 GITLGIDVVT
+3454 
-3464 LAKIINSP
+3464 KII
-3472 QGRAISKALSGNVFT
+3472 
-3487 GDMGFSSALQAINF
+3487 
-3501 LNGQNLTRFLTQFDY
+3501 
-3516 ADNRGSKT
+3516 
-3524 LFNAFRNIAAKKLS
+3524 
-3538 RDQKDE
+3538 
-3544 CAQEIQ
+3544 
-3550 ERTTKSITKVVE
+3550 
-3562 ILLRKGQFDSYLNQI
+3562 
-3577 QKTSSWGYSEKQL
+3577 
-3590 FEALKEYNALIQLWH
+3590 
-3605 GDENKKDEN
+3605 
-3614 KKHDLEILSQGAEE
+3614 
-3628 IRVLGV
+3628 
-3634 LLGSNKGVKTKI
+3634 
-3646 EDGINF
+3646 
-3652 INTLEN
+3652 
-3658 IISDRYKIMHP
+3658 
-3669 DADES
+3669 
-3674 KLASLKIDYLRFC
+3674 
-3687 TDKEYMERCID
+3687 
-3698 EYDKVKHTVN
+3698 
-3708 ILQVVALCPHIFS
+3708 
-3721 YLRASIIP
+3721 
-3729 HAGFMSASSKYR
+3729 
-3741 STQAVINSGIYNI
+3741 
-3754 LGIRAAKDKSN
+3754 
-3765 SLKGLN
+3765 
-3771 NEINAM
+3771 
-3777 MLMQWLSD
+3777 
-3785 TKKVFYLP
+3785 
-3793 SGQRYFKSGTNELV
+3793 
-3807 VYEGKDPL
+3807 
-3815 PISLWTPEGL
+3815 
-3825 ATFKL
+3825 
-3830 YMEQCILPELQRNSA
+3830 
-3845 FEDNKFVKNLS
+3845 
-3856 PFTLSQTGTRATVSA
+3856 
-3871 YTLTGNLLPKAG
+3871 
-3883 TAEEALLREY
+3883 
-3893 QAAFEAIR
+3893 
-3901 NTSFPYKEYKKDTSE
+3901 
-3916 GSTIGTYGDA
+3916 
-3926 LYLYSEYV
+3926 
-3934 FGGRKGPNSLMALF
+3934 
-3948 EQGNNELQKQ
+3948 
-3958 FRKAKADMDKN
+3958 
-3969 RDFKLT
+3969 
-3975 IMQKLRSMALMS
+3975 
-3987 NIFNPKY
+3987 
-3994 SYYYAVNNTDIGVN
+3994 
-4008 FYKNEEKTLTAKEKD
+4008 
-4023 ARAKEAAELGENYGS
+4023 
-4038 IISKRAMFE
+4038 
-4047 KEGYENGEEQVQN
+4047 
-4060 FLYPE
+4060 
-4065 LTTPSSQEI
+4065 
-4074 SLGDVQVTFK
+4074 
-4084 DGKITDWNI
+4084 
-4093 NPKVAQ
+4093 
-4099 DTFKISGDNDSEIIE
+4099 
-4114 NFNNSDKE
+4114 
-4122 EIKNTIVEIDNIV
+4122 
-4135 KMINDNIDMTYTGV
+4135 
-4149 YVDGTVVTEIRNLD
+4149 
-4163 IVQTALE
+4163 
-4170 LAVLKGTG
+4170 
-4178 KC
+4178 

>member
-141 GSSGTGIPGL
+141 RSSDTGIPGL

-193 ERNSGYINRGIFSKE
+193 ERNQGYINKGVFSEE

-257 ENNPEAREYIDAYTA
+257 ENDPEAREYIDAYTA
-272 WTLLT
+272 WILLT
-277 NFDTTLILTL
+277 NFDTTLTLTL
-287 GNSVLITEPSNFNKI
+287 GDSVLITEPSNFNKI

-413 ENFKEFNKSIGKED
+413 ENFKEFNKSIGKEN

-526 DDNKTLY
+526 DDNKALY
-533 AQLMRDYT
+533 AQFMRDYT

-554 QSSSA
+554 QSSST

-613 PVKITRNG
+613 PVKITKNG

-636 KFESKNNITEEEI
+636 KFESKNRITEEEI

-693 DDITRIVGRSIFNN
+693 DDITRIVGRSVFNN

-770 KAKAISNNIY
+770 QAKAISNNIY

-810 TQNRAAWSASK
+810 TQNRADWSASK

-920 IAYRNLTSDQ
+920 IAYRNLTPDQ
-930 IVNEICME
+930 IVDEICME

-959 VILSNEL
+959 VILSNESL
-966 LETDA
+966 ITDA
-971 SGNKTAQTKIYE
+971 NGNKTTQTKFCE
-983 DAIAD
+983 DFIAR

-1067 AATEEDLKQANFTK
+1067 AATEEDLKQANFTQS
-1081 PYYRESLDQAKIT
+1081 YYRESLDQAKIT

-1101 LDQDLLDLLKKTV
+1101 LDQELLDLLKKTV
-1114 SAEDLSKETIS
+1114 SAEVLSKETIS

-1204 KDKKSPWVTDSGM
+1204 KDSKSPWVTDSGM
-1217 MAFVRVTGEDGKEY
+1217 MAFVRVTGKDGRKY

-1247 NWEVHPLISKLNR
+1247 DWEVHPLISKLNR

-1434 IPETELNITKDY
+1434 IPETELDITKDY

-1473 LSSIEKTNNINEYEI
+1473 LSSIEKTNNINEYKI

-1821 IPGGIGEKAALVEY
+1821 IPGKIGEKLALVEY

-1985 LKTLLGN
+1985 LKKLLGN

-2013 NITINTER
+2013 NITTNTR
-2021 NTKQSSQT
+2021 RSTKQSPQT

-2055 YAAFKKGTVIDG
+2055 YATFKKGTVIDG

-2074 IEDVYQKVVKKSD
+2074 IEDVYQKVVKKSG

-2344 KQEQKEDGTTEI
+2344 KKEQKEDGTTEI

-2366 NARFKANQNI
+2366 NVRFI
-2376 KSPFGKYDKE
+2376 SPSTVIEGKY
-2386 IIDLAEAEDLQ
+2386 
-2397 LESNNDTGIEIS
+2397 
-2409 TLLNDDQTV
+2409 
-2418 NWEQFIQNQRQYFEK
+2418 
-2433 LPNER
+2433 
-2438 FTKGRYDLSTRP
+2438 RP
-2450 EKHGGTDKFTLD
+2450 
-2462 HTQRVVESSAYIN
+2462 
-2475 NLPESLKQSLLYA
+2475 
-2488 TLLHDIGKPFR
+2488 
-2499 NEDHGLDSIIVANE
+2499 
-2513 LFKSFPNEKLVKL
+2513 
-2526 AVRYHMVQAD
+2526 
-2536 SSLETLSDILKTVE
+2536 
-2550 KYGVDQQQFVDLL
+2550 
-2563 LALKTC
+2563 
-2569 DIINGRS
+2569 
-2576 GSTIDQY
+2576 
-2583 TGKTVK
+2583 
-2589 ETVQSEISTLRKRF
+2589 
-2603 SDIISYKENTKNQR
+2603 QR
-2617 EFCIYDLD
+2617 EFCLYDLD

-2678 IIENMLKYIET
+2678 IIKNMLKYIET
-2689 KYNNEFNTFKDVHG
+2689 KYNDEFDIFKDAHG

-2712 DGDPTAAFTDHPEL
+2712 DGDPTVAFTDHPEL
-2726 LNKAIEAYKHAIKLF
+2726 INKAIEAYKHAVKLF

-2789 YKTVFGLQENDDL
+2789 YKTIFGLQENDDL
-2802 QRISADKNFFARRGI
+2802 QRISADKNFFTRRGI

-2850 SIPKGLIP
+2850 PIPKGLIT

-2869 GSYSRVDVE
+2869 GSYSRVDAE

-2899 EVIITKNPAFFIENN
+2899 EVIVTKNPAFFIENN

-2925 VNEERMQDIVDKL
+2925 VKEERMQDIVDKL
-2938 KNSTTNNGRRFIR
+2938 KNSTTNNGKRFIR

-2971 MFADLKE
+2971 MFADLEE

-3188 HQYSRELDEEIYAQN
+3188 HQYSRELDEEIYTQN
-3203 LKYRDLG
+3203 LRYRDLG
-3210 IFTDLHIRP
+3210 IFTDLHIKP

-3266 PANQMEAQDSIDN
+3266 PSNQMEAQDSIDN

-3394 EMQQPGFIQD
+3394 KMQQPGFIED

-3524 LFNAFRNIAAKKLS
+3524 LFNAFKNIAAKELS
-3538 RDQKDE
+3538 RDQNDK

-3562 ILLRKGQFDSYLNQI
+3562 ILIRKGQFGSYLNQI

-3605 GDENKKDEN
+3605 GDENKQ
-3614 KKHDLEILSQGAEE
+3614 HDLEILSQGAEE

-3658 IISDRYKIMHP
+3658 IISDRYKIIHP

-3674 KLASLKIDYLRFC
+3674 KLAPLKIDYLRFC

-3807 VYEGKDPL
+3807 VYKGTDPL

-3830 YMEQCILPELQRNSA
+3830 YMEQCILPELKNSA

-3893 QAAFEAIR
+3893 QAAFETVKNI
-3901 NTSFPYKEYKKDTSE
+3901 SFPYKEYNKDTSE
-3916 GSTIGTYGDA
+3916 SSTIGTYGDA

-4023 ARAKEAAELGENYGS
+4023 TRAKEAAELGENYGS

-4074 SLGDVQVTFK
+4074 SIGDVQVTFQN
-4084 DGKITDWNI
+4084 GKITNWNI

-4122 EIKNTIVEIDNIV
+4122 EIKNTIAEIDNIV

>member
-1 MANRCTTIEEALER
+1 MANRCTTIEEAKLR
-15 IYNIIDS
+15 IDDILFEASMMDL
-22 AQNKDNPVQYVLDGF
+22 QDNPTNYILEGF
-37 KEVAEVVPL
+37 KSVADAISP
-46 DLYPEIIKFIKE
+46 DLYPEVIKHLESHIKKNFYQDLNSVAESAKNLFIE
-58 AKEDGSFAVI
+58 G
-68 DQINEE
+68 
-74 SCFTE
+74 
-79 NADFDRI
+79 ADFDRI

-104 VRKSQVKQQLLKG
+104 VRKLQVKQQVLKG
-117 LFGENLYTAQY
+117 LFGENLYTALY

-141 GSSGTGIPGL
+141 YSSDTGIPGL

-162 KLVRNQDIAE
+162 TLVRNQDIAE
-172 NVRNTKQA
+172 NVRKTKQA
-180 LLDKVLEFMRNQK
+180 LLDKVLEFMRNQ
-193 ERNSGYINRGIFSKE
+193 ERKRNQEQNQGYIDREVFSEK

-257 ENNPEAREYIDAYTA
+257 ENDPEAREYIDAYTA

-287 GNSVLITEPSNFNKI
+287 GDSVLITEPSNFNKI

-345 RYSWKVNVPNQDS
+345 RYSWKVNVPKQDS

-372 KNLAFTLRGKS
+372 KNLAFTLQGKS
-383 DIDLEYYING
+383 DIKLDYYING
-393 KNIITNEN
+393 KDIITNKN

-461 TRIKSFTDTDKNLLW
+461 KQIKSFTNDDKDLLW

-498 NTEGDTIFS
+498 NTNGDTIFS

-533 AQLMRDYT
+533 AQFMRDYT
-541 INQIRNELAQQIQ
+541 INQIKNELAQQIQ
-554 QSSSA
+554 QSFST

-613 PVKITRNG
+613 PVEITKNG
-621 KKIEAGE
+621 KKIKAGE

-636 KFESKNNITEEEI
+636 KFESKNGITEEEI

-667 GADPDFAQAYQQ
+667 GADPDFAQAYQY
-679 MFQGASEINYTALL
+679 MFQGVSNINYTALL
-693 DDITRIVGRSIFNN
+693 DDITRIVGRSVFNH

-718 HEFSLTWNQPNI
+718 QEFSLTRNQPNI

-740 VESIPRVDPKTGL
+740 VEPIPRVDPKTGL

-770 KAKAISNNIY
+770 QAKAISNNIY

-810 TQNRAAWSASK
+810 TQNRADWSASK
-821 DMTFVDN
+821 GMTFVDN

-930 IVNEICME
+930 IVNEICIE

-959 VILSNEL
+959 VILSNES

-983 DAIAD
+983 NAIAD

-1001 QLKFINKY
+1001 QLKFIDKY
-1009 FSGKKEKTLDGLYR
+1009 FSGKEEKTLDGLYR

-1067 AATEEDLKQANFTK
+1067 AATEEDLKQAKFTQ

-1101 LDQDLLDLLKKTV
+1101 LDQELLDLLKKTV
-1114 SAEDLSKETIS
+1114 SAEVLSKETIS

-1198 NFGKTS
+1198 DFGKTS

-1217 MAFVRVTGEDGKEY
+1217 MAFARVTGEDGREY

-1247 NWEVHPLISKLNR
+1247 DWEVHPLISKLNR

-1350 DGGMLVNSFLPDLEN
+1350 DGGMLVNAFLPDLEN

-1389 AGGIT
+1389 AGAIT

-1422 KWVKEFGNADGD
+1422 TWVKEFGNADGD

-1446 DGNDINWP
+1446 DGNNINWP
-1454 DKKIFYYR
+1454 DKEIFYYR

-1473 LSSIEKTNNINEYEI
+1473 LSSIEKTNNINEYKI

-1496 GGDIGQPELREI
+1496 GGDIGQSELREI

-1579 KAEAYTKAATR
+1579 EAEAYTKAATR

-1684 DMYRAI
+1684 EMYRAI

-1698 EDCME
+1698 EDCMK

-1714 RGLLKAQIAQ
+1714 RGLLKAEIAQ
-1724 IIVDKLIQSKDDNE
+1724 IIVEKLIQSKDDNE

-1757 SPEDVQNIPWSDTL
+1757 SPEDVQNIPWSDSL

-1784 TSQAIKLK
+1784 TNQAIKLK
-1792 LSGSMAVICPT
+1792 MSGSMAVICPT

-1813 RLAALFDL
+1813 RLSALFDL
-1821 IPGGIGEKAALVEY
+1821 IPGKLGEKQALLEY

-1843 YEGGLIYDRDRDSGN
+1843 YEGGLIYDRDHDSEN
-1858 SEIELLNQASK
+1858 SEIKLLNQASK

-2029 TQFTWNRTSDNSYEV
+2029 AQFTWNRTSDNSYEV

-2055 YAAFKKGTVIDG
+2055 YATFNKGTIIDG
-2067 VDVGGMT
+2067 IDVGGMT
-2074 IEDVYQKVVKKSD
+2074 IEDVYQKVVKKSG

-2162 SGQNGEKVLVRVTK
+2162 FGQNGEKVLVRVTK

-2223 PSKEAMEDFSYRE
+2223 QSKEAMEDFSYRE
-2236 GYLPLWQEWARQNPK
+2236 GYLPLWQEWAKQNSE
-2251 LMEELRENAK
+2251 LIEELRENAK

-2302 EMEAR
+2302 DMEVR

-2344 KQEQKEDGTTEI
+2344 KQEKKEDNTTEV

-2366 NARFKANQNI
+2366 NVRFS
-2376 KSPFGKYDKE
+2376 SPA
-2386 IIDLAEAEDLQ
+2386 I
-2397 LESNNDTGIEIS
+2397 
-2409 TLLNDDQTV
+2409 
-2418 NWEQFIQNQRQYFEK
+2418 
-2433 LPNER
+2433 
-2438 FTKGRYDLSTRP
+2438 
-2450 EKHGGTDKFTLD
+2450 
-2462 HTQRVVESSAYIN
+2462 
-2475 NLPESLKQSLLYA
+2475 
-2488 TLLHDIGKPFR
+2488 
-2499 NEDHGLDSIIVANE
+2499 
-2513 LFKSFPNEKLVKL
+2513 
-2526 AVRYHMVQAD
+2526 
-2536 SSLETLSDILKTVE
+2536 
-2550 KYGVDQQQFVDLL
+2550 
-2563 LALKTC
+2563 
-2569 DIINGRS
+2569 
-2576 GSTIDQY
+2576 
-2583 TGKTVK
+2583 
-2589 ETVQSEISTLRKRF
+2589 ETVDESRP
-2603 SDIISYKENTKNQR
+2603 QR
-2617 EFCIYDLD
+2617 DFCIYDLD

-2678 IIENMLKYIET
+2678 IIKNMLKYIET
-2689 KYNNEFNTFKDVHG
+2689 KYNDEFDIFKDAHG
-2703 NYTFLQTLT
+2703 NYIFSQTLI
-2712 DGDPTAAFTDHPEL
+2712 DGDPTAEFADHPEL
-2726 LNKAIEAYKHAIKLF
+2726 INKAIEAYKHAIKLF

-2850 SIPKGLIP
+2850 PIPKGLIP

-2889 DEVMMTADGV
+2889 DEVMITADGV
-2899 EVIITKNPAFFIENN
+2899 EVIVTKNPAFFIENN

-2938 KNSTTNNGRRFIR
+2938 KNSTTNNGKRFIR

-2971 MFADLKE
+2971 MFADLEE

-3006 HASFLKSLEV
+3006 HASFLKSLDV

-3039 SDINSAYVSTFQ
+3039 SDINSAYVSVFQ
-3051 LFIQGSDL
+3051 LFIQGS
-3059 DIDTVNLIGAGFD
+3059 
-3072 RQGHYVLWSPYAN
+3072 
-3085 LGNSELIKASEQL
+3085 
-3098 PFPTG
+3098 
-3103 QATEITYDNSKDSFF
+3103 
-3118 ITFNDFFGKD
+3118 
-3128 KLFNIE
+3128 
-3134 LDPNTYDAVRNE
+3134 
-3146 QGVYKIS
+3146 
-3153 FDSESPKAI
+3153 
-3162 KQLAE
+3162 
-3167 FLNLVEKVG
+3167 
-3176 LNLKGN
+3176 
-3182 VDQYGN
+3182 
-3188 HQYSRELDEEIYAQN
+3188 
-3203 LKYRDLG
+3203 
-3210 IFTDLHIRP
+3210 
-3219 SQLLNVL
+3219 
-3226 QQIKEIVDKHNLY
+3226 
-3239 IKKVDKRTKEIM
+3239 
-3251 AKNLSYCRMFEIAGD
+3251 
-3266 PANQMEAQDSIDN
+3266 
-3279 STKVIKGPEG
+3279 
-3289 AVKVTMTEEDKNQVS
+3289 
-3304 SNNETKSFPDPVS
+3304 
-3317 MVDSLQTNQVGK
+3317 
-3329 YDVSVAAKAV
+3329 
-3339 QACSMIQYAYDSL
+3339 
-3352 LNSDAPEEKKR
+3352 
-3363 RLELPNGGY
+3363 
-3372 KIAGKQWTAIA
+3372 
-3383 NLHDKTHEETG
+3383 
-3394 EMQQPGFIQD
+3394 
-3404 MLKVLD
+3404 
-3410 DETVEKINS
+3410 
-3419 AIQNA
+3419 
-3424 AMLSVAVDNAKDL
+3424 
-3437 SLGKIN
+3437 
-3443 AGPAMLGMYAY
+3443 
-3454 GITLGIDVVT
+3454 
-3464 LAKIINSP
+3464 KII
-3472 QGRAISKALSGNVFT
+3472 
-3487 GDMGFSSALQAINF
+3487 
-3501 LNGQNLTRFLTQFDY
+3501 
-3516 ADNRGSKT
+3516 
-3524 LFNAFRNIAAKKLS
+3524 
-3538 RDQKDE
+3538 
-3544 CAQEIQ
+3544 
-3550 ERTTKSITKVVE
+3550 
-3562 ILLRKGQFDSYLNQI
+3562 
-3577 QKTSSWGYSEKQL
+3577 
-3590 FEALKEYNALIQLWH
+3590 
-3605 GDENKKDEN
+3605 
-3614 KKHDLEILSQGAEE
+3614 
-3628 IRVLGV
+3628 
-3634 LLGSNKGVKTKI
+3634 
-3646 EDGINF
+3646 
-3652 INTLEN
+3652 
-3658 IISDRYKIMHP
+3658 
-3669 DADES
+3669 
-3674 KLASLKIDYLRFC
+3674 
-3687 TDKEYMERCID
+3687 
-3698 EYDKVKHTVN
+3698 
-3708 ILQVVALCPHIFS
+3708 
-3721 YLRASIIP
+3721 
-3729 HAGFMSASSKYR
+3729 
-3741 STQAVINSGIYNI
+3741 
-3754 LGIRAAKDKSN
+3754 
-3765 SLKGLN
+3765 
-3771 NEINAM
+3771 
-3777 MLMQWLSD
+3777 
-3785 TKKVFYLP
+3785 
-3793 SGQRYFKSGTNELV
+3793 
-3807 VYEGKDPL
+3807 
-3815 PISLWTPEGL
+3815 
-3825 ATFKL
+3825 
-3830 YMEQCILPELQRNSA
+3830 
-3845 FEDNKFVKNLS
+3845 
-3856 PFTLSQTGTRATVSA
+3856 
-3871 YTLTGNLLPKAG
+3871 
-3883 TAEEALLREY
+3883 
-3893 QAAFEAIR
+3893 
-3901 NTSFPYKEYKKDTSE
+3901 
-3916 GSTIGTYGDA
+3916 
-3926 LYLYSEYV
+3926 
-3934 FGGRKGPNSLMALF
+3934 
-3948 EQGNNELQKQ
+3948 
-3958 FRKAKADMDKN
+3958 
-3969 RDFKLT
+3969 
-3975 IMQKLRSMALMS
+3975 
-3987 NIFNPKY
+3987 
-3994 SYYYAVNNTDIGVN
+3994 
-4008 FYKNEEKTLTAKEKD
+4008 
-4023 ARAKEAAELGENYGS
+4023 
-4038 IISKRAMFE
+4038 
-4047 KEGYENGEEQVQN
+4047 
-4060 FLYPE
+4060 
-4065 LTTPSSQEI
+4065 
-4074 SLGDVQVTFK
+4074 
-4084 DGKITDWNI
+4084 
-4093 NPKVAQ
+4093 
-4099 DTFKISGDNDSEIIE
+4099 
-4114 NFNNSDKE
+4114 
-4122 EIKNTIVEIDNIV
+4122 
-4135 KMINDNIDMTYTGV
+4135 
-4149 YVDGTVVTEIRNLD
+4149 
-4163 IVQTALE
+4163 
-4170 LAVLKGTG
+4170 
-4178 KC
+4178 

>member
-22 AQNKDNPVQYVLDGF
+22 AENKDNPVQYVLDGF

-104 VRKSQVKQQLLKG
+104 VRKSQVKQQVLKR

-141 GSSGTGIPGL
+141 CSSDTGIPGL

-180 LLDKVLEFMRNQK
+180 LLDKVLEFMRKQK
-193 ERNSGYINRGIFSKE
+193 ERNQGYIDREVFSKE

-223 DPETELYNVITSW
+223 DPETDLYKVITSW

-251 YTLFKI
+251 YTLFKV
-257 ENNPEAREYIDAYTA
+257 ENDPEAREYIDAYTA

-372 KNLAFTLRGKS
+372 KNLAFTLHGKS
-383 DIDLEYYING
+383 DIKLDYYING
-393 KNIITNEN
+393 KDIITNEN

-413 ENFKEFNKSIGKED
+413 ENFKEFNKSIGKEND
-427 EPVTLGQLI
+427 PVTLGQLI

-498 NTEGDTIFS
+498 NTNGDTIFS

-526 DDNKTLY
+526 DDNKALY
-533 AQLMRDYT
+533 AQFMRDYT

-564 TKEFTDAY
+564 AKEFTDAY

-594 GTVKETVPVQAK
+594 GTEKETVPVQAK

-636 KFESKNNITEEEI
+636 KFEPKNGITEEEI

-667 GADPDFAQAYQQ
+667 GADPDLAQAYQQ

-693 DDITRIVGRSIFNN
+693 DDITRIVGRSVFNN

-770 KAKAISNNIY
+770 QAKAISNNIY

-810 TQNRAAWSASK
+810 TQNRADWSASK

-841 IKLSATV
+841 VKLSATV

-930 IVNEICME
+930 IVDEICME

-959 VILSNEL
+959 VILSNES

-1001 QLKFINKY
+1001 QLKFIDKY

-1067 AATEEDLKQANFTK
+1067 AATEEDLKQANFTQS
-1081 PYYRESLDQAKIT
+1081 YYRESLDQAKIT

-1101 LDQDLLDLLKKTV
+1101 LDQDLLNLLKKTV

-1217 MAFVRVTGEDGKEY
+1217 MAFVRVTGEDGREY

-1434 IPETELNITKDY
+1434 IQETELDITKDY

-1473 LSSIEKTNNINEYEI
+1473 LSSIEKTNNINEYKI

-1563 RKVSARKYS
+1563 RKVSARKYP

-1674 NKGYTLTKTT
+1674 NKGYTLTKT
-1684 DMYRAI
+1684 DEMYRAI

-1714 RGLLKAQIAQ
+1714 RGLLKAKIAQ

-1813 RLAALFDL
+1813 RLAALVDL
-1821 IPGGIGEKAALVEY
+1821 IPGGIGEKLALLEY

-1883 LTGEVDPNPKQITIN
+1883 LTGEVDPNTKQITIN

-1985 LKTLLGN
+1985 LKKLLGN

-2055 YAAFKKGTVIDG
+2055 YATFKKGTIIDG
-2067 VDVGGMT
+2067 IDVGGMT
-2074 IEDVYQKVVKKSD
+2074 IEDVYQKVVKKSG

-2236 GYLPLWQEWARQNPK
+2236 GYLPLWQEWARQNPE

-2344 KQEQKEDGTTEI
+2344 KKEQKEDGTTEI

-2366 NARFKANQNI
+2366 NVRFS
-2376 KSPFGKYDKE
+2376 SPSAVIEGKY
-2386 IIDLAEAEDLQ
+2386 
-2397 LESNNDTGIEIS
+2397 
-2409 TLLNDDQTV
+2409 
-2418 NWEQFIQNQRQYFEK
+2418 
-2433 LPNER
+2433 
-2438 FTKGRYDLSTRP
+2438 RP
-2450 EKHGGTDKFTLD
+2450 
-2462 HTQRVVESSAYIN
+2462 
-2475 NLPESLKQSLLYA
+2475 
-2488 TLLHDIGKPFR
+2488 
-2499 NEDHGLDSIIVANE
+2499 
-2513 LFKSFPNEKLVKL
+2513 
-2526 AVRYHMVQAD
+2526 
-2536 SSLETLSDILKTVE
+2536 
-2550 KYGVDQQQFVDLL
+2550 
-2563 LALKTC
+2563 
-2569 DIINGRS
+2569 
-2576 GSTIDQY
+2576 
-2583 TGKTVK
+2583 
-2589 ETVQSEISTLRKRF
+2589 
-2603 SDIISYKENTKNQR
+2603 QR
-2617 EFCIYDLD
+2617 EFCLYDLD

-2678 IIENMLKYIET
+2678 IIKNMLKYIET
-2689 KYNNEFNTFKDVHG
+2689 KYNDEFNTFKDVHG

-2712 DGDPTAAFTDHPEL
+2712 DGDPTVAFTDHPEL
-2726 LNKAIEAYKHAIKLF
+2726 LNKAIEAYKHAVKLF

-2789 YKTVFGLQENDDL
+2789 YKTIFGLQENDDL
-2802 QRISADKNFFARRGI
+2802 QRISADKNFFTRRGI

-2850 SIPKGLIP
+2850 PIPKGLIT

-2869 GSYSRVDVE
+2869 GSYSRVDAE

-2899 EVIITKNPAFFIENN
+2899 EVIVTKNPAFFIENN

-2925 VNEERMQDIVDKL
+2925 VNKERMQDIVNKL

-2966 KKRNR
+2966 NKRNR

-2978 SILESNESTG
+2978 SILESNESAG
-2988 NADLDR
+2988 DKDLDR

-3006 HASFLKSLEV
+3006 HASFLKSLDV

-3039 SDINSAYVSTFQ
+3039 SDINSAYVSVFQ

-3085 LGNSELIKASEQL
+3085 IGNSELIKASEQL

-3118 ITFNDFFGKD
+3118 ITFNDFFGKN

-3134 LDPNTYDAVRNE
+3134 LDPNTGDVVRNE

-3153 FDSESPKAI
+3153 FDSGSPTAI

-3188 HQYSRELDEEIYAQN
+3188 HQYSEELDAEIYAQN
-3203 LKYRDLG
+3203 LRYRDLG
-3210 IFTDLHIRP
+3210 IFTDLHIKP

-3266 PANQMEAQDSIDN
+3266 PSNQMEAQDSIDN

-3352 LNSDAPEEKKR
+3352 LNSNAPEEKKR

-3394 EMQQPGFIQD
+3394 EMQQPDFIKD

-3424 AMLSVAVDNAKDL
+3424 AMLSVAVD
-3437 SLGKIN
+3437 
-3443 AGPAMLGMYAY
+3443 
-3454 GITLGIDVVT
+3454 
-3464 LAKIINSP
+3464 
-3472 QGRAISKALSGNVFT
+3472 
-3487 GDMGFSSALQAINF
+3487 
-3501 LNGQNLTRFLTQFDY
+3501 
-3516 ADNRGSKT
+3516 
-3524 LFNAFRNIAAKKLS
+3524 
-3538 RDQKDE
+3538 
-3544 CAQEIQ
+3544 
-3550 ERTTKSITKVVE
+3550 
-3562 ILLRKGQFDSYLNQI
+3562 
-3577 QKTSSWGYSEKQL
+3577 
-3590 FEALKEYNALIQLWH
+3590 
-3605 GDENKKDEN
+3605 
-3614 KKHDLEILSQGAEE
+3614 
-3628 IRVLGV
+3628 
-3634 LLGSNKGVKTKI
+3634 
-3646 EDGINF
+3646 
-3652 INTLEN
+3652 
-3658 IISDRYKIMHP
+3658 
-3669 DADES
+3669 
-3674 KLASLKIDYLRFC
+3674 FC
-3687 TDKEYMERCID
+3687 QY
-3698 EYDKVKHTVN
+3698 
-3708 ILQVVALCPHIFS
+3708 
-3721 YLRASIIP
+3721 
-3729 HAGFMSASSKYR
+3729 
-3741 STQAVINSGIYNI
+3741 
-3754 LGIRAAKDKSN
+3754 
-3765 SLKGLN
+3765 
-3771 NEINAM
+3771 
-3777 MLMQWLSD
+3777 
-3785 TKKVFYLP
+3785 
-3793 SGQRYFKSGTNELV
+3793 
-3807 VYEGKDPL
+3807 
-3815 PISLWTPEGL
+3815 
-3825 ATFKL
+3825 
-3830 YMEQCILPELQRNSA
+3830 
-3845 FEDNKFVKNLS
+3845 
-3856 PFTLSQTGTRATVSA
+3856 
-3871 YTLTGNLLPKAG
+3871 
-3883 TAEEALLREY
+3883 
-3893 QAAFEAIR
+3893 
-3901 NTSFPYKEYKKDTSE
+3901 
-3916 GSTIGTYGDA
+3916 
-3926 LYLYSEYV
+3926 
-3934 FGGRKGPNSLMALF
+3934 
-3948 EQGNNELQKQ
+3948 
-3958 FRKAKADMDKN
+3958 
-3969 RDFKLT
+3969 
-3975 IMQKLRSMALMS
+3975 
-3987 NIFNPKY
+3987 
-3994 SYYYAVNNTDIGVN
+3994 
-4008 FYKNEEKTLTAKEKD
+4008 
-4023 ARAKEAAELGENYGS
+4023 
-4038 IISKRAMFE
+4038 
-4047 KEGYENGEEQVQN
+4047 
-4060 FLYPE
+4060 
-4065 LTTPSSQEI
+4065 
-4074 SLGDVQVTFK
+4074 
-4084 DGKITDWNI
+4084 
-4093 NPKVAQ
+4093 
-4099 DTFKISGDNDSEIIE
+4099 
-4114 NFNNSDKE
+4114 
-4122 EIKNTIVEIDNIV
+4122 
-4135 KMINDNIDMTYTGV
+4135 
-4149 YVDGTVVTEIRNLD
+4149 
-4163 IVQTALE
+4163 
-4170 LAVLKGTG
+4170 
-4178 KC
+4178 

>member
-22 AQNKDNPVQYVLDGF
+22 AENKDNPVQYVLDGF

-141 GSSGTGIPGL
+141 CSSDTGIPGL

-193 ERNSGYINRGIFSKE
+193 ERNQEYINRGVFSKE

-223 DPETELYNVITSW
+223 DPETDLYNVITSW

-257 ENNPEAREYIDAYTA
+257 ENDPEAREYIDAYTA

-329 GDLISDITKLL
+329 GDLISDITKQL

-383 DIDLEYYING
+383 DIDLDYYING

-413 ENFKEFNKSIGKED
+413 ENFKEFNKSIGKKEN

-526 DDNKTLY
+526 DDNKALY
-533 AQLMRDYT
+533 AQFMRDYT

-554 QSSSA
+554 QSSST
-559 TLSKG
+559 TLSKD

-578 TNKGQ
+578 TNKGP
-583 LTTTDKQAWEV
+583 LTTTDKQSWEV
-594 GTVKETVPVQAK
+594 GTAGETALVQAK

-613 PVKITRNG
+613 PVEITRNG
-621 KKIEAGE
+621 KKIEAGK

-693 DDITRIVGRSIFNN
+693 DDITRIVGRSVFNN

-718 HEFSLTWNQPNI
+718 QEFSLTWNQPNI

-770 KAKAISNNIY
+770 QAKAISNNIY

-810 TQNRAAWSASK
+810 TQNRADWSASK

-841 IKLSATV
+841 VKLSATV

-907 NALSHIKDIKGNP
+907 NALSHITDKKGNP

-930 IVNEICME
+930 IVDEICME
-938 FGPFYKNVINNITKE
+938 FGPFYRNVINNITKE

-959 VILSNEL
+959 VILSNES

-988 INQISNPVVKWRE
+988 INQTSNPVVKWRK
-1001 QLKFINKY
+1001 QLKFIDKY

-1081 PYYRESLDQAKIT
+1081 SYYRESLDQAKIT

-1101 LDQDLLDLLKKTV
+1101 LDQELLDLLKKTV

-1149 ARRASVQSTAK
+1149 ARRASVQSNAK

-1198 NFGKTS
+1198 NFGKTP

-1217 MAFVRVTGEDGKEY
+1217 MAFVRVTGEDGREY

-1434 IPETELNITKDY
+1434 IQETELNITKDY

-1473 LSSIEKTNNINEYEI
+1473 LSSIEKTNNINEYKI

-1698 EDCME
+1698 EDCMK

-1821 IPGGIGEKAALVEY
+1821 IPGEIGEKLALVEY

-1843 YEGGLIYDRDRDSGN
+1843 YEGGLIYDRARDSGN

-2013 NITINTER
+2013 NITINTGR

-2044 SSKGDKRFSAL
+2044 STQGDRRFSAL
-2055 YAAFKKGTVIDG
+2055 NAKFKPGTIIDG
-2067 VDVGGMT
+2067 IDVGGMT
-2074 IEDVYQKVVKKSD
+2074 IENVYQSVIKKSG

-2110 SFAFGSQR
+2110 SFAFGSQK

-2157 DVIEF
+2157 DIIEF

-2236 GYLPLWQEWARQNPK
+2236 GYLPLWQEWARQNPE

-2344 KQEQKEDGTTEI
+2344 KKEQKEDGTTEI

-2366 NARFKANQNI
+2366 NARFKANQDAQ
-2376 KSPFGKYDKE
+2376 SSLDKYEKE
-2386 IIDLAEAEDLQ
+2386 IIDSAEAEDLQ

-2526 AVRYHMVQAD
+2526 AVRYHMVQAN

-2703 NYTFLQTLT
+2703 NYIFSQTLI

-2726 LNKAIEAYKHAIKLF
+2726 INKAIEAYKHAIKLF

-2850 SIPKGLIP
+2850 PIPKGLIP

-2899 EVIITKNPAFFIENN
+2899 EVIVTKNPAFFIENN

-2925 VNEERMQDIVDKL
+2925 VNEERMQDIVNKL
-2938 KNSTTNNGRRFIR
+2938 KNSTTNNGKRFIR

-2966 KKRNR
+2966 NKRNR

-2988 NADLDR
+2988 DADLDR

-3188 HQYSRELDEEIYAQN
+3188 HQYSEELDEEIYEQN
-3203 LKYRDLG
+3203 LRYRDLG
-3210 IFTDLHIRP
+3210 IFTDLHIKP

-3266 PANQMEAQDSIDN
+3266 PSNQMEAQDSIDN

-3352 LNSDAPEEKKR
+3352 LNSDAPEEKKS
-3363 RLELPNGGY
+3363 RLKLPNGGY

-3394 EMQQPGFIQD
+3394 KMQQPGFIED

-3472 QGRAISKALSGNVFT
+3472 QGRAISKVLSGNVFT

-3516 ADNRGSKT
+3516 ADNRGSRT
-3524 LFNAFRNIAAKKLS
+3524 LFNAFKNIAAKELS
-3538 RDQKDE
+3538 RDQNDK

-3562 ILLRKGQFDSYLNQI
+3562 ILLRKGQFDRYLNQI

-3590 FEALKEYNALIQLWH
+3590 FEALKEYSALIQQWH
-3605 GDENKKDEN
+3605 KDEN
-3614 KKHDLEILSQGAEE
+3614 KQHDLEILSQGAEE

-3658 IISDRYKIMHP
+3658 IISDRYKIMNP

-3674 KLASLKIDYLRFC
+3674 KLAARKIDYLRFC

-3698 EYDKVKHTVN
+3698 EYDKVKHTIN

-3785 TKKVFYLP
+3785 TQKVFYLP

-3830 YMEQCILPELQRNSA
+3830 YMEQCILPKLKNSA

-3893 QAAFEAIR
+3893 QAAFETIK
-3901 NTSFPYKEYKKDTSE
+3901 NISFPYKEYKKDTSE

-4023 ARAKEAAELGENYGS
+4023 ARAKEAAELGETYGS

-4178 KC
+4178 KCQ

>member
-104 VRKSQVKQQLLKG
+104 VRKLQVTQQVLKR

-141 GSSGTGIPGL
+141 CSSDTGIPGL

-193 ERNSGYINRGIFSKE
+193 ERNQGYINKGVFSKE

-223 DPETELYNVITSW
+223 DQETELYNAITSW

-257 ENNPEAREYIDAYTA
+257 ENDPEAREYIDAYTA
-272 WTLLT
+272 WILLT
-277 NFDTTLILTL
+277 NFDTTLTLTL
-287 GNSVLITEPSNFNKI
+287 GDSVLITEPSNFNKI

-358 YLSFKDFNYIIGKV
+358 YLSFKDFNYIIGKI

-383 DIDLEYYING
+383 DIKLDYYING
-393 KNIITNEN
+393 KDIITDKNI
-401 VYNLSG
+401 YNLSG

-413 ENFKEFNKSIGKED
+413 ENFKEFNKSIGKEN
-427 EPVTLGQLI
+427 ESVTLGQLI

-498 NTEGDTIFS
+498 NTNGDTIFS

-533 AQLMRDYT
+533 AQFMRDYT

-564 TKEFTDAY
+564 TKGFNDAY

-613 PVKITRNG
+613 PVKITRDG

-636 KFESKNNITEEEI
+636 KFEPKNNITEEEI

-693 DDITRIVGRSIFNN
+693 DDITRIVGRSVFNH

-718 HEFSLTWNQPNI
+718 HEFDLTRNQPNI

-740 VESIPRVDPKTGL
+740 VEPIPRVDPKTGL

-770 KAKAISNNIY
+770 QAKAISNNIY

-810 TQNRAAWSASK
+810 TQNRADWSASK

-841 IKLSATV
+841 VKLSATV

-930 IVNEICME
+930 IVDEICME
-938 FGPFYKNVINNITKE
+938 FGPFYRNVINNITKE

-959 VILSNEL
+959 VILSNESL
-966 LETDA
+966 ITDA

-1001 QLKFINKY
+1001 QLSFIDEY
-1009 FSGKKEKTLDGLYR
+1009 FSGKGKNTLDELYK
-1023 ITTKYNM
+1023 IITKYNM

-1067 AATEEDLKQANFTK
+1067 AATEEDLKQAKFTQ

-1101 LDQDLLDLLKKTV
+1101 LDQELLELLKKTV

-1217 MAFVRVTGEDGKEY
+1217 MAFVRVTGEDGREY

-1434 IPETELNITKDY
+1434 IPETELDITKDY

-1473 LSSIEKTNNINEYEI
+1473 LSSIEKTDNINEYKI

-1579 KAEAYTKAATR
+1579 EAEAYTKAATR

-1698 EDCME
+1698 EDCMK

-1821 IPGGIGEKAALVEY
+1821 IPGKIGEKLALVEY

-1843 YEGGLIYDRDRDSGN
+1843 YEGGLIYDRARDSGN

-1985 LKTLLGN
+1985 LKKLLGN

-2013 NITINTER
+2013 NITTNTR
-2021 NTKQSSQT
+2021 RSTKQSSQT

-2055 YAAFKKGTVIDG
+2055 YATFKKGTIIDG
-2067 VDVGGMT
+2067 IDVGGMT
-2074 IEDVYQKVVKKSD
+2074 IEDVYQKVVKKSG

-2157 DVIEF
+2157 DIIEF

-2176 ELHQLPKSTTAEEWS
+2176 ELHKLPKSTTAEEWS

-2223 PSKEAMEDFSYRE
+2223 QSKEAMEDFSYRE
-2236 GYLPLWQEWARQNPK
+2236 GYLPLWQEWARQNPE
-2251 LMEELRENAK
+2251 LMEELREKAK
-2261 GKTLTDRFANTRVS
+2261 DKTLTDRFANTRVS

-2314 KMIEIEAESDNA
+2314 KMIEIEAGSINA

-2344 KQEQKEDGTTEI
+2344 KKEQKEDGTTEI

-2366 NARFKANQNI
+2366 NVRFI
-2376 KSPFGKYDKE
+2376 SPSTVIEGKY
-2386 IIDLAEAEDLQ
+2386 
-2397 LESNNDTGIEIS
+2397 
-2409 TLLNDDQTV
+2409 
-2418 NWEQFIQNQRQYFEK
+2418 
-2433 LPNER
+2433 
-2438 FTKGRYDLSTRP
+2438 RP
-2450 EKHGGTDKFTLD
+2450 
-2462 HTQRVVESSAYIN
+2462 
-2475 NLPESLKQSLLYA
+2475 
-2488 TLLHDIGKPFR
+2488 
-2499 NEDHGLDSIIVANE
+2499 
-2513 LFKSFPNEKLVKL
+2513 
-2526 AVRYHMVQAD
+2526 
-2536 SSLETLSDILKTVE
+2536 
-2550 KYGVDQQQFVDLL
+2550 
-2563 LALKTC
+2563 
-2569 DIINGRS
+2569 
-2576 GSTIDQY
+2576 
-2583 TGKTVK
+2583 
-2589 ETVQSEISTLRKRF
+2589 
-2603 SDIISYKENTKNQR
+2603 QR
-2617 EFCIYDLD
+2617 EFCLYDLD

-2678 IIENMLKYIET
+2678 IIKNMLKYIET
-2689 KYNNEFNTFKDVHG
+2689 KYNDEFDIFKDAHG

-2712 DGDPTAAFTDHPEL
+2712 DGDPTVAFTDHPEL
-2726 LNKAIEAYKHAIKLF
+2726 INKAIEAYKHAVKLF

-2751 NLSLDYKGKRNVM
+2751 SLSLDYKGKRNVM

-2850 SIPKGLIP
+2850 PIPKGLIP

-2899 EVIITKNPAFFIENN
+2899 EVIVTKNPAFFIENN

-2938 KNSTTNNGRRFIR
+2938 KNSTTNNGKRFIR

-2966 KKRNR
+2966 NKRNR
-2971 MFADLKE
+2971 MFADLEE

-3188 HQYSRELDEEIYAQN
+3188 HQYSRELDEEIYEQN
-3203 LKYRDLG
+3203 LRYRDLG
-3210 IFTDLHIRP
+3210 IFTDLHIKP

-3352 LNSDAPEEKKR
+3352 LNSNAPEEKKR

-3394 EMQQPGFIQD
+3394 KMQQPGFIED

-3516 ADNRGSKT
+3516 ADNRGSRT
-3524 LFNAFRNIAAKKLS
+3524 LFNAFKNIAAKELS
-3538 RDQKDE
+3538 RNQDDE
-3544 CAQEIQ
+3544 CAKEIQ

-3605 GDENKKDEN
+3605 GDENKK
-3614 KKHDLEILSQGAEE
+3614 HDLEILSQGAEE

-3646 EDGINF
+3646 EEGINF

-3741 STQAVINSGIYNI
+3741 STQAVINSGIYNT

-3785 TKKVFYLP
+3785 TQKVFYLP

-3807 VYEGKDPL
+3807 VYKGTDPL

-3830 YMEQCILPELQRNSA
+3830 YMEQCILPELKNSA

-3893 QAAFEAIR
+3893 QAAFETVKNI
-3901 NTSFPYKEYKKDTSE
+3901 SFPYKEYNKDTSE
-3916 GSTIGTYGDA
+3916 SSTIGTYGDA

-4023 ARAKEAAELGENYGS
+4023 TRAKEAAELGENHGS
-4038 IISKRAMFE
+4038 IISKRAMYE

-4074 SLGDVQVTFK
+4074 SIGDVQITFQN
-4084 DGKITDWNI
+4084 GKITNWNI
-4093 NPKVAQ
+4093 NPKTAQ

>member
-141 GSSGTGIPGL
+141 CSSDTGIPGL

-193 ERNSGYINRGIFSKE
+193 ERNQEYINKGVFSKE

-223 DPETELYNVITSW
+223 DQETELYNAITSW
-236 FNPKNIAMSNSLDTK
+236 FNPKNIAMSNSLDAK

-257 ENNPEAREYIDAYTA
+257 ENDPEAREYIDAYTA

-427 EPVTLGQLI
+427 EHVTLGQLI

-554 QSSSA
+554 QSSST

-564 TKEFTDAY
+564 TKGFNDAY

-693 DDITRIVGRSIFNN
+693 DDITRIVGRSVFNN

-770 KAKAISNNIY
+770 QAKAISNNIY

-810 TQNRAAWSASK
+810 TQNRADWSASK

-930 IVNEICME
+930 IVDEICME
-938 FGPFYKNVINNITKE
+938 FGPFYRNVINNITKE
-953 WDRVLS
+953 WDRVIS
-959 VILSNEL
+959 VILSNESL
-966 LETDA
+966 ITDA
-971 SGNKTAQTKIYE
+971 SGNKTTQTKFCE
-983 DAIAD
+983 GAIAR
-988 INQISNPVVKWRE
+988 INQISNPVAKWRE
-1001 QLKFINKY
+1001 QLSFIDEY
-1009 FSGKKEKTLDGLYR
+1009 FSGKGENTLDGLYR
-1023 ITTKYNM
+1023 ITTEYNM

-1043 HYTKGDDGLSVN
+1043 HYTKGDDRLSVN

-1067 AATEEDLKQANFTK
+1067 ATEEEFK
-1081 PYYRESLDQAKIT
+1081 QAKIT
-1094 QLYYRES
+1094 QLYYS
-1101 LDQDLLDLLKKTV
+1101 KNLDQKLLDLLKKTV
-1114 SAEDLSKETIS
+1114 SAEVLSKETIS

-1204 KDKKSPWVTDSGM
+1204 KDSKSPWVTDSGM
-1217 MAFVRVTGEDGKEY
+1217 MAFVRVTGKDGRKY

-1247 NWEVHPLISKLNR
+1247 DWEVHPLISKLNR

-1434 IPETELNITKDY
+1434 IPETELDITKDY
-1446 DGNDINWP
+1446 DGKDINWP

-1473 LSSIEKTNNINEYEI
+1473 LSSIEKTNNINEYKI

-1579 KAEAYTKAATR
+1579 EAEAYTKAATR

-1698 EDCME
+1698 EDCMK

-1821 IPGGIGEKAALVEY
+1821 IPGKIGEKLALVEY

-1960 KVIVSSEQKRKV
+1960 KVIVSSEQKRRV

-2055 YAAFKKGTVIDG
+2055 YATFKKGTVIDG

-2074 IEDVYQKVVKKSD
+2074 IEDVYQKVVKKSG

-2162 SGQNGEKVLVRVTK
+2162 SSQNGEKVLVRVTK

-2223 PSKEAMEDFSYRE
+2223 PSKEAIEDFSYRE
-2236 GYLPLWQEWARQNPK
+2236 GYLPLWQEWARQNPE

-2314 KMIEIEAESDNA
+2314 KMIEIEAGSINA

-2344 KQEQKEDGTTEI
+2344 KKEQKEDGTTEI

-2376 KSPFGKYDKE
+2376 KSPFDKYDKE

-2499 NEDHGLDSIIVANE
+2499 NEDHGLDSITVANE

-2536 SSLETLSDILKTVE
+2536 SSLETLSDILETVD
-2550 KYGVDQQQFVDLL
+2550 KYGVDQKQFVDLL

-2678 IIENMLKYIET
+2678 IIKNMLKYIET
-2689 KYNNEFNTFKDVHG
+2689 KYNDEFNTFKDVHG

-2712 DGDPTAAFTDHPEL
+2712 DGDPTVAFTDHPEL
-2726 LNKAIEAYKHAIKLF
+2726 LNKAIEAYKHAVKLF

-2751 NLSLDYKGKRNVM
+2751 SLSLDYKGKRNVM

-2850 SIPKGLIP
+2850 PIPKGLIP

-2899 EVIITKNPAFFIENN
+2899 EIIVTKNPAFFIENN

-2978 SILESNESTG
+2978 DILESNESTG

-3006 HASFLKSLEV
+3006 HASFLKSLDV

-3153 FDSESPKAI
+3153 FDSESPTAI

-3188 HQYSRELDEEIYAQN
+3188 HQYSEELDEEIYEQN
-3203 LKYRDLG
+3203 LRYRDLG
-3210 IFTDLHIRP
+3210 IFTDLHIKP

-3279 STKVIKGPEG
+3279 STKVIKGSEG

-3352 LNSDAPEEKKR
+3352 LNSDAPEEKKS
-3363 RLELPNGGY
+3363 RLKLPNGGY

-3383 NLHDKTHEETG
+3383 NLHDKTHEKTG
-3394 EMQQPGFIQD
+3394 EMQQPDFIKD

-3516 ADNRGSKT
+3516 ADNRGSRT

-3538 RDQKDE
+3538 IDQNDK
-3544 CAQEIQ
+3544 CAKEIQ

-3605 GDENKKDEN
+3605 GDENKQ
-3614 KKHDLEILSQGAEE
+3614 HDLEILSQGAEE

-3674 KLASLKIDYLRFC
+3674 KLAPLKIDYLRFC

-3807 VYEGKDPL
+3807 VYKGTDPL

-3830 YMEQCILPELQRNSA
+3830 YMEQCILPKLKNSA

-3893 QAAFEAIR
+3893 QAAFETVKNI
-3901 NTSFPYKEYKKDTSE
+3901 SFPYKEYNKDTSE
-3916 GSTIGTYGDA
+3916 SSTIGTYGDA

-4023 ARAKEAAELGENYGS
+4023 ARAQEAAELGENHGS

-4065 LTTPSSQEI
+4065 LTTPSSQGI

-4114 NFNNSDKE
+4114 NFNNSNKE
-4122 EIKNTIVEIDNIV
+4122 EIKNTIAEIDNIV

>member
-172 NVRNTKQA
+172 NVRKTKQA
-180 LLDKVLEFMRNQK
+180 LLDKVLEFMRNQ
-193 ERNSGYINRGIFSKE
+193 ERKRNQEQNQGYIDREVFSEK
-208 NTRLFDRNGEYLNTL
+208 NTRLFDRNGKYLNTL
-223 DPETELYNVITSW
+223 DPETELYKVITSW
-236 FNPKNIAMSNSLDTK
+236 FNPKNITMSNSLDTK

-257 ENNPEAREYIDAYTA
+257 ENDPEAREYIDAYTA

-383 DIDLEYYING
+383 DIDLDYYING
-393 KNIITNEN
+393 KDIITNEN

-427 EPVTLGQLI
+427 EHVTLGQLI

-526 DDNKTLY
+526 DDNKALY
-533 AQLMRDYT
+533 AQFMRDYT

-554 QSSSA
+554 QSSST

-636 KFESKNNITEEEI
+636 KFETKNNITEEEI

-693 DDITRIVGRSIFNN
+693 DDITRIVGRSVFNN

-770 KAKAISNNIY
+770 QAKAISNNIY

-810 TQNRAAWSASK
+810 TQNRAAWSASRE
-821 DMTFVDN
+821 MTFVDN

-841 IKLSATV
+841 VKLSATV

-930 IVNEICME
+930 IVDEICME

-959 VILSNEL
+959 VILSNES

-971 SGNKTAQTKIYE
+971 SGNKTAQTKMYE

-1081 PYYRESLDQAKIT
+1081 SYYRESLDQAKIT

-1101 LDQDLLDLLKKTV
+1101 LDQELLDLLKKTV

-1149 ARRASVQSTAK
+1149 ARRASVQSNAK

-1217 MAFVRVTGEDGKEY
+1217 MAFVRVTGEDGREY

-1434 IPETELNITKDY
+1434 IPETELDITKDY

-1473 LSSIEKTNNINEYEI
+1473 LSSIEKTNNINEYKI

-1496 GGDIGQPELREI
+1496 GDDIGQPELREI

-1843 YEGGLIYDRDRDSGN
+1843 YEGGLIYDRGRDSGN

-2055 YAAFKKGTVIDG
+2055 YATFKKGTVIDG

-2074 IEDVYQKVVKKSD
+2074 IEDVYQKVVKKSG

-2236 GYLPLWQEWARQNPK
+2236 GYLPLWQEWARQNPE

-2344 KQEQKEDGTTEI
+2344 KQEQKEDGTTET

-2366 NARFKANQNI
+2366 NVRFS
-2376 KSPFGKYDKE
+2376 SPSAVIEGKY
-2386 IIDLAEAEDLQ
+2386 
-2397 LESNNDTGIEIS
+2397 
-2409 TLLNDDQTV
+2409 
-2418 NWEQFIQNQRQYFEK
+2418 
-2433 LPNER
+2433 
-2438 FTKGRYDLSTRP
+2438 RP
-2450 EKHGGTDKFTLD
+2450 
-2462 HTQRVVESSAYIN
+2462 
-2475 NLPESLKQSLLYA
+2475 
-2488 TLLHDIGKPFR
+2488 
-2499 NEDHGLDSIIVANE
+2499 
-2513 LFKSFPNEKLVKL
+2513 
-2526 AVRYHMVQAD
+2526 
-2536 SSLETLSDILKTVE
+2536 
-2550 KYGVDQQQFVDLL
+2550 
-2563 LALKTC
+2563 
-2569 DIINGRS
+2569 
-2576 GSTIDQY
+2576 
-2583 TGKTVK
+2583 
-2589 ETVQSEISTLRKRF
+2589 
-2603 SDIISYKENTKNQR
+2603 QR

-2689 KYNNEFNTFKDVHG
+2689 KYNNEFNTFKDVYG

-2726 LNKAIEAYKHAIKLF
+2726 INKAIEAYKHAIKLF

-2802 QRISADKNFFARRGI
+2802 QRISEDKNFFARRGI

-2850 SIPKGLIP
+2850 PIPKGLIP

-2878 GNVIYPLSSKD
+2878 GNIIYPLSSKD

-2899 EVIITKNPAFFIENN
+2899 EVIVTKNPAFFIENN

-2925 VNEERMQDIVDKL
+2925 FSNSEEDVKRMQDIVDKL

-2988 NADLDR
+2988 DKDLDR

-3188 HQYSRELDEEIYAQN
+3188 HQYSRELDEEIYTQN

-3394 EMQQPGFIQD
+3394 KMQQPGFIED

-3524 LFNAFRNIAAKKLS
+3524 LFNAFRNIAAKELS
-3538 RDQKDE
+3538 RDQNDK

-3562 ILLRKGQFDSYLNQI
+3562 ILLRKGQFGSYLNQI

-3605 GDENKKDEN
+3605 GDENKQ
-3614 KKHDLEILSQGAEE
+3614 HDLEILSQGAEE

-3674 KLASLKIDYLRFC
+3674 KLAPLKIDYLRFC

>member
-1 MANRCTTIEEALER
+1 MVNRCTTIEEALER

-172 NVRNTKQA
+172 NVRKTKQA

-193 ERNSGYINRGIFSKE
+193 ERNQGYINREVFSEE

-257 ENNPEAREYIDAYTA
+257 ENDPEAREYIDAYTA

-287 GNSVLITEPSNFNKI
+287 GDSVLITEPSNFNKI

-413 ENFKEFNKSIGKED
+413 ENFKEFNKSIGKKEN

-526 DDNKTLY
+526 DDNKALY
-533 AQLMRDYT
+533 AQFMRDYT

-636 KFESKNNITEEEI
+636 KFETKNNITEEEI

-693 DDITRIVGRSIFNN
+693 DDITRIVGRSVFNN

-770 KAKAISNNIY
+770 RAKAISNNIY

-810 TQNRAAWSASK
+810 TQNRADWSASK

-920 IAYRNLTSDQ
+920 IAYRNLTPDQ
-930 IVNEICME
+930 IVDEICME

-959 VILSNEL
+959 VILSNES

-1009 FSGKKEKTLDGLYR
+1009 FSGKEEKTLDGLYR

-1081 PYYRESLDQAKIT
+1081 SYYRESLDQAKIT

-1101 LDQDLLDLLKKTV
+1101 LDQELLDLLKKTV
-1114 SAEDLSKETIS
+1114 SAEVLSKETIS

-1217 MAFVRVTGEDGKEY
+1217 MAFVRVTGEDGREY

-1434 IPETELNITKDY
+1434 IPETELDITKDY

-1473 LSSIEKTNNINEYEI
+1473 LSSIEKTDNINEYKI

-1496 GGDIGQPELREI
+1496 GDDIGQPELREI

-1526 SLGRE
+1526 SLGKE

-1698 EDCME
+1698 EDCMK

-1821 IPGGIGEKAALVEY
+1821 IPGKIGEKLALVEY

-2029 TQFTWNRTSDNSYEV
+2029 TQFTWNRTSNNSYEV

-2055 YAAFKKGTVIDG
+2055 YATFKKGTVIDG

-2074 IEDVYQKVVKKSD
+2074 IEDVYQKVVKKSG

-2236 GYLPLWQEWARQNPK
+2236 GYLPLWQEWARQNPE

-2314 KMIEIEAESDNA
+2314 KMIEIEAESTNA

-2344 KQEQKEDGTTEI
+2344 KQEQKEDGTTET

-2366 NARFKANQNI
+2366 NVRFS
-2376 KSPFGKYDKE
+2376 SPSAVIEGKY
-2386 IIDLAEAEDLQ
+2386 
-2397 LESNNDTGIEIS
+2397 
-2409 TLLNDDQTV
+2409 
-2418 NWEQFIQNQRQYFEK
+2418 
-2433 LPNER
+2433 
-2438 FTKGRYDLSTRP
+2438 RP
-2450 EKHGGTDKFTLD
+2450 
-2462 HTQRVVESSAYIN
+2462 
-2475 NLPESLKQSLLYA
+2475 
-2488 TLLHDIGKPFR
+2488 
-2499 NEDHGLDSIIVANE
+2499 
-2513 LFKSFPNEKLVKL
+2513 
-2526 AVRYHMVQAD
+2526 
-2536 SSLETLSDILKTVE
+2536 
-2550 KYGVDQQQFVDLL
+2550 
-2563 LALKTC
+2563 
-2569 DIINGRS
+2569 
-2576 GSTIDQY
+2576 
-2583 TGKTVK
+2583 
-2589 ETVQSEISTLRKRF
+2589 
-2603 SDIISYKENTKNQR
+2603 QR

-2850 SIPKGLIP
+2850 PIPKGLIP

-2889 DEVMMTADGV
+2889 DEVMITADGV
-2899 EVIITKNPAFFIENN
+2899 EVIVTKNPAFFIENN

-2938 KNSTTNNGRRFIR
+2938 KNSTTNNGKRFIR

-2971 MFADLKE
+2971 MFADLEE

-3188 HQYSRELDEEIYAQN
+3188 HQYSEELDEEIYEQN
-3203 LKYRDLG
+3203 LRYRDLG
-3210 IFTDLHIRP
+3210 IFTDLHIKP

-3266 PANQMEAQDSIDN
+3266 PSNQMEAQDSIDN

-3394 EMQQPGFIQD
+3394 KMQQPGFIED

-3516 ADNRGSKT
+3516 ADNRGSRT
-3524 LFNAFRNIAAKKLS
+3524 LFNAFKNIAAKELS
-3538 RDQKDE
+3538 RDQNDK

-3562 ILLRKGQFDSYLNQI
+3562 ILLRKGQFGSYLNQI

-3605 GDENKKDEN
+3605 GDENKQ
-3614 KKHDLEILSQGAEE
+3614 HDLEILSQGAEE

-3674 KLASLKIDYLRFC
+3674 KLAPLKIDYLRFC

-3807 VYEGKDPL
+3807 VYKGTDPL

-3830 YMEQCILPELQRNSA
+3830 YMEQCILPKLKNSA

-3893 QAAFEAIR
+3893 QAAFETIK
-3901 NTSFPYKEYKKDTSE
+3901 NISFPYKEYKKDTSE

-4038 IISKRAMFE
+4038 IISKRAIFE

-4114 NFNNSDKE
+4114 NFNNSNKK
-4122 EIKNTIVEIDNIV
+4122 EIKNTIAEIDNIV

>member
-141 GSSGTGIPGL
+141 CSSDTGIPGL

-193 ERNSGYINRGIFSKE
+193 ERNQKYINRGVFSKE

-223 DPETELYNVITSW
+223 DPETDLYNVITSW

-257 ENNPEAREYIDAYTA
+257 ENDPEAREYIDAYTA
-272 WTLLT
+272 WILLT
-277 NFDTTLILTL
+277 NFDTTLTLTL
-287 GNSVLITEPSNFNKI
+287 GDSVLITEPSNFNKI

-427 EPVTLGQLI
+427 EHVTLGQLI

-498 NTEGDTIFS
+498 NTNGNTIFS

-554 QSSSA
+554 QSFST
-559 TLSKG
+559 TLSKD
-564 TKEFTDAY
+564 TKGFNDAY

-594 GTVKETVPVQAK
+594 GTEKETVPVQAK

-636 KFESKNNITEEEI
+636 KFEPKNNITEEEI

-679 MFQGASEINYTALL
+679 MFQGASTINYTALL
-693 DDITRIVGRSIFNN
+693 DDITRIVGRSVFNN

-718 HEFSLTWNQPNI
+718 QEFSLTWNQPNI

-770 KAKAISNNIY
+770 QAKAISNNIY

-810 TQNRAAWSASK
+810 TQNRADWSASK

-930 IVNEICME
+930 IVDEICME
-938 FGPFYKNVINNITKE
+938 FGPFYRNVINNITKE

-959 VILSNEL
+959 VILSNES

-971 SGNKTAQTKIYE
+971 SGNKTAQTKLYE

-1001 QLKFINKY
+1001 QLKFIDEY
-1009 FSGKKEKTLDGLYR
+1009 FSGKRENTLDGLYR

-1043 HYTKGDDGLSVN
+1043 HYTKGDDRLSVN

-1067 AATEEDLKQANFTK
+1067 AATEEDLKQAKFTQ

-1101 LDQDLLDLLKKTV
+1101 LDQELLDFLKKTV
-1114 SAEDLSKETIS
+1114 SAADLSKEPIS

-1198 NFGKTS
+1198 NFGKTPEDS
-1204 KDKKSPWVTDSGM
+1204 KSPWVTDSGM
-1217 MAFVRVTGEDGKEY
+1217 MAFVRVTGEDGREY

-1350 DGGMLVNSFLPDLEN
+1350 DGGMLVDAFLPDLEN

-1434 IPETELNITKDY
+1434 IPETELDITKDY
-1446 DGNDINWP
+1446 DGKDINWP
-1454 DKKIFYYR
+1454 DKEIFYYR
-1462 ELKDGTIKFYR
+1462 ELEDGTIKFYR
-1473 LSSIEKTNNINEYEI
+1473 LSSIEKTNNINEYKI

-1579 KAEAYTKAATR
+1579 EAEAYTKAATR

-1698 EDCME
+1698 EDCMN

-1821 IPGGIGEKAALVEY
+1821 IPGKIGEKLALVEY

-1858 SEIELLNQASK
+1858 SEIELLNKASK

-2055 YAAFKKGTVIDG
+2055 YATFKKGTVIDG

-2074 IEDVYQKVVKKSD
+2074 IEDVYQKVVKKSG

-2223 PSKEAMEDFSYRE
+2223 QSKEAMEDFSYRE
-2236 GYLPLWQEWARQNPK
+2236 GYLPLWQEWARQNPE
-2251 LMEELRENAK
+2251 LMEELREKAK
-2261 GKTLTDRFANTRVS
+2261 DKTLTDRFASTRVS

-2314 KMIEIEAESDNA
+2314 KMIEIEAGSINA

-2344 KQEQKEDGTTEI
+2344 KQEKKEDDTTEI

-2366 NARFKANQNI
+2366 N
-2376 KSPFGKYDKE
+2376 
-2386 IIDLAEAEDLQ
+2386 
-2397 LESNNDTGIEIS
+2397 
-2409 TLLNDDQTV
+2409 V
-2418 NWEQFIQNQRQYFEK
+2418 
-2433 LPNER
+2433 
-2438 FTKGRYDLSTRP
+2438 
-2450 EKHGGTDKFTLD
+2450 
-2462 HTQRVVESSAYIN
+2462 
-2475 NLPESLKQSLLYA
+2475 
-2488 TLLHDIGKPFR
+2488 
-2499 NEDHGLDSIIVANE
+2499 
-2513 LFKSFPNEKLVKL
+2513 
-2526 AVRYHMVQAD
+2526 
-2536 SSLETLSDILKTVE
+2536 
-2550 KYGVDQQQFVDLL
+2550 
-2563 LALKTC
+2563 
-2569 DIINGRS
+2569 
-2576 GSTIDQY
+2576 
-2583 TGKTVK
+2583 
-2589 ETVQSEISTLRKRF
+2589 RF
-2603 SDIISYKENTKNQR
+2603 SSPAIETADEFRPQR
-2617 EFCIYDLD
+2617 DFCIYDLD

-2703 NYTFLQTLT
+2703 NYTFLQTLI

-2726 LNKAIEAYKHAIKLF
+2726 LNKAIEAYKYAVKLF

-2751 NLSLDYKGKRNVM
+2751 SLSLDYKGKRNVM

-2850 SIPKGLIP
+2850 PIPKGLIP
-2858 SPNFHLFTEQD
+2858 SPNFHSFTEQD

-2899 EVIITKNPAFFIENN
+2899 EVIVTKNPAFFIENN

-2938 KNSTTNNGRRFIR
+2938 KNSTTNNGKRFIR

-2971 MFADLKE
+2971 MFADLEE

-3103 QATEITYDNSKDSFF
+3103 QATEITYDNNKDSFF
-3118 ITFNDFFGKD
+3118 ITFNDFFGKN

-3134 LDPNTYDAVRNE
+3134 LDPDTGDVIRNE

-3203 LKYRDLG
+3203 LRYRDLG
-3210 IFTDLHIRP
+3210 IFTDLHIKP

-3289 AVKVTMTEEDKNQVS
+3289 AVKVTMTEEDKKQVS

-3363 RLELPNGGY
+3363 RLKLPNGGY

-3394 EMQQPGFIQD
+3394 KMQQPGFIED

-3516 ADNRGSKT
+3516 ADNRGSRT
-3524 LFNAFRNIAAKKLS
+3524 LFNAFKNIAAKELS
-3538 RDQKDE
+3538 RDQNDK

-3590 FEALKEYNALIQLWH
+3590 FEALKEYNALIKLWH
-3605 GDENKKDEN
+3605 GDEN

-3658 IISDRYKIMHP
+3658 IISDRYKIMNP

-3674 KLASLKIDYLRFC
+3674 KLAALKIDYLRFC

-3741 STQAVINSGIYNI
+3741 STQAVINSGIYNT

-3793 SGQRYFKSGTNELV
+3793 SGQSYFKSGTNELV
-3807 VYEGKDPL
+3807 VYKGTDPL

-3830 YMEQCILPELQRNSA
+3830 YMEQCILPKLKNSA

-3893 QAAFEAIR
+3893 QAAFETIK
-3901 NTSFPYKEYKKDTSE
+3901 NISFPYKEYKKDTSE

-3958 FRKAKADMDKN
+3958 FRKAKADMDRT
-3969 RDFKLT
+3969 RDFNLT
-3975 IMQKLRSMALMS
+3975 PMQKLRSMALMS

-4023 ARAKEAAELGENYGS
+4023 ARAQEAAEFSENYGS

-4084 DGKITDWNI
+4084 DGKITDWSI
-4093 NPKVAQ
+4093 NPKTAQ

-4114 NFNNSDKE
+4114 NFKNSDKE
-4122 EIKNTIVEIDNIV
+4122 EIKNTIEEIDNIT
-4135 KMINDNIDMTYTGV
+4135 KMINDNIDMTYIGV
-4149 YVDGTVVTEIRNLD
+4149 YEDGTVVTQIRNLD

>member
-104 VRKSQVKQQLLKG
+104 VRKLQVTQQVLKG

-141 GSSGTGIPGL
+141 RSSDTGIPGL

-172 NVRNTKQA
+172 NVRKTKQA

-193 ERNSGYINRGIFSKE
+193 ERNQGYINRGVFSEE

-223 DPETELYNVITSW
+223 DQETELYNAITSW

-257 ENNPEAREYIDAYTA
+257 ENDPEAREYIDAYTA

-329 GDLISDITKLL
+329 GDLISDITKQL

-358 YLSFKDFNYIIGKV
+358 YLSFKDFNYIIGKI

-393 KNIITNEN
+393 KNIITDKNL
-401 VYNLSG
+401 YNLSG

-427 EPVTLGQLI
+427 EQVTLGQLI

-461 TRIKSFTDTDKNLLW
+461 TRIKSFTDTDKDLLW

-498 NTEGDTIFS
+498 NTNGDTIFS

-636 KFESKNNITEEEI
+636 KFEPKNNITEEEI

-693 DDITRIVGRSIFNN
+693 GDITRIVGRSVFNN

-770 KAKAISNNIY
+770 QAKAISNNIY

-810 TQNRAAWSASK
+810 TQNRADWSASK

-857 ELWSLNFYND
+857 ELWSLSFYND

-930 IVNEICME
+930 IVDEICME
-938 FGPFYKNVINNITKE
+938 FGPFYRNVINNITKE

-959 VILSNEL
+959 VILSNESL
-966 LETDA
+966 ITDA
-971 SGNKTAQTKIYE
+971 SGNKTTQTKFCE
-983 DAIAD
+983 DFIAR

-1001 QLKFINKY
+1001 QLKFIDEY
-1009 FSGKKEKTLDGLYR
+1009 FSGKGKNTLDELYK
-1023 ITTKYNM
+1023 IITKYNM

-1067 AATEEDLKQANFTK
+1067 AATEEDLKQANFTQ

-1094 QLYYRES
+1094 QLYYSES
-1101 LDQDLLDLLKKTV
+1101 LDQKLLDLLKKTV
-1114 SAEDLSKETIS
+1114 SAEVLSKETIS

-1204 KDKKSPWVTDSGM
+1204 KDSKSPWVTDSGM
-1217 MAFVRVTGEDGKEY
+1217 MAFVRVTGKDGRKY

-1247 NWEVHPLISKLNR
+1247 DWEVHPLISKLNR

-1422 KWVKEFGNADGD
+1422 TWVKEFGNANGD
-1434 IPETELNITKDY
+1434 IPETELDITKDY

-1473 LSSIEKTNNINEYEI
+1473 LSSIEKTNNINEYKI

-1579 KAEAYTKAATR
+1579 EAEAYTKAATR

-1698 EDCME
+1698 EDCMK

-1821 IPGGIGEKAALVEY
+1821 IPGKIGEKLALVEY

-1985 LKTLLGN
+1985 LKKLLGN

-2013 NITINTER
+2013 NITINTGR

-2055 YAAFKKGTVIDG
+2055 YATFNEGTIIDG
-2067 VDVGGMT
+2067 IDVGGMT
-2074 IEDVYQKVVKKSD
+2074 IEDVYQKVVKKSG

-2157 DVIEF
+2157 DIIEF

-2223 PSKEAMEDFSYRE
+2223 QSKEAMEDFSYRE
-2236 GYLPLWQEWARQNPK
+2236 GYLPLWQEWARQNPE
-2251 LMEELRENAK
+2251 LMEELREKAK
-2261 GKTLTDRFANTRVS
+2261 DKTLTDRFANTRVS

-2314 KMIEIEAESDNA
+2314 KMIEIEAGSINA

-2366 NARFKANQNI
+2366 NVRFS
-2376 KSPFGKYDKE
+2376 SPA
-2386 IIDLAEAEDLQ
+2386 I
-2397 LESNNDTGIEIS
+2397 
-2409 TLLNDDQTV
+2409 
-2418 NWEQFIQNQRQYFEK
+2418 
-2433 LPNER
+2433 
-2438 FTKGRYDLSTRP
+2438 
-2450 EKHGGTDKFTLD
+2450 
-2462 HTQRVVESSAYIN
+2462 
-2475 NLPESLKQSLLYA
+2475 
-2488 TLLHDIGKPFR
+2488 
-2499 NEDHGLDSIIVANE
+2499 
-2513 LFKSFPNEKLVKL
+2513 
-2526 AVRYHMVQAD
+2526 
-2536 SSLETLSDILKTVE
+2536 
-2550 KYGVDQQQFVDLL
+2550 
-2563 LALKTC
+2563 
-2569 DIINGRS
+2569 
-2576 GSTIDQY
+2576 
-2583 TGKTVK
+2583 
-2589 ETVQSEISTLRKRF
+2589 ETVDESRP
-2603 SDIISYKENTKNQR
+2603 QR
-2617 EFCIYDLD
+2617 DFCIYDLD

-2651 FKNQLTTLAGIQ
+2651 FKNQLNTLAGIQ

-2678 IIENMLKYIET
+2678 IIKNMQKYIET
-2689 KYNNEFNTFKDVHG
+2689 KYNDEFDAFKDVNG

-2712 DGDPTAAFTDHPEL
+2712 DENPTTVFADHPEL
-2726 LNKAIEAYKHAIKLF
+2726 INKAIEAYKHAVKLF

-2764 IGGKVYNIDGDSITP
+2764 IDGKIYNIDGNSITP

-2789 YKTVFGLQENDDL
+2789 YKTIFGLQENDDL

-2850 SIPKGLIP
+2850 PIPKGLIP

-2899 EVIITKNPAFFIENN
+2899 EVIVTKNPAFFIENN

-2938 KNSTTNNGRRFIR
+2938 KNSTTNNGKRFIR

-2971 MFADLKE
+2971 MFADLEE

-3118 ITFNDFFGKD
+3118 ITFNDFFGKN

-3134 LDPNTYDAVRNE
+3134 LDPNTGDVVRNE

-3188 HQYSRELDEEIYAQN
+3188 HQYSEELDEEIYAQN
-3203 LKYRDLG
+3203 LRYRDLG
-3210 IFTDLHIRP
+3210 IFTDLHIKP

-3239 IKKVDKRTKEIM
+3239 IKKVDNRTKEIM

-3266 PANQMEAQDSIDN
+3266 PSNQMEAQDSIDN

-3394 EMQQPGFIQD
+3394 KMQQPGFIED

-3516 ADNRGSKT
+3516 ADNRGSRT
-3524 LFNAFRNIAAKKLS
+3524 LFNAFKNIAAKELS
-3538 RDQKDE
+3538 RDQNDK

-3562 ILLRKGQFDSYLNQI
+3562 ILLRKGQFNSYLNQI

-3605 GDENKKDEN
+3605 GDEN

-3658 IISDRYKIMHP
+3658 IISDRYKIMNP

-3674 KLASLKIDYLRFC
+3674 KLAALKIDYLRFC

-3807 VYEGKDPL
+3807 VYKGTDPL

-3830 YMEQCILPELQRNSA
+3830 YMEQCILPELKNSA

-3893 QAAFEAIR
+3893 QAAFETIK
-3901 NTSFPYKEYKKDTSE
+3901 NISFPYKEYKKDTSE

-4023 ARAKEAAELGENYGS
+4023 TRAKEAAELGENYGS
-4038 IISKRAMFE
+4038 IISKRAMYE

-4074 SLGDVQVTFK
+4074 SIGDVQVTFQN
-4084 DGKITDWNI
+4084 GKITNWNI
-4093 NPKVAQ
+4093 NPKTAQ

-4122 EIKNTIVEIDNIV
+4122 EIKNTIAEIDNIV

>member
-104 VRKSQVKQQLLKG
+104 VRKLQVTQQVLKG

-141 GSSGTGIPGL
+141 RSSDTGIPGL

-172 NVRNTKQA
+172 NVRKTKQA

-193 ERNSGYINRGIFSKE
+193 ERNQGYINRGVFSEE

-223 DPETELYNVITSW
+223 DQETELYNAITSW

-257 ENNPEAREYIDAYTA
+257 ENDPEAREYIDAYTA

-329 GDLISDITKLL
+329 GDLISDITKQL

-358 YLSFKDFNYIIGKV
+358 YLSFKDFNYIIGKI

-393 KNIITNEN
+393 KNIITDKNL
-401 VYNLSG
+401 YNLSG

-427 EPVTLGQLI
+427 EQVTLGQLI

-461 TRIKSFTDTDKNLLW
+461 TRIKSFTDTDKDLLW

-498 NTEGDTIFS
+498 NTNGDTIFS

-636 KFESKNNITEEEI
+636 KFESKNRITEEEI

-693 DDITRIVGRSIFNN
+693 GDITRIVGRSVFNN

-770 KAKAISNNIY
+770 QAKAISNNIY

-810 TQNRAAWSASK
+810 TQNRADWSASK

-857 ELWSLNFYND
+857 ELWSLSFYND

-930 IVNEICME
+930 IVDEICME
-938 FGPFYKNVINNITKE
+938 FGPFYRNVINNITKE

-959 VILSNEL
+959 VILSNESL
-966 LETDA
+966 ITDA
-971 SGNKTAQTKIYE
+971 SGNKTTQTKFCE
-983 DAIAD
+983 DFIAR

-1001 QLKFINKY
+1001 QLKFIDEY
-1009 FSGKKEKTLDGLYR
+1009 FSGKGKNTLDELYK
-1023 ITTKYNM
+1023 IITKYNM

-1067 AATEEDLKQANFTK
+1067 AATEEDLKQANFTQ

-1094 QLYYRES
+1094 QLYYSES
-1101 LDQDLLDLLKKTV
+1101 LDQKLLDLLKKTV
-1114 SAEDLSKETIS
+1114 SAEVLSKETIS

-1204 KDKKSPWVTDSGM
+1204 KDSKSPWVTDSGM
-1217 MAFVRVTGEDGKEY
+1217 MAFVRVTGKDGRKY

-1247 NWEVHPLISKLNR
+1247 DWEVHPLISKLNR

-1434 IPETELNITKDY
+1434 IPETELDITKDY

-1473 LSSIEKTNNINEYEI
+1473 LSSIEKTNNINEYKI

-1579 KAEAYTKAATR
+1579 EAEAYTKAATR

-1698 EDCME
+1698 EDCMK

-1821 IPGGIGEKAALVEY
+1821 IPGKIGEKLALVEY

-1985 LKTLLGN
+1985 LKKLLGN

-2013 NITINTER
+2013 NITINTGR

-2055 YAAFKKGTVIDG
+2055 YATFNEGTIIDG
-2067 VDVGGMT
+2067 IDVGGMT
-2074 IEDVYQKVVKKSD
+2074 IEDVYQKVVKKSG

-2157 DVIEF
+2157 DIIEF

-2223 PSKEAMEDFSYRE
+2223 QSKEAMEDFSYRE
-2236 GYLPLWQEWARQNPK
+2236 GYLPLWQEWARQNPE
-2251 LMEELRENAK
+2251 LMEELREKAK
-2261 GKTLTDRFANTRVS
+2261 DKTLTDRFANTRVS

-2314 KMIEIEAESDNA
+2314 KMIEIEAESTNA

-2366 NARFKANQNI
+2366 NVRFS
-2376 KSPFGKYDKE
+2376 SPA
-2386 IIDLAEAEDLQ
+2386 I
-2397 LESNNDTGIEIS
+2397 
-2409 TLLNDDQTV
+2409 
-2418 NWEQFIQNQRQYFEK
+2418 
-2433 LPNER
+2433 
-2438 FTKGRYDLSTRP
+2438 
-2450 EKHGGTDKFTLD
+2450 
-2462 HTQRVVESSAYIN
+2462 
-2475 NLPESLKQSLLYA
+2475 
-2488 TLLHDIGKPFR
+2488 
-2499 NEDHGLDSIIVANE
+2499 
-2513 LFKSFPNEKLVKL
+2513 
-2526 AVRYHMVQAD
+2526 
-2536 SSLETLSDILKTVE
+2536 
-2550 KYGVDQQQFVDLL
+2550 
-2563 LALKTC
+2563 
-2569 DIINGRS
+2569 
-2576 GSTIDQY
+2576 
-2583 TGKTVK
+2583 
-2589 ETVQSEISTLRKRF
+2589 ETVDESRP
-2603 SDIISYKENTKNQR
+2603 QR
-2617 EFCIYDLD
+2617 DFCIYDLD

-2651 FKNQLTTLAGIQ
+2651 FKNQLNTLAGIQ

-2678 IIENMLKYIET
+2678 IIKNMQKYIET
-2689 KYNNEFNTFKDVHG
+2689 KYNDEFDAFKDVNG

-2712 DGDPTAAFTDHPEL
+2712 DENPTTVFADHPEL
-2726 LNKAIEAYKHAIKLF
+2726 INKAIEAYKHAVKLF

-2764 IGGKVYNIDGDSITP
+2764 IDGKIYNIDGNSITP

-2789 YKTVFGLQENDDL
+2789 YKTIFGLQENDDL

-2850 SIPKGLIP
+2850 PIPKGLIP

-2899 EVIITKNPAFFIENN
+2899 EVIVTKNPAFFIENN

-2938 KNSTTNNGRRFIR
+2938 KNSTTNNGKRFIR

-2971 MFADLKE
+2971 MFADLEE

-3118 ITFNDFFGKD
+3118 ITFNDFFGKN

-3134 LDPNTYDAVRNE
+3134 LDPNTGDVVRNE

-3188 HQYSRELDEEIYAQN
+3188 HQYSEELDEEIYAQN
-3203 LKYRDLG
+3203 LRYRDLG
-3210 IFTDLHIRP
+3210 IFTDLHIKP

-3239 IKKVDKRTKEIM
+3239 IKKVDNRTKEIM

-3266 PANQMEAQDSIDN
+3266 PSNQMEAQDSIDN

-3394 EMQQPGFIQD
+3394 KMQQPGFIED

-3516 ADNRGSKT
+3516 ADNRGSRT
-3524 LFNAFRNIAAKKLS
+3524 LFNAFKNIAAKELS
-3538 RDQKDE
+3538 RDQNDK

-3562 ILLRKGQFDSYLNQI
+3562 ILLRKGQFNSYLNQI

-3605 GDENKKDEN
+3605 GDEN

-3658 IISDRYKIMHP
+3658 IISDRYKIMNP

-3674 KLASLKIDYLRFC
+3674 KLAALKIDYLRFC

-3807 VYEGKDPL
+3807 VYKGTDPL

-3830 YMEQCILPELQRNSA
+3830 YMEQCILPELKNSA

-3893 QAAFEAIR
+3893 QAAFETIK
-3901 NTSFPYKEYKKDTSE
+3901 NISFPYKEYKKDTSE

-4023 ARAKEAAELGENYGS
+4023 TRAKEAAELGENYGS
-4038 IISKRAMFE
+4038 IISKRAMYE

-4074 SLGDVQVTFK
+4074 SIGDVQVTFQN
-4084 DGKITDWNI
+4084 GKITNWNI
-4093 NPKVAQ
+4093 NPKTAQ

-4122 EIKNTIVEIDNIV
+4122 EIKNTIAEIDNIV

>member
-104 VRKSQVKQQLLKG
+104 VRKLQVTQQVLKG

-141 GSSGTGIPGL
+141 RSSDTGIPGL

-172 NVRNTKQA
+172 NVRKTKQA

-193 ERNSGYINRGIFSKE
+193 ERNQGYINRGVFSEE

-223 DPETELYNVITSW
+223 DQETELYNAITSW

-257 ENNPEAREYIDAYTA
+257 ENDPEAREYIDAYTA

-329 GDLISDITKLL
+329 GDLISDITKQL

-358 YLSFKDFNYIIGKV
+358 YLSFKDFNYIIGKI

-393 KNIITNEN
+393 KNIITDKNL
-401 VYNLSG
+401 YNLSG

-427 EPVTLGQLI
+427 EQVTLGQLI

-461 TRIKSFTDTDKNLLW
+461 TRIKSFTDTDKDLLW

-498 NTEGDTIFS
+498 NTNGDTIFS

-636 KFESKNNITEEEI
+636 KFEPKNNITEEEI

-693 DDITRIVGRSIFNN
+693 GDITRIVGRSVFNN

-770 KAKAISNNIY
+770 QAKAISNNIY

-810 TQNRAAWSASK
+810 TQNRADWSASK

-857 ELWSLNFYND
+857 ELWSLSFYND

-930 IVNEICME
+930 IVDEICME
-938 FGPFYKNVINNITKE
+938 FGPFYRNVINNITKE

-959 VILSNEL
+959 VILSNESL
-966 LETDA
+966 ITDA
-971 SGNKTAQTKIYE
+971 SGNKTTQTKFCE
-983 DAIAD
+983 DFIAR

-1001 QLKFINKY
+1001 QLSFIDEY
-1009 FSGKKEKTLDGLYR
+1009 FSGKGKNTLDELYK
-1023 ITTKYNM
+1023 IITKYNM

-1067 AATEEDLKQANFTK
+1067 AATEEDLKQANFTQ

-1094 QLYYRES
+1094 QLYYSES
-1101 LDQDLLDLLKKTV
+1101 LDQKLLDLLKKTV
-1114 SAEDLSKETIS
+1114 SAEVLSKETIS

-1204 KDKKSPWVTDSGM
+1204 KDSKSPWVTDSGM
-1217 MAFVRVTGEDGKEY
+1217 MAFVRVTGKDGRKY

-1247 NWEVHPLISKLNR
+1247 DWEVHPLISKLNR

-1434 IPETELNITKDY
+1434 IPETELDITKDY

-1473 LSSIEKTNNINEYEI
+1473 LSSIEKTNNINEYKI

-1579 KAEAYTKAATR
+1579 EAEAYTKAATR

-1698 EDCME
+1698 EDCMK

-1821 IPGGIGEKAALVEY
+1821 IPGKIGEKLALVEY

-1985 LKTLLGN
+1985 LKKLLGN

-2013 NITINTER
+2013 NITINTGR

-2055 YAAFKKGTVIDG
+2055 YATFNEGTIIDG
-2067 VDVGGMT
+2067 IDVGGMT
-2074 IEDVYQKVVKKSD
+2074 IEDVYQKVVKKSG

-2157 DVIEF
+2157 DIIEF

-2223 PSKEAMEDFSYRE
+2223 QSKEAMEDFSYRE
-2236 GYLPLWQEWARQNPK
+2236 GYLPLWQEWARQNPE
-2251 LMEELRENAK
+2251 LMEELREKAK
-2261 GKTLTDRFANTRVS
+2261 DKTLTDRFANTRVS

-2314 KMIEIEAESDNA
+2314 KMIEIEAGSINA

-2366 NARFKANQNI
+2366 NVRFS
-2376 KSPFGKYDKE
+2376 SPA
-2386 IIDLAEAEDLQ
+2386 I
-2397 LESNNDTGIEIS
+2397 
-2409 TLLNDDQTV
+2409 
-2418 NWEQFIQNQRQYFEK
+2418 
-2433 LPNER
+2433 
-2438 FTKGRYDLSTRP
+2438 
-2450 EKHGGTDKFTLD
+2450 
-2462 HTQRVVESSAYIN
+2462 
-2475 NLPESLKQSLLYA
+2475 
-2488 TLLHDIGKPFR
+2488 
-2499 NEDHGLDSIIVANE
+2499 
-2513 LFKSFPNEKLVKL
+2513 
-2526 AVRYHMVQAD
+2526 
-2536 SSLETLSDILKTVE
+2536 
-2550 KYGVDQQQFVDLL
+2550 
-2563 LALKTC
+2563 
-2569 DIINGRS
+2569 
-2576 GSTIDQY
+2576 
-2583 TGKTVK
+2583 
-2589 ETVQSEISTLRKRF
+2589 ETVDESRP
-2603 SDIISYKENTKNQR
+2603 QR
-2617 EFCIYDLD
+2617 DFCIYDLD

-2651 FKNQLTTLAGIQ
+2651 FKNQLNTLAGIQ

-2678 IIENMLKYIET
+2678 IIKNMQKYIET
-2689 KYNNEFNTFKDVHG
+2689 KYNDEFDAFKDVNG

-2712 DGDPTAAFTDHPEL
+2712 DENPTTVFADHPEL
-2726 LNKAIEAYKHAIKLF
+2726 INKAIEAYKHAVKLF

-2764 IGGKVYNIDGDSITP
+2764 IDGKIYNIDGNSITP

-2789 YKTVFGLQENDDL
+2789 YKTIFGLQENDDL

-2850 SIPKGLIP
+2850 PIPKGLIP

-2899 EVIITKNPAFFIENN
+2899 EVIVTKNPAFFIENN

-2938 KNSTTNNGRRFIR
+2938 KNSTTNNGKRFIR

-2971 MFADLKE
+2971 MFADLEE

-3118 ITFNDFFGKD
+3118 ITFNDFFGKN

-3134 LDPNTYDAVRNE
+3134 LDPNTGDVVRNE

-3153 FDSESPKAI
+3153 FDSESPTAI

-3188 HQYSRELDEEIYAQN
+3188 HQYSEELDEEIYAQN
-3203 LKYRDLG
+3203 LRYRDLG
-3210 IFTDLHIRP
+3210 IFTDLHIKP

-3239 IKKVDKRTKEIM
+3239 IKKVDNRTKEIM

-3266 PANQMEAQDSIDN
+3266 PSNQMEAQDSIDN

-3394 EMQQPGFIQD
+3394 KMQQPGFIED

-3516 ADNRGSKT
+3516 ADNRGSRT
-3524 LFNAFRNIAAKKLS
+3524 LFNAFKNIAAKELS
-3538 RDQKDE
+3538 RDQNDK

-3562 ILLRKGQFDSYLNQI
+3562 ILLRKGQFNSYLNQI

-3605 GDENKKDEN
+3605 GDEN

-3658 IISDRYKIMHP
+3658 IISDRYKIMNP

-3674 KLASLKIDYLRFC
+3674 KLAALKIDYLRFC

-3807 VYEGKDPL
+3807 VYKGTDPL

-3830 YMEQCILPELQRNSA
+3830 YMEQCILPELKNSA

-3893 QAAFEAIR
+3893 QAAFETIK
-3901 NTSFPYKEYKKDTSE
+3901 NISFPYKEYKKDTSE

-4023 ARAKEAAELGENYGS
+4023 TRAKEAAELGENYGS
-4038 IISKRAMFE
+4038 IISKRAMYE

-4074 SLGDVQVTFK
+4074 SIGDVQVTFQN
-4084 DGKITDWNI
+4084 GKITNWNI
-4093 NPKVAQ
+4093 NPKTAQ

-4122 EIKNTIVEIDNIV
+4122 EIKNTIAEIDNIV